1 MKKSVLLF
9 VSLLLATVSAIAQPA
24 KPEVTYSAWVE
35 ETDVYLYNVEASMF
49 LVGSNN
55 WGTRAA
61 VVGGGSKSNIITYD
75 KFLTG
80 NGTIKGTKWQIIQ
93 AEDKRGQNAC
103 FQISNMEISGRGL
116 IPSVANECW
125 VDGGPAHTDA
135 TLRDIDGWYIVK
147 DNGDKTFQLN
157 FTRKAAK
164 TDEAGNEVKE
174 GDEVVYEYTPAP
186 GVMSISKFAEG
197 ELNVNISETE
207 SYCTW
212 AVVTVEEYERV
223 VPLLNLYHAGVGLQ
237 KLIDDAKALGI
248 EADLSSYEAVLT
260 KEGVTLEEIQNA
272 IKKLSPTVN
281 FGKVIAE
288 AKKQDPE
295 RDWSKY
301 EGIYADPEST
311 DEIFTKNTNFINAL
325 LTLKKAIAAAQELD
339 GTKTFLQAEALY
351 ADDDAAQA
359 EIEDETKRVNAY
371 ASLKKVLD
379 EAAQK
384 NYNVAEYT
392 AVYNNVDAT
401 TEDLA
406 KAEEGA
412 KNAVTRGDIAGAA
425 ANATAKNPAD
435 FTNYIVNPSFDVQ
448 EDFHGWST
456 GFGAGGTKSTN
467 AEVFGKSFDVYQDIK
482 NMPAGV
488 YMVAVNG
495 YTRYKDAQS
504 DYNAW
509 KAGQVSETKIYL
521 QGETNGQYFTP
532 IKHVSEGGSF
542 TSVANEETT
551 VKLDTEWGTITA
563 GGPVTLYCPNT
574 MAAADVYF
582 HKSGENAG
590 PSDRYR
596 NEAYGPLGEGDVLR
610 IGVFNK
616 KATDTDWSIF
626 DDFQLFYLGNGAD
639 AYQKWAESVKGN
651 YNVTFDGDV
660 YYGAPEK
667 KYYEEILEVLSS
679 ASDKDAISTA
689 ILKVDQAVDSVAAS
703 KEAYATY
710 ATTLAT
716 VQKWLNENV
725 GDDDSYY
732 KLSDYMEAENA
743 EDVATWEFPNGP
755 AKVIIPDYQQGGFEG
770 ILPVKDIIA
779 ETQYVKDMLTEATRN
794 TLADGTNLTNL
805 IVNPGFE
812 EELVDGKGKGWS
824 LDTSK
829 GGTGSLT
836 NWRGGDSKNYC
847 AEAYEQNFDVYQEI
861 EGLKDG
867 IYEVSVQ
874 AFYRGGW
881 PEAAWNN
888 YKKDPEMKGDAKVYS
903 EVYLNEFSTPIRNEM
918 EITFDT
924 NLANNCSSFAEG
936 EGDDVVNVFVP
947 NGMASA
953 SAAFS
958 LPDNEKNY
966 TMSAYGL
973 VTDGKIRLGIRRLT
987 TPPSNAGTWTLWD
1000 NFKLTYRAKNPEI
1013 VEKVL
1018 VSKSNELAELLETN
1032 EENLTDPVLQST
1044 QEAYTESKKT
1054 DLNDAAKYEVL
1065 IETNDA
1071 IMAAKENIQQVGA
1084 YKTANEA
1091 YQAACDEL
1099 EKVDESQEAE
1109 IWNQIDE
1116 MDNELEGDA
1125 FRSLSTEDL
1134 VTLIAKVEDFTKEVQ
1149 AAIDDIKLAQKVAE
1163 MADATD
1169 DKPYDATSW
1178 IINPDMEDA
1187 SQDSNADASKKM
1199 AGWDFW
1205 KAKGNGPVKGSDGI
1219 NGRSLE
1225 AWSGTIGA
1233 ELEFTAYQTLTGLPA
1248 GKYKL
1253 SAKAANASNG
1263 VVADETLWA
1272 DPEKA
1277 ATGRAYLCAILSDGE
1292 NEKAVSTP
1300 VEPNVGSATAANTYT
1315 VTFTVEEGNDVKIGF
1330 QSIGTMPFR
1339 WFMCDD
1345 FTLTYYGT
1353 ESAKVDSTDEGDV
1366 VAIEGVEEAA
1376 PATKA
1381 IAGIYNASGAKIATL
1396 QQGINI
1402 VKYTDGSV
1410 KKIFVK

>member
-24 KPEVTYSAWVE
+24 KPEVSYADWASVE
-35 ETDVYLYNVEASMF
+35 EKTEIYFYNVEAGMF
-49 LVGSNN
+49 LTAGSS
-55 WGTRAA
+55 WGTRATLIGIKDKNTYNDLLA
-61 VVGGGSKSNIITYD
+61 DASGFKGNKWLIAAAEESRGGKNCYMFENKSGSNYLSAD
-75 KFLTG
+75 
-80 NGTIKGTKWQIIQ
+80 TKDGI
-93 AEDKRGQNAC
+93 
-103 FQISNMEISGRGL
+103 
-116 IPSVANECW
+116 W
-125 VDGGPAHTDA
+125 VDGGTD
-135 TLRDIDGWYIVK
+135 RPVVGWYIAK
-147 DNGDKTFQLN
+147 DNGDKTFQLGYML
-157 FTRKAAK
+157 K
-164 TDEAGNEVKE
+164 TEKKDAEGNTVKD
-174 GDEVVYEYTPAP
+174 GDNIVYEYSSMGIF
-186 GVMSISKFAEG
+186 GVQKFEEG
-197 ELNVNISETE
+197 DLNTYIDESEAY
-207 SYCTW
+207 STW
-212 AVVTVEEYERV
+212 AIVDGTEYERV
-223 VPLLNLYHAGVGLQ
+223 QPLFQAYYAGISLQ
-237 KLIDDAKALGI
+237 
-248 EADLSSYEAVLT
+248 
-260 KEGVTLEEIQNA
+260 
-272 IKKLSPTVN
+272 N
-281 FGKVIAE
+281 FINE
-288 AKKQDPE
+288 AKKQGINADFSP
-295 RDWSKY
+295 Y
-301 EGIYADPEST
+301 EALLAKDGVTYKELQDAINKISPAVELGKAITKAKEFDGSRSWEKFEKIYANTEST
-311 DEIFTKNTNFINAL
+311 VTELNDATALVNSLVALKTAINAGIDL
-325 LTLKKAIAAAQELD
+325 DQAHDYSASTAIYNSDDSKKAD
-339 GTKTFLQAEALY
+339 VDT
-351 ADDDAAQA
+351 
-359 EIEDETKRVNAY
+359 ETTRVNAFV
-371 ASLKKVLD
+371 SLKKKLD
-379 EAAQK
+379 EATAGYPAVDFSEAKTAYDNTQSDAK
-384 NYNVAEYT
+384 TLAEAEAKIGELQDAYDIAHAT
-392 AVYNNVDAT
+392 VDKPGDITSQLTNVDGSSAT
-401 TEDLA
+401 DW
-406 KAEEGA
+406 
-412 KNAVTRGDIAGAA
+412 TRTWLGDGRAG
-425 ANATAKNPAD
+425 
-435 FTNYIVNPSFDVQ
+435 
-448 EDFHGWST
+448 DFHLNTWS
-456 GFGAGGTKSTN
+456 
-467 AEVFGKSFDVYQDIK
+467 V
-482 NMPAGV
+482 
-488 YMVAVNG
+488 
-495 YTRYKDAQS
+495 
-504 DYNAW
+504 
-509 KAGQVSETKIYL
+509 
-521 QGETNGQYFTP
+521 
-532 IKHVSEGGSF
+532 EG
-542 TSVANEETT
+542 N
-551 VKLDTEWGTITA
+551 
-563 GGPVTLYCPNT
+563 N
-574 MAAADVYF
+574 
-582 HKSGENAG
+582 N
-590 PSDRYR
+590 
-596 NEAYGPLGEGDVLR
+596 
-610 IGVFNK
+610 
-616 KATDTDWSIF
+616 
-626 DDFQLFYLGNGAD
+626 
-639 AYQKWAESVKGN
+639 
-651 YNVTFDGDV
+651 
-660 YYGAPEK
+660 
-667 KYYEEILEVLSS
+667 
-679 ASDKDAISTA
+679 
-689 ILKVDQAVDSVAAS
+689 
-703 KEAYATY
+703 
-710 ATTLAT
+710 
-716 VQKWLNENV
+716 
-725 GDDDSYY
+725 
-732 KLSDYMEAENA
+732 
-743 EDVATWEFPNGP
+743 
-755 AKVIIPDYQQGGFEG
+755 
-770 ILPVKDIIA
+770 
-779 ETQYVKDMLTEATRN
+779 
-794 TLADGTNLTNL
+794 ADGTNMVVNFLEDWVAKGNTLSDQKFQRNPVKVAPGAYKITANIRVYNESGADYMKGAYLFGNVSRNSLFANEDEAQTNAVEGAKYNTYNNMLNYWKDGFETYAIVPKDGTLTFGVMIENANYNWVAAKNFRVYYMGDSYESLDYVRKNSDMFAQPFPEETFAMQQLLDDYNNAIPNYGKAQNAEELLDAVQKLVSLSESVQNNANAYKAYKDRVDGLKAGIENGEIDLDGPDADILFDYLDDLGEELGPDSETSVEYGFKNGYSAYIIANRLLKTEEITEELEFLNKLYDAAVRTSLKDGTDLTNL

-812 EELVDGKGKGWS
+812 EDLVDGKGKGWS

-836 NWRGGDSKNYC
+836 NWRGGDSDGKNYC

-861 EGLKDG
+861 EGVKDG

-903 EVYLNEFSTPIRNEM
+903 EVYLNEFSTPIRNVM
-918 EITFDT
+918 EITLDDVSQFTSKD
-924 NLANNCSSFAEG
+924 NYSSFAVTG
-936 EGDDVVNVFVP
+936 EGGETTNVFVP

-953 SAAFS
+953 STSFS
-958 LPDNEKNY
+958 LEDPEKNY

-1000 NFKLTYRAKNPEI
+1000 NFKLTYRAKNPELAAQ
-1013 VEKVL
+1013 VL
-1018 VSKSNELAELLETN
+1018 DAKAKELNELLTTS
-1032 EENLTDPVLQST
+1032 EENMTDPVIQNSVY
-1044 QEAYTESKKT
+1044 AYTESQKT
-1054 DLNDAAKYEVL
+1054 DLSDAAKYEVL

-1071 IMAAKENIQQVGA
+1071 LVAAKENILQVGA

-1116 MDNELEGDA
+1116 MDDELDGDA

-1263 VVADETLWA
+1263 VAADETLWA

-1366 VAIEGVEEAA
+1366 VAIEGVEETA

-1396 QQGINI
+1396 QKGINI

>member
-24 KPEVTYSAWVE
+24 KPEVSYADWASVE
-35 ETDVYLYNVEASMF
+35 EKAEIYFYNVEAGMF
-49 LVGSNN
+49 LTAGSS
-55 WGTRAA
+55 WGTRATLIGIKNKNTYNDLLA
-61 VVGGGSKSNIITYD
+61 DASGFKGNKWLIAAAEESRGGKNCYMFENKSGSNYLSAD
-75 KFLTG
+75 
-80 NGTIKGTKWQIIQ
+80 TKDGI
-93 AEDKRGQNAC
+93 
-103 FQISNMEISGRGL
+103 
-116 IPSVANECW
+116 W
-125 VDGGPAHTDA
+125 VDGGTD
-135 TLRDIDGWYIVK
+135 RPVVGWYIAK
-147 DNGDKTFQLN
+147 DNGDKTFQLGYML
-157 FTRKAAK
+157 K
-164 TDEAGNEVKE
+164 TEKKDAEGNTVKD
-174 GDEVVYEYTPAP
+174 GDNIVYEYSSMGIF
-186 GVMSISKFAEG
+186 GVQKFEEG
-197 ELNVNISETE
+197 DLNTYIDESEAY
-207 SYCTW
+207 STW
-212 AVVTVEEYERV
+212 AIVDGTEYERV
-223 VPLLNLYHAGVGLQ
+223 QPLFQAYYAGISLQ
-237 KLIDDAKALGI
+237 
-248 EADLSSYEAVLT
+248 
-260 KEGVTLEEIQNA
+260 
-272 IKKLSPTVN
+272 N
-281 FGKVIAE
+281 FINE
-288 AKKQDPE
+288 AKKQGINADFSP
-295 RDWSKY
+295 Y
-301 EGIYADPEST
+301 EALLAKDGVTYKELQDAINKISPAVELGKAITKAKEFDGSRSWEKFEKIYANTEST
-311 DEIFTKNTNFINAL
+311 VTELNDATALVNSLVALKTAINAGIDL
-325 LTLKKAIAAAQELD
+325 DQAHDYSASTAIYNSDDSKKAD
-339 GTKTFLQAEALY
+339 VDT
-351 ADDDAAQA
+351 
-359 EIEDETKRVNAY
+359 ETTRVNAFV
-371 ASLKKVLD
+371 SLKKKLD
-379 EAAQK
+379 EATAGYPAVDFSEAKTAYDNTQSDAK
-384 NYNVAEYT
+384 TLAEAEAKIGELQDAYDIAHAT
-392 AVYNNVDAT
+392 VDKPGDITSQLTNVDGSSAT
-401 TEDLA
+401 DW
-406 KAEEGA
+406 
-412 KNAVTRGDIAGAA
+412 TRTWLGDGRAG
-425 ANATAKNPAD
+425 
-435 FTNYIVNPSFDVQ
+435 
-448 EDFHGWST
+448 DFHLNTWS
-456 GFGAGGTKSTN
+456 
-467 AEVFGKSFDVYQDIK
+467 V
-482 NMPAGV
+482 
-488 YMVAVNG
+488 
-495 YTRYKDAQS
+495 
-504 DYNAW
+504 
-509 KAGQVSETKIYL
+509 
-521 QGETNGQYFTP
+521 
-532 IKHVSEGGSF
+532 EG
-542 TSVANEETT
+542 N
-551 VKLDTEWGTITA
+551 
-563 GGPVTLYCPNT
+563 N
-574 MAAADVYF
+574 
-582 HKSGENAG
+582 N
-590 PSDRYR
+590 
-596 NEAYGPLGEGDVLR
+596 
-610 IGVFNK
+610 
-616 KATDTDWSIF
+616 
-626 DDFQLFYLGNGAD
+626 
-639 AYQKWAESVKGN
+639 
-651 YNVTFDGDV
+651 
-660 YYGAPEK
+660 
-667 KYYEEILEVLSS
+667 
-679 ASDKDAISTA
+679 
-689 ILKVDQAVDSVAAS
+689 
-703 KEAYATY
+703 
-710 ATTLAT
+710 
-716 VQKWLNENV
+716 
-725 GDDDSYY
+725 
-732 KLSDYMEAENA
+732 
-743 EDVATWEFPNGP
+743 
-755 AKVIIPDYQQGGFEG
+755 
-770 ILPVKDIIA
+770 
-779 ETQYVKDMLTEATRN
+779 
-794 TLADGTNLTNL
+794 ADGTNMVVNFLEDWVGRGSTLSDQKFQRNPVKVAPGAYKITANIRVYNESGADYMKGAYLFGNVSRNSLFANEDEAQTNAVEGAKYNTYNNMLNYWKDGFETYAIVPKDGTLTFGVMIENANYNWVAAKNFRVYYMGDSYESLDYVRKNSDMFAQPFPEETFAMQQLLDDYNNAIPNYGKAQNAEELLDAVQKLVSLSESVQNNANAYKAYKDRVDGLKAGIENGEIDLDGPDADILFDYLDDLGEELGPDSETAVEYGFKNGYSAYIIANRLLKTEEITEELEFLNKLYDAAVRTSLKDGTDLTNL

-836 NWRGGDSKNYC
+836 NWRGGDSDGKNYC

-861 EGLKDG
+861 EGVKDG

-874 AFYRGGW
+874 AFYRGGS

-903 EVYLNEFSTPIRNEM
+903 EVYLNEFSTPIRNVM
-918 EITFDT
+918 EITLDDVSQFTSKD
-924 NLANNCSSFAEG
+924 NYSSFAVTG
-936 EGDDVVNVFVP
+936 EGGETTNVFVP

-953 SAAFS
+953 STSFS
-958 LPDNEKNY
+958 LEDPEKNY

-1000 NFKLTYRAKNPEI
+1000 NFKLTYRAKNPELAAQ
-1013 VEKVL
+1013 VL
-1018 VSKSNELAELLETN
+1018 DAKAKELNELLTTS
-1032 EENLTDPVLQST
+1032 EENMTDPVIQNSVY
-1044 QEAYTESKKT
+1044 AYTESQKT
-1054 DLNDAAKYEVL
+1054 DLSDAAKYEVL

-1071 IMAAKENIQQVGA
+1071 LVAAKENILQVGA

-1178 IINPDMEDA
+1178 IINPDMEDS

>member
-24 KPEVTYSAWVE
+24 KPEVSYADWASVE
-35 ETDVYLYNVEASMF
+35 EKTEIYFYNVEAGMF
-49 LVGSNN
+49 LTAGSS
-55 WGTRAA
+55 WGTRATLIGIKNKNTYNDLLA
-61 VVGGGSKSNIITYD
+61 DASGFKGNKWLIAAAEESRGGKNCYMFENKSGSNYLSAD
-75 KFLTG
+75 
-80 NGTIKGTKWQIIQ
+80 TKDGI
-93 AEDKRGQNAC
+93 
-103 FQISNMEISGRGL
+103 
-116 IPSVANECW
+116 W
-125 VDGGPAHTDA
+125 VDGGTD
-135 TLRDIDGWYIVK
+135 RPVVGWYIAK
-147 DNGDKTFQLN
+147 DNGDKTFQLGYML
-157 FTRKAAK
+157 K
-164 TDEAGNEVKE
+164 TEKKDAEGNTVKD
-174 GDEVVYEYTPAP
+174 GDNIVYEYSSMGIF
-186 GVMSISKFAEG
+186 GVQKFEEG
-197 ELNVNISETE
+197 DLNTYIDESEAY
-207 SYCTW
+207 STW
-212 AVVTVEEYERV
+212 AIVDGTEYERV
-223 VPLLNLYHAGVGLQ
+223 QPLFQAYYAGISLQ
-237 KLIDDAKALGI
+237 
-248 EADLSSYEAVLT
+248 
-260 KEGVTLEEIQNA
+260 
-272 IKKLSPTVN
+272 N
-281 FGKVIAE
+281 FINE
-288 AKKQDPE
+288 AKKQGINADFSP
-295 RDWSKY
+295 Y
-301 EGIYADPEST
+301 EALLAKDGVTYKELQDAINKISPAVELGKAITKAKEFDGSRSWEKFEKIYANTEST
-311 DEIFTKNTNFINAL
+311 VTELNDATALVNSLVALKTAINAGIDL
-325 LTLKKAIAAAQELD
+325 DQAHDYSASTAIYNSDDSKKAD
-339 GTKTFLQAEALY
+339 VDT
-351 ADDDAAQA
+351 
-359 EIEDETKRVNAY
+359 ETTRVNAFV
-371 ASLKKVLD
+371 SLKKKLD
-379 EAAQK
+379 EATAGYPAVDFSEAKTAYDNTQSDAK
-384 NYNVAEYT
+384 TLAEAEAKIGELQDAYDIAHAT
-392 AVYNNVDAT
+392 VDKPGDITSQLTNVDGSSAT
-401 TEDLA
+401 DW
-406 KAEEGA
+406 
-412 KNAVTRGDIAGAA
+412 TRTWLGDGRAG
-425 ANATAKNPAD
+425 
-435 FTNYIVNPSFDVQ
+435 
-448 EDFHGWST
+448 DFHLNTWS
-456 GFGAGGTKSTN
+456 
-467 AEVFGKSFDVYQDIK
+467 V
-482 NMPAGV
+482 
-488 YMVAVNG
+488 
-495 YTRYKDAQS
+495 
-504 DYNAW
+504 
-509 KAGQVSETKIYL
+509 
-521 QGETNGQYFTP
+521 
-532 IKHVSEGGSF
+532 EG
-542 TSVANEETT
+542 N
-551 VKLDTEWGTITA
+551 
-563 GGPVTLYCPNT
+563 N
-574 MAAADVYF
+574 
-582 HKSGENAG
+582 N
-590 PSDRYR
+590 
-596 NEAYGPLGEGDVLR
+596 
-610 IGVFNK
+610 
-616 KATDTDWSIF
+616 
-626 DDFQLFYLGNGAD
+626 
-639 AYQKWAESVKGN
+639 
-651 YNVTFDGDV
+651 
-660 YYGAPEK
+660 
-667 KYYEEILEVLSS
+667 
-679 ASDKDAISTA
+679 
-689 ILKVDQAVDSVAAS
+689 
-703 KEAYATY
+703 
-710 ATTLAT
+710 
-716 VQKWLNENV
+716 
-725 GDDDSYY
+725 
-732 KLSDYMEAENA
+732 
-743 EDVATWEFPNGP
+743 
-755 AKVIIPDYQQGGFEG
+755 
-770 ILPVKDIIA
+770 
-779 ETQYVKDMLTEATRN
+779 
-794 TLADGTNLTNL
+794 ADGTNMVVNFLEDWVAKGNTLSDQKFQRNPVKVAPGAYKITANIRVYNESGADYMKGAYLFGNVSRNSLFANEDEAQTNAVEGAKYNTYNNMLNYWKDGFETYAIVPKDGTLTFGVMIENANYNWVAAKNFRVYYMGDSYESLDYVRKNSDMFAQPFPEETFAMQQLLDDYNNAIPNYGKAQNAEELLDAVQKLVSLSESVQNNANAYKAYKDRVDGLKAGIENGEIDLDGPDADILFDYLDDLGEELGPDSETAVEYGFKNGYSAYIIANRLLKTEEITEELEFLNKLYDAAVRTSLKDGTDLTNL

-836 NWRGGDSKNYC
+836 NWRGGDSDGKNYC

-861 EGLKDG
+861 EGVKDG

-903 EVYLNEFSTPIRNEM
+903 EVYLNEFSTPIRNVM
-918 EITFDT
+918 EITLDDVSQFTSKD
-924 NLANNCSSFAEG
+924 NYSSFAVTG
-936 EGDDVVNVFVP
+936 EGGETTNVFVP

-953 SAAFS
+953 STSFS
-958 LPDNEKNY
+958 LEDPEKNY

-1000 NFKLTYRAKNPEI
+1000 NFKLTYRAKNPELAAQ
-1013 VEKVL
+1013 VL
-1018 VSKSNELAELLETN
+1018 DAKAKELNELLTTS
-1032 EENLTDPVLQST
+1032 EENMTDPVIQNSVY
-1044 QEAYTESKKT
+1044 AYTESQKT
-1054 DLNDAAKYEVL
+1054 DLSDAAKYEVL

-1071 IMAAKENIQQVGA
+1071 IVAAKENIQQVGA

-1263 VVADETLWA
+1263 VAADETLWA

-1300 VEPNVGSATAANTYT
+1300 VEPNVGSATTANTYT

>member
-24 KPEVTYSAWVE
+24 KPEVSYADWASVE
-35 ETDVYLYNVEASMF
+35 EKTEIYFYNVEAGMF
-49 LVGSNN
+49 LTAGSS
-55 WGTRAA
+55 WGTRATLIGIKNKNTYNDLLA
-61 VVGGGSKSNIITYD
+61 DASGFKGNKWLIAAAEESRGGKNCYMFENKSGKNYLSAD
-75 KFLTG
+75 
-80 NGTIKGTKWQIIQ
+80 TKDGI
-93 AEDKRGQNAC
+93 
-103 FQISNMEISGRGL
+103 
-116 IPSVANECW
+116 W
-125 VDGGPAHTDA
+125 VDGGTD
-135 TLRDIDGWYIVK
+135 RPVVGWYIAK
-147 DNGDKTFQLN
+147 DNGDKTFQLGYML
-157 FTRKAAK
+157 K
-164 TDEAGNEVKE
+164 TEKKDAEGNTVKD
-174 GDEVVYEYTPAP
+174 GDNIVYEYSSMGIF
-186 GVMSISKFAEG
+186 GVQKFEEG
-197 ELNVNISETE
+197 DLNTYIDESEAY
-207 SYCTW
+207 STW
-212 AVVTVEEYERV
+212 AIVDGTEYERV
-223 VPLLNLYHAGVGLQ
+223 QPLFQAYYAGISLQ
-237 KLIDDAKALGI
+237 
-248 EADLSSYEAVLT
+248 
-260 KEGVTLEEIQNA
+260 
-272 IKKLSPTVN
+272 N
-281 FGKVIAE
+281 FINE
-288 AKKQDPE
+288 AKKQGINADFSP
-295 RDWSKY
+295 Y
-301 EGIYADPEST
+301 EALLAKDGVTYKELQDAINKISPAVELGKAITKAKEFDGSRSWEKFEKIYANTEST
-311 DEIFTKNTNFINAL
+311 VTELNDATALVNSLVALKTAINAGIDL
-325 LTLKKAIAAAQELD
+325 DQAHDYSASTAIYNSDDSKKAD
-339 GTKTFLQAEALY
+339 VDT
-351 ADDDAAQA
+351 
-359 EIEDETKRVNAY
+359 ETTRVNAFV
-371 ASLKKVLD
+371 SLKKKLD
-379 EAAQK
+379 EATAGYPAVDFSEAKTAYDNTQSDAK
-384 NYNVAEYT
+384 TLAEAEAKIGELQDAYDIAHAT
-392 AVYNNVDAT
+392 VDKPGDITSQLTNVDGSSAT
-401 TEDLA
+401 DW
-406 KAEEGA
+406 
-412 KNAVTRGDIAGAA
+412 TRTWLGDGRAG
-425 ANATAKNPAD
+425 
-435 FTNYIVNPSFDVQ
+435 
-448 EDFHGWST
+448 DFHLNTWS
-456 GFGAGGTKSTN
+456 
-467 AEVFGKSFDVYQDIK
+467 V
-482 NMPAGV
+482 
-488 YMVAVNG
+488 
-495 YTRYKDAQS
+495 
-504 DYNAW
+504 
-509 KAGQVSETKIYL
+509 
-521 QGETNGQYFTP
+521 
-532 IKHVSEGGSF
+532 EG
-542 TSVANEETT
+542 N
-551 VKLDTEWGTITA
+551 
-563 GGPVTLYCPNT
+563 N
-574 MAAADVYF
+574 
-582 HKSGENAG
+582 N
-590 PSDRYR
+590 
-596 NEAYGPLGEGDVLR
+596 
-610 IGVFNK
+610 
-616 KATDTDWSIF
+616 
-626 DDFQLFYLGNGAD
+626 
-639 AYQKWAESVKGN
+639 
-651 YNVTFDGDV
+651 
-660 YYGAPEK
+660 
-667 KYYEEILEVLSS
+667 
-679 ASDKDAISTA
+679 
-689 ILKVDQAVDSVAAS
+689 
-703 KEAYATY
+703 
-710 ATTLAT
+710 
-716 VQKWLNENV
+716 
-725 GDDDSYY
+725 
-732 KLSDYMEAENA
+732 
-743 EDVATWEFPNGP
+743 
-755 AKVIIPDYQQGGFEG
+755 
-770 ILPVKDIIA
+770 
-779 ETQYVKDMLTEATRN
+779 
-794 TLADGTNLTNL
+794 ADGTNMVVNFLEDWVAKGNTLSDQKFQRNPVKVAPGAYKITANIRVYNESGADYMKGAYLFGNVSRNSLFANEDEAQTNAVEGAKYNTYNNMLNYWKDGFETYAIVPKDGTLTFGVMIENANYNWVAAKNFRVYYMGDSYESLDYVRKNSDMFAQPFPEETFAMQQLLDDYNNAIPNYGKAQNAEELLDAVQKLVSLSESVQNNANAYKAYKDRVDGLKAGIENGEIDLDGPDADILFDYLDDLGEELGPDSETSVEYGFKNGYSAYIIANRLLKTEEITEELEFLNKLYDAAVRTSLKDGTDLTNL

-836 NWRGGDSKNYC
+836 NWRGGDSDGKNYC

-861 EGLKDG
+861 EGVKDG

-903 EVYLNEFSTPIRNEM
+903 EVYLNEFSTPIRNVM
-918 EITFDT
+918 EITLDDVSQFTSKD
-924 NLANNCSSFAEG
+924 NYSSFAVTG
-936 EGDDVVNVFVP
+936 EGGETTNVFVP

-953 SAAFS
+953 STSFS
-958 LPDNEKNY
+958 LEDPEKNY

-1000 NFKLTYRAKNPEI
+1000 NFKLTYRAKNPELAAQ
-1013 VEKVL
+1013 VL
-1018 VSKSNELAELLETN
+1018 DAKAKELNELLTTS
-1032 EENLTDPVLQST
+1032 EENMTDPVIQNSVY
-1044 QEAYTESKKT
+1044 AYTESQKT
-1054 DLNDAAKYEVL
+1054 DLSDAAKYEVL

-1071 IMAAKENIQQVGA
+1071 IVAAKENIQQVGA

-1263 VVADETLWA
+1263 VAADETLWA

-1300 VEPNVGSATAANTYT
+1300 VEPNVGSATTANTYT

>member
-24 KPEVTYSAWVE
+24 KPEVSYADWASVE
-35 ETDVYLYNVEASMF
+35 EKTEIYFYNVEAGMF
-49 LVGSNN
+49 LTAGSS
-55 WGTRAA
+55 WGTRATLIGIKDKNTYNDLLA
-61 VVGGGSKSNIITYD
+61 DASGFKGNKWLIAAAEESRGGKNCYMFENKSGSNYLSAD
-75 KFLTG
+75 
-80 NGTIKGTKWQIIQ
+80 TKDGI
-93 AEDKRGQNAC
+93 
-103 FQISNMEISGRGL
+103 
-116 IPSVANECW
+116 W
-125 VDGGPAHTDA
+125 VDGGTD
-135 TLRDIDGWYIVK
+135 RPVVGWYIAK
-147 DNGDKTFQLN
+147 NNGDKTFQLGYML
-157 FTRKAAK
+157 K
-164 TDEAGNEVKE
+164 TEKKDAEGNTVKD
-174 GDEVVYEYTPAP
+174 GDNIVYEYSSMGIF
-186 GVMSISKFAEG
+186 GVQKFEEG
-197 ELNVNISETE
+197 DLNTYIDESEAY
-207 SYCTW
+207 STW
-212 AVVTVEEYERV
+212 AIVDGTEYERV
-223 VPLLNLYHAGVGLQ
+223 QPLFQAYYAGISLQ
-237 KLIDDAKALGI
+237 
-248 EADLSSYEAVLT
+248 
-260 KEGVTLEEIQNA
+260 
-272 IKKLSPTVN
+272 N
-281 FGKVIAE
+281 FINE
-288 AKKQDPE
+288 AKKQGINADFSP
-295 RDWSKY
+295 Y
-301 EGIYADPEST
+301 EALLAKDGVTYKELQDAINKISPAVELGKAITKAKEFDGSRSWEKFEKIYANTEST
-311 DEIFTKNTNFINAL
+311 VTELNDATALVNSLVALKTAINAGIDL
-325 LTLKKAIAAAQELD
+325 DQAHDYSASTAIYNSDDSKKAD
-339 GTKTFLQAEALY
+339 VDT
-351 ADDDAAQA
+351 
-359 EIEDETKRVNAY
+359 ETTRVNAFV
-371 ASLKKVLD
+371 SLKKKLD
-379 EAAQK
+379 EATAGYPAVDFSEAKTAYDNTQSDAK
-384 NYNVAEYT
+384 TLAEAEAKIGELQDAYDIAHAT
-392 AVYNNVDAT
+392 VDKPGDITSQLTNVDGSSAT
-401 TEDLA
+401 DW
-406 KAEEGA
+406 
-412 KNAVTRGDIAGAA
+412 TRTWLGDGRAG
-425 ANATAKNPAD
+425 
-435 FTNYIVNPSFDVQ
+435 
-448 EDFHGWST
+448 DFHLNTWS
-456 GFGAGGTKSTN
+456 
-467 AEVFGKSFDVYQDIK
+467 V
-482 NMPAGV
+482 
-488 YMVAVNG
+488 
-495 YTRYKDAQS
+495 
-504 DYNAW
+504 
-509 KAGQVSETKIYL
+509 
-521 QGETNGQYFTP
+521 
-532 IKHVSEGGSF
+532 EG
-542 TSVANEETT
+542 N
-551 VKLDTEWGTITA
+551 
-563 GGPVTLYCPNT
+563 N
-574 MAAADVYF
+574 
-582 HKSGENAG
+582 N
-590 PSDRYR
+590 
-596 NEAYGPLGEGDVLR
+596 
-610 IGVFNK
+610 
-616 KATDTDWSIF
+616 
-626 DDFQLFYLGNGAD
+626 
-639 AYQKWAESVKGN
+639 
-651 YNVTFDGDV
+651 
-660 YYGAPEK
+660 
-667 KYYEEILEVLSS
+667 
-679 ASDKDAISTA
+679 
-689 ILKVDQAVDSVAAS
+689 
-703 KEAYATY
+703 
-710 ATTLAT
+710 
-716 VQKWLNENV
+716 
-725 GDDDSYY
+725 
-732 KLSDYMEAENA
+732 
-743 EDVATWEFPNGP
+743 
-755 AKVIIPDYQQGGFEG
+755 
-770 ILPVKDIIA
+770 
-779 ETQYVKDMLTEATRN
+779 
-794 TLADGTNLTNL
+794 ADGTNMVVNFLEDWVAKGNTLSDQKFQRNPVKVAPGAYKITANIRVYNESGADYMKGAYLFGNVSRNSLFANEDEAQTNAVEGAKYNTYNNMLNYWKDGFETYAIVPKDGTLTFGVMIENANYNWVAAKNFRVYYMGDSYESLDYVRKNSDMFAQPFPEETFAMQQLLDDYNNAIPNYGKAQNAEELLDAVQKLVSLSESVQNNANAYKAYKDRVDGLKAGIENGEIDLDGPDADILFDYLDDLGEELGPDSETAVEYGFKNGYSAYIIANRLLKTEEITEELEFLNKLYDAAVRTSLKDGTDLTNL

-836 NWRGGDSKNYC
+836 NWRGGDSDGKNYC

-861 EGLKDG
+861 EGVKDG

-903 EVYLNEFSTPIRNEM
+903 EVYLNEFSTPIRNVM
-918 EITFDT
+918 EITLDDVSQFTSKD
-924 NLANNCSSFAEG
+924 NYSSFAVTG
-936 EGDDVVNVFVP
+936 EGGETTNVFVP

-953 SAAFS
+953 STSFS
-958 LPDNEKNY
+958 LEDPEKNY

-1000 NFKLTYRAKNPEI
+1000 NFKLTYRAKNPELAAQ
-1013 VEKVL
+1013 VL
-1018 VSKSNELAELLETN
+1018 DAKAKELNELLTTS
-1032 EENLTDPVLQST
+1032 EENMTDPVIQNSVY
-1044 QEAYTESKKT
+1044 AYTESQKT
-1054 DLNDAAKYEVL
+1054 DLSDAAKYEVL

-1071 IMAAKENIQQVGA
+1071 IVAAKENIQQVGA

-1263 VVADETLWA
+1263 VTADETLWA

-1300 VEPNVGSATAANTYT
+1300 VEPNVGSATTANTYT

-1381 IAGIYNASGAKIATL
+1381 IAGIYNASGTKIATL

>member
-24 KPEVTYSAWVE
+24 KPEVSYADWASVE
-35 ETDVYLYNVEASMF
+35 EKTEIYFYNVEAGMF
-49 LVGSNN
+49 LTAGSS
-55 WGTRAA
+55 WGTRATLIGIKDKNTYNDLLA
-61 VVGGGSKSNIITYD
+61 DASGFKGNKWLIAAAEESRGGKNCYMFENKSGSNYLSAD
-75 KFLTG
+75 
-80 NGTIKGTKWQIIQ
+80 TKDGI
-93 AEDKRGQNAC
+93 
-103 FQISNMEISGRGL
+103 
-116 IPSVANECW
+116 W
-125 VDGGPAHTDA
+125 VDGGTD
-135 TLRDIDGWYIVK
+135 RPVVGWYIAK
-147 DNGDKTFQLN
+147 NNGDKTFQLGYML
-157 FTRKAAK
+157 K
-164 TDEAGNEVKE
+164 TEKKDAEGNTVKD
-174 GDEVVYEYTPAP
+174 GDNIVYEYSSMGIF
-186 GVMSISKFAEG
+186 GVQKFEEG
-197 ELNVNISETE
+197 DLNTYIDESEAY
-207 SYCTW
+207 STW
-212 AVVTVEEYERV
+212 AIVDGTEYERV
-223 VPLLNLYHAGVGLQ
+223 QPLFQAYYAGISLQ
-237 KLIDDAKALGI
+237 
-248 EADLSSYEAVLT
+248 
-260 KEGVTLEEIQNA
+260 
-272 IKKLSPTVN
+272 N
-281 FGKVIAE
+281 FINE
-288 AKKQDPE
+288 AKKQGINADFSP
-295 RDWSKY
+295 Y
-301 EGIYADPEST
+301 EALLAKDGVTYKELQDAINKISPAVELGKAITKAKEFDGSRSWEKFEKIYANTEST
-311 DEIFTKNTNFINAL
+311 VTELNDATALVNSLVALKTAINAGIDL
-325 LTLKKAIAAAQELD
+325 DQAHDYSASTAIYNSDDSKKAD
-339 GTKTFLQAEALY
+339 VDT
-351 ADDDAAQA
+351 
-359 EIEDETKRVNAY
+359 ETTRVNAFV
-371 ASLKKVLD
+371 SLKKKLD
-379 EAAQK
+379 EATAGYPAVDFSEAKTAYDNTQSDAK
-384 NYNVAEYT
+384 TLAEAEAKIGELQDAYDIAHAT
-392 AVYNNVDAT
+392 VDKPGDITSQLTNVDGSSAT
-401 TEDLA
+401 DW
-406 KAEEGA
+406 
-412 KNAVTRGDIAGAA
+412 TRTWLGDGRAG
-425 ANATAKNPAD
+425 
-435 FTNYIVNPSFDVQ
+435 
-448 EDFHGWST
+448 DFHLNTWS
-456 GFGAGGTKSTN
+456 
-467 AEVFGKSFDVYQDIK
+467 V
-482 NMPAGV
+482 
-488 YMVAVNG
+488 
-495 YTRYKDAQS
+495 
-504 DYNAW
+504 
-509 KAGQVSETKIYL
+509 
-521 QGETNGQYFTP
+521 
-532 IKHVSEGGSF
+532 EG
-542 TSVANEETT
+542 N
-551 VKLDTEWGTITA
+551 
-563 GGPVTLYCPNT
+563 N
-574 MAAADVYF
+574 
-582 HKSGENAG
+582 N
-590 PSDRYR
+590 
-596 NEAYGPLGEGDVLR
+596 
-610 IGVFNK
+610 
-616 KATDTDWSIF
+616 
-626 DDFQLFYLGNGAD
+626 
-639 AYQKWAESVKGN
+639 
-651 YNVTFDGDV
+651 
-660 YYGAPEK
+660 
-667 KYYEEILEVLSS
+667 
-679 ASDKDAISTA
+679 
-689 ILKVDQAVDSVAAS
+689 
-703 KEAYATY
+703 
-710 ATTLAT
+710 
-716 VQKWLNENV
+716 
-725 GDDDSYY
+725 
-732 KLSDYMEAENA
+732 
-743 EDVATWEFPNGP
+743 
-755 AKVIIPDYQQGGFEG
+755 
-770 ILPVKDIIA
+770 
-779 ETQYVKDMLTEATRN
+779 
-794 TLADGTNLTNL
+794 ADGTNMVVNFLEDWVAKGNTLSDQKFQRNPVKVAPGAYKITANIRVYNESGADYMKGAYLFGNVSRNSLFANEDEAQTNAVEGAKYNTYNNMLNYWKDGFETYAIVPKDGTLTFGVMIENANYNWVAAKNFRVYYMGDSYESLDYVRKNSDMFAQPFPEETFAMQQLLDDYNNAIPNYGKAQNAEELLDAVQKLVSLSESVQNNANAYKAYKDRVDGLKAGIENGEIDLDGPDADILFDYLDDLGEELGPDSETAVEYGFKNGYSAYIIANRLLKTEEITEELEFLNKLYDAAVRTSLKDGTDLTNL

-836 NWRGGDSKNYC
+836 NWRGGDSDGKNYC

-861 EGLKDG
+861 EGVKDG

-903 EVYLNEFSTPIRNEM
+903 EVYLNEFSTPIRNVM
-918 EITFDT
+918 EITLDDVSQFTSKD
-924 NLANNCSSFAEG
+924 NYSSFAVTG
-936 EGDDVVNVFVP
+936 EGGETTNVFVP

-953 SAAFS
+953 STSFS
-958 LPDNEKNY
+958 LEDPEKNY

-1000 NFKLTYRAKNPEI
+1000 NFKLTYRAKNPELAAQ
-1013 VEKVL
+1013 VL
-1018 VSKSNELAELLETN
+1018 DAKAKELNELLTTS
-1032 EENLTDPVLQST
+1032 EENMTDPVIQNSVY
-1044 QEAYTESKKT
+1044 AYTESQKT
-1054 DLNDAAKYEVL
+1054 DLSDAAKYEVL

-1071 IMAAKENIQQVGA
+1071 IVAAKENIQQVGA

-1178 IINPDMEDA
+1178 IINPDMEDS

-1263 VVADETLWA
+1263 VTADETLWA

-1300 VEPNVGSATAANTYT
+1300 VEPNVGSATTANTYT

-1366 VAIEGVEEAA
+1366 VAIEGVEETA

>member
-24 KPEVTYSAWVE
+24 KPEVSYADWASVE
-35 ETDVYLYNVEASMF
+35 EKTEIYFYNVEAGMF
-49 LVGSNN
+49 LTAGSS
-55 WGTRAA
+55 WGTRATLIGIKDKNTYNDLLA
-61 VVGGGSKSNIITYD
+61 DASGFKGNKWLIAAAEESRGGKNCYMFENKSGSNYLSAD
-75 KFLTG
+75 
-80 NGTIKGTKWQIIQ
+80 TKDGI
-93 AEDKRGQNAC
+93 
-103 FQISNMEISGRGL
+103 
-116 IPSVANECW
+116 W
-125 VDGGPAHTDA
+125 VDGGTD
-135 TLRDIDGWYIVK
+135 RPVVGWYIAK
-147 DNGDKTFQLN
+147 DNGDKTFQLGYML
-157 FTRKAAK
+157 K
-164 TDEAGNEVKE
+164 TEKKDAEGNTVKD
-174 GDEVVYEYTPAP
+174 GDNIVYEYSSMGIF
-186 GVMSISKFAEG
+186 GVQKFEEG
-197 ELNVNISETE
+197 DLNTYIDESEAY
-207 SYCTW
+207 STW
-212 AVVTVEEYERV
+212 AIVDGTEYERV
-223 VPLLNLYHAGVGLQ
+223 QPLFQAYYAGISLQ
-237 KLIDDAKALGI
+237 
-248 EADLSSYEAVLT
+248 
-260 KEGVTLEEIQNA
+260 
-272 IKKLSPTVN
+272 N
-281 FGKVIAE
+281 FINE
-288 AKKQDPE
+288 AKKQGINADFSP
-295 RDWSKY
+295 Y
-301 EGIYADPEST
+301 EALLAKDGVTYKELQDAINKISPAVELGKAITKAKEFDGSRSWEKFEKIYANTEST
-311 DEIFTKNTNFINAL
+311 VTELNDATALVNSLVALKTAINAGIDL
-325 LTLKKAIAAAQELD
+325 DQAHDYSASTAIYNSDDSKKAD
-339 GTKTFLQAEALY
+339 VDT
-351 ADDDAAQA
+351 
-359 EIEDETKRVNAY
+359 ETTRVNAFV
-371 ASLKKVLD
+371 SLKKKLD
-379 EAAQK
+379 EATAGYPAVDFSEAKTAYDNTQSDAK
-384 NYNVAEYT
+384 TLAEAEAKIGELQDAYDIAHAT
-392 AVYNNVDAT
+392 VDKPGDITSQLTNVDGSSAT
-401 TEDLA
+401 DW
-406 KAEEGA
+406 
-412 KNAVTRGDIAGAA
+412 TRTWLGDGRAG
-425 ANATAKNPAD
+425 
-435 FTNYIVNPSFDVQ
+435 
-448 EDFHGWST
+448 DFHLNTWS
-456 GFGAGGTKSTN
+456 
-467 AEVFGKSFDVYQDIK
+467 V
-482 NMPAGV
+482 
-488 YMVAVNG
+488 
-495 YTRYKDAQS
+495 
-504 DYNAW
+504 
-509 KAGQVSETKIYL
+509 
-521 QGETNGQYFTP
+521 
-532 IKHVSEGGSF
+532 EG
-542 TSVANEETT
+542 N
-551 VKLDTEWGTITA
+551 
-563 GGPVTLYCPNT
+563 N
-574 MAAADVYF
+574 
-582 HKSGENAG
+582 N
-590 PSDRYR
+590 
-596 NEAYGPLGEGDVLR
+596 
-610 IGVFNK
+610 
-616 KATDTDWSIF
+616 
-626 DDFQLFYLGNGAD
+626 
-639 AYQKWAESVKGN
+639 
-651 YNVTFDGDV
+651 
-660 YYGAPEK
+660 
-667 KYYEEILEVLSS
+667 
-679 ASDKDAISTA
+679 
-689 ILKVDQAVDSVAAS
+689 
-703 KEAYATY
+703 
-710 ATTLAT
+710 
-716 VQKWLNENV
+716 
-725 GDDDSYY
+725 
-732 KLSDYMEAENA
+732 
-743 EDVATWEFPNGP
+743 
-755 AKVIIPDYQQGGFEG
+755 
-770 ILPVKDIIA
+770 
-779 ETQYVKDMLTEATRN
+779 
-794 TLADGTNLTNL
+794 ADGTNMVVNFLEDWVAKGNTLSDQKFQRNPVKVAPGAYKITANIRVYNESGADYMKGAYLFGNVSRNSLFANEDEAQTNAVEGAKYNTYNNMLNYWKDGFETYAIVPKDGTLTFGVMIENANYNWVAAKNFRVYYMGDSYESLDYVRKNSDMFAQPFPEETFAMQQLLDDYNNAIPNYGKAQNAEELLDAVQKLVSLSESVQNNANAYKAYKDRVDGLKAGIENGEIDLDGPDADILFDYLDDLGEELGPDSETAVEYGFKNGYSAYIIANRLLKTEEITEELEFLNKLYDAAVRTSLKDGTDLTNL

-812 EELVDGKGKGWS
+812 EDLVDGKGKGWS

-836 NWRGGDSKNYC
+836 NWRGGDSDGKNYC

-861 EGLKDG
+861 EGVKDG

-903 EVYLNEFSTPIRNEM
+903 EVYLNEFSTPIRNVM
-918 EITFDT
+918 EITLDDVSQFTSKD
-924 NLANNCSSFAEG
+924 NYSSFAVTG
-936 EGDDVVNVFVP
+936 EGGETTNVFVP

-953 SAAFS
+953 STSFS
-958 LPDNEKNY
+958 LEDPEKNY

-1000 NFKLTYRAKNPEI
+1000 NFKLTYRAKNPELAAQ
-1013 VEKVL
+1013 VL
-1018 VSKSNELAELLETN
+1018 DAKAKELNELLTTS
-1032 EENLTDPVLQST
+1032 EENMTDPVIQNSVY
-1044 QEAYTESKKT
+1044 AYTESQKT
-1054 DLNDAAKYEVL
+1054 DLSDAAKYEVL

-1071 IMAAKENIQQVGA
+1071 IVAAKENIQQVGA

-1263 VVADETLWA
+1263 VAADETLWA

>member
-24 KPEVTYSAWVE
+24 KPEVSYADWASVE
-35 ETDVYLYNVEASMF
+35 EKTEIYFYNVEAGMF
-49 LVGSNN
+49 LTAGSS
-55 WGTRAA
+55 WGTRATLIGIKDKNTYNDLLA
-61 VVGGGSKSNIITYD
+61 DASGFKGNKWLIAAAEESRGGKNCYMFENKSGSNYLSAD
-75 KFLTG
+75 
-80 NGTIKGTKWQIIQ
+80 TKDGI
-93 AEDKRGQNAC
+93 
-103 FQISNMEISGRGL
+103 
-116 IPSVANECW
+116 W
-125 VDGGPAHTDA
+125 VDGGTD
-135 TLRDIDGWYIVK
+135 RPVVGWYIAK
-147 DNGDKTFQLN
+147 NNGDKTFQLGYML
-157 FTRKAAK
+157 K
-164 TDEAGNEVKE
+164 TEKKDAEGNTVKD
-174 GDEVVYEYTPAP
+174 GDNIVYEYSSMGIF
-186 GVMSISKFAEG
+186 GVQKFEEG
-197 ELNVNISETE
+197 DLNTYIDESEAY
-207 SYCTW
+207 STW
-212 AVVTVEEYERV
+212 AIVDGTEYERV
-223 VPLLNLYHAGVGLQ
+223 QPLFQAYYAGISLQ
-237 KLIDDAKALGI
+237 
-248 EADLSSYEAVLT
+248 
-260 KEGVTLEEIQNA
+260 
-272 IKKLSPTVN
+272 N
-281 FGKVIAE
+281 FINE
-288 AKKQDPE
+288 AKKQGINADFSP
-295 RDWSKY
+295 Y
-301 EGIYADPEST
+301 EALLAKDGVTYKELQDAINKISPAVELGKAITKAKEFDGSRSWEKFEKIYANTEST
-311 DEIFTKNTNFINAL
+311 VTELNDATALVNSLVALKTAINAGIDL
-325 LTLKKAIAAAQELD
+325 DQAHDYSASTAIYNSDDSKKAD
-339 GTKTFLQAEALY
+339 VDT
-351 ADDDAAQA
+351 
-359 EIEDETKRVNAY
+359 ETTRVNAFV
-371 ASLKKVLD
+371 SLKKKLD
-379 EAAQK
+379 EATAGYPAVDFSEAKTAYDNTQSDAK
-384 NYNVAEYT
+384 TLAEAEAKIGELQDAYDIAHAT
-392 AVYNNVDAT
+392 VDKPGDITSQLTNVDGSSAT
-401 TEDLA
+401 DW
-406 KAEEGA
+406 
-412 KNAVTRGDIAGAA
+412 TRTWLGDGRAG
-425 ANATAKNPAD
+425 
-435 FTNYIVNPSFDVQ
+435 
-448 EDFHGWST
+448 DFHLNTWS
-456 GFGAGGTKSTN
+456 
-467 AEVFGKSFDVYQDIK
+467 V
-482 NMPAGV
+482 
-488 YMVAVNG
+488 
-495 YTRYKDAQS
+495 
-504 DYNAW
+504 
-509 KAGQVSETKIYL
+509 
-521 QGETNGQYFTP
+521 
-532 IKHVSEGGSF
+532 EG
-542 TSVANEETT
+542 N
-551 VKLDTEWGTITA
+551 
-563 GGPVTLYCPNT
+563 N
-574 MAAADVYF
+574 
-582 HKSGENAG
+582 N
-590 PSDRYR
+590 
-596 NEAYGPLGEGDVLR
+596 
-610 IGVFNK
+610 
-616 KATDTDWSIF
+616 
-626 DDFQLFYLGNGAD
+626 
-639 AYQKWAESVKGN
+639 
-651 YNVTFDGDV
+651 
-660 YYGAPEK
+660 
-667 KYYEEILEVLSS
+667 
-679 ASDKDAISTA
+679 
-689 ILKVDQAVDSVAAS
+689 
-703 KEAYATY
+703 
-710 ATTLAT
+710 
-716 VQKWLNENV
+716 
-725 GDDDSYY
+725 
-732 KLSDYMEAENA
+732 
-743 EDVATWEFPNGP
+743 
-755 AKVIIPDYQQGGFEG
+755 
-770 ILPVKDIIA
+770 
-779 ETQYVKDMLTEATRN
+779 
-794 TLADGTNLTNL
+794 ADGTNMVVNFLEDWVAKGNTLSDQKFQRNPVKVAPGAYKITANIRVYNESGADYMKGAYLFGNVSRNSLFANEDEAQTNAVEGAKYNTYNNMLNYWKDGFETYAIVPKDGTLTFGVMIENANYNWVAAKNFRVYYMGDSYESLDYVRKNSDMFAQPFPEETFAMQQLLDDYNNAIPNYGKAQNAEELLDAVQKLVSLSESVQNNANAYKAYKDRVDGLKAGIENGEIDLDGPDADILFDYLDDLGEELGPDSETSVEYGFKNGYSAYIIANRLLKTEEIAEELEFLNKLYDAAVRTSLKDGTDLTNL

-836 NWRGGDSKNYC
+836 NWRGGDSDGKNYC

-861 EGLKDG
+861 EGVKDG

-874 AFYRGGW
+874 AFYRGGS

-903 EVYLNEFSTPIRNEM
+903 EVYLNEFSTPIRNVM
-918 EITFDT
+918 EITLDDVSQFTSKD
-924 NLANNCSSFAEG
+924 NYSSFAVTG
-936 EGDDVVNVFVP
+936 EGGETTNVFVP

-953 SAAFS
+953 STSFS
-958 LPDNEKNY
+958 LEDPEKNY

-1000 NFKLTYRAKNPEI
+1000 NFKLTYRAKNPELAAQ
-1013 VEKVL
+1013 VL
-1018 VSKSNELAELLETN
+1018 DAKAKELNELLATS
-1032 EENLTDPVLQST
+1032 EENMTDPVIQNSVY
-1044 QEAYTESKKT
+1044 AYTESQKT
-1054 DLNDAAKYEVL
+1054 DLSDAAKYEVL

-1071 IMAAKENIQQVGA
+1071 LVAAKENILQVGA

-1263 VVADETLWA
+1263 VTADETLWA

-1366 VAIEGVEEAA
+1366 VAIEGVEETA

>member
-24 KPEVTYSAWVE
+24 KPEVSYADWASVE
-35 ETDVYLYNVEASMF
+35 EKTEIYFYNVEAGMF
-49 LVGSNN
+49 LTAGSS
-55 WGTRAA
+55 WGTRATLIGIKDKNTYNDLLA
-61 VVGGGSKSNIITYD
+61 DASGFKGNKWLIAAAEESRGGKNCYMFENKSGSNYLSAD
-75 KFLTG
+75 
-80 NGTIKGTKWQIIQ
+80 TKDGI
-93 AEDKRGQNAC
+93 
-103 FQISNMEISGRGL
+103 
-116 IPSVANECW
+116 W
-125 VDGGPAHTDA
+125 VDGGTD
-135 TLRDIDGWYIVK
+135 RPVVGWYIAK
-147 DNGDKTFQLN
+147 DNGDKTFQLGYML
-157 FTRKAAK
+157 K
-164 TDEAGNEVKE
+164 TEKKDAEGNTVKD
-174 GDEVVYEYTPAP
+174 GDNIVYEYSSMGIF
-186 GVMSISKFAEG
+186 GVQKFEEG
-197 ELNVNISETE
+197 DLNTYIDESEAY
-207 SYCTW
+207 STW
-212 AVVTVEEYERV
+212 AIVDGTEYERV
-223 VPLLNLYHAGVGLQ
+223 QPLFQAYYAGISLQ
-237 KLIDDAKALGI
+237 
-248 EADLSSYEAVLT
+248 
-260 KEGVTLEEIQNA
+260 
-272 IKKLSPTVN
+272 N
-281 FGKVIAE
+281 FINE
-288 AKKQDPE
+288 AKKQGINADFSP
-295 RDWSKY
+295 Y
-301 EGIYADPEST
+301 EALLAKDGVTYKELQDAINKISPAVELGKAITKAKEFDGSRSWEKFEKIYANTEST
-311 DEIFTKNTNFINAL
+311 VTELNDATALVNSLVALKTAINAGIDL
-325 LTLKKAIAAAQELD
+325 DQAHDYSASTAIYNSDDSKKAD
-339 GTKTFLQAEALY
+339 VDT
-351 ADDDAAQA
+351 
-359 EIEDETKRVNAY
+359 ETTRVNAFV
-371 ASLKKVLD
+371 SLKKKLD
-379 EAAQK
+379 EATAGYPAVDFSEAKTAYDNTQSDAK
-384 NYNVAEYT
+384 TLAEAEAKIGELQDAYDIAHAT
-392 AVYNNVDAT
+392 VDKPGDITSQLTNVDGSSAT
-401 TEDLA
+401 DWTHTWL
-406 KAEEGA
+406 
-412 KNAVTRGDIAGAA
+412 GDGRAG
-425 ANATAKNPAD
+425 
-435 FTNYIVNPSFDVQ
+435 
-448 EDFHGWST
+448 DFHLNTWS
-456 GFGAGGTKSTN
+456 
-467 AEVFGKSFDVYQDIK
+467 V
-482 NMPAGV
+482 
-488 YMVAVNG
+488 
-495 YTRYKDAQS
+495 
-504 DYNAW
+504 
-509 KAGQVSETKIYL
+509 
-521 QGETNGQYFTP
+521 
-532 IKHVSEGGSF
+532 EG
-542 TSVANEETT
+542 N
-551 VKLDTEWGTITA
+551 
-563 GGPVTLYCPNT
+563 N
-574 MAAADVYF
+574 
-582 HKSGENAG
+582 N
-590 PSDRYR
+590 
-596 NEAYGPLGEGDVLR
+596 
-610 IGVFNK
+610 
-616 KATDTDWSIF
+616 
-626 DDFQLFYLGNGAD
+626 
-639 AYQKWAESVKGN
+639 
-651 YNVTFDGDV
+651 
-660 YYGAPEK
+660 
-667 KYYEEILEVLSS
+667 
-679 ASDKDAISTA
+679 
-689 ILKVDQAVDSVAAS
+689 
-703 KEAYATY
+703 
-710 ATTLAT
+710 
-716 VQKWLNENV
+716 
-725 GDDDSYY
+725 
-732 KLSDYMEAENA
+732 
-743 EDVATWEFPNGP
+743 
-755 AKVIIPDYQQGGFEG
+755 
-770 ILPVKDIIA
+770 
-779 ETQYVKDMLTEATRN
+779 
-794 TLADGTNLTNL
+794 ADGTNMVVNFLEDWVAKGNTLSDQKFQRNPVKVAPGAYKITANIRVYNESGADDYMKGAYLFGNVSRNSLFANEDEAQTNAVEGAKYNTYNNMLNYWKDGFETYAIVPKDGTLTFGVMIENANYNWVAAKNFRVYYMGDSYESLDYVRKNSDMFAQPFPEETFAMQQLLDDYNNAIPNYGKAQNAEELLDAVQKLVSLSESVQNNANAYKAYKDRVDGLKAGIENGEIDLDGPDADILFDYLDDLGEELGPDSETAVEYGFKNGYSAYIIANRLLKTEEITEELEFLNKLYDAAVRTSLKDGTDLTNL

-836 NWRGGDSKNYC
+836 NWRGGDSDGKNYC

-861 EGLKDG
+861 EGVKDG

-903 EVYLNEFSTPIRNEM
+903 EVYLNEFSTPIRNVM
-918 EITFDT
+918 EITLDDVSQFTSKD
-924 NLANNCSSFAEG
+924 NYSSFAVTG
-936 EGDDVVNVFVP
+936 EGGETTNVFVP

-953 SAAFS
+953 STSFS
-958 LPDNEKNY
+958 LEDPEKNY

-1000 NFKLTYRAKNPEI
+1000 NFKLTYRAKNPELAAQ
-1013 VEKVL
+1013 VL
-1018 VSKSNELAELLETN
+1018 DAKAKELNELLTTS
-1032 EENLTDPVLQST
+1032 EENMTDPVIQNSVY
-1044 QEAYTESKKT
+1044 AYTESQKT
-1054 DLNDAAKYEVL
+1054 DLSDAAKYEVL

-1071 IMAAKENIQQVGA
+1071 IVAAKENILQVGA

-1263 VVADETLWA
+1263 VAADETLWA

-1300 VEPNVGSATAANTYT
+1300 VEPNVGSATTANTYT

>member
-24 KPEVTYSAWVE
+24 KPEVSYADWASVE
-35 ETDVYLYNVEASMF
+35 EKTEIYFYNVEAGMF
-49 LVGSNN
+49 LTAGSS
-55 WGTRAA
+55 WGTRATLIGIKDKNTYNDLLA
-61 VVGGGSKSNIITYD
+61 DASGFKGNKWLIAAAEESRGGKNCYMFENKSGSNYLSAD
-75 KFLTG
+75 
-80 NGTIKGTKWQIIQ
+80 TKDGI
-93 AEDKRGQNAC
+93 
-103 FQISNMEISGRGL
+103 
-116 IPSVANECW
+116 W
-125 VDGGPAHTDA
+125 VDGGTD
-135 TLRDIDGWYIVK
+135 RPVVGWYIAK
-147 DNGDKTFQLN
+147 DNGDKTFQLGYML
-157 FTRKAAK
+157 K
-164 TDEAGNEVKE
+164 TEKKDAEGNTVKD
-174 GDEVVYEYTPAP
+174 GDNIVYEYSSMGIF
-186 GVMSISKFAEG
+186 GVQKFEEG
-197 ELNVNISETE
+197 DLNTYIDESEAY
-207 SYCTW
+207 STW
-212 AVVTVEEYERV
+212 AIVDGTEYERV
-223 VPLLNLYHAGVGLQ
+223 QPLFQAYYAGISLQ
-237 KLIDDAKALGI
+237 
-248 EADLSSYEAVLT
+248 
-260 KEGVTLEEIQNA
+260 
-272 IKKLSPTVN
+272 N
-281 FGKVIAE
+281 FINE
-288 AKKQDPE
+288 AKKQGINADFSP
-295 RDWSKY
+295 Y
-301 EGIYADPEST
+301 EALLAKDGVTYKELQDAINKISPAVELGKAITKAKEFDGSRSWEKFEKIYANTEST
-311 DEIFTKNTNFINAL
+311 VTELNDATALVNSLVALKTAINAGIDL
-325 LTLKKAIAAAQELD
+325 DQAHDYSASTAIYNSDDSKKAD
-339 GTKTFLQAEALY
+339 VDT
-351 ADDDAAQA
+351 
-359 EIEDETKRVNAY
+359 ETTRVNAFV
-371 ASLKKVLD
+371 SLKKKLD
-379 EAAQK
+379 EATAGYPAVDFSEAKTAYDNTQSDAK
-384 NYNVAEYT
+384 TLAEAEAKIGELQDAYDIAHAT
-392 AVYNNVDAT
+392 VDKPGDITSQLTNVDGSSAT
-401 TEDLA
+401 DW
-406 KAEEGA
+406 
-412 KNAVTRGDIAGAA
+412 TRTWLGDGRAG
-425 ANATAKNPAD
+425 
-435 FTNYIVNPSFDVQ
+435 
-448 EDFHGWST
+448 DFHLNTWS
-456 GFGAGGTKSTN
+456 
-467 AEVFGKSFDVYQDIK
+467 V
-482 NMPAGV
+482 
-488 YMVAVNG
+488 
-495 YTRYKDAQS
+495 
-504 DYNAW
+504 
-509 KAGQVSETKIYL
+509 
-521 QGETNGQYFTP
+521 
-532 IKHVSEGGSF
+532 EG
-542 TSVANEETT
+542 N
-551 VKLDTEWGTITA
+551 
-563 GGPVTLYCPNT
+563 N
-574 MAAADVYF
+574 
-582 HKSGENAG
+582 N
-590 PSDRYR
+590 
-596 NEAYGPLGEGDVLR
+596 
-610 IGVFNK
+610 
-616 KATDTDWSIF
+616 
-626 DDFQLFYLGNGAD
+626 
-639 AYQKWAESVKGN
+639 
-651 YNVTFDGDV
+651 
-660 YYGAPEK
+660 
-667 KYYEEILEVLSS
+667 
-679 ASDKDAISTA
+679 
-689 ILKVDQAVDSVAAS
+689 
-703 KEAYATY
+703 
-710 ATTLAT
+710 
-716 VQKWLNENV
+716 
-725 GDDDSYY
+725 
-732 KLSDYMEAENA
+732 
-743 EDVATWEFPNGP
+743 
-755 AKVIIPDYQQGGFEG
+755 
-770 ILPVKDIIA
+770 
-779 ETQYVKDMLTEATRN
+779 
-794 TLADGTNLTNL
+794 ADGTNMVVNFLEDWVAKGNTLSDQKFQRNPVKVAPGAYKITANIRVYNESGADYMKGAYLFGNVSRNSLFANEDEAQTNAVEGAKYNTYNNMLNYWKDGFETYAIVPKDGTLTFGVMIENANYNWVAAKNFRVYYMGDSYESLDYVRKNSDMFAQPFPEETFAMQQLLDDYNNAIPNYGKAQNAEELLDAVQKLVSLSESVQNNANAYKAYKDRVDGLKAGIENGEIDLDGPDADILFDYLDDLGEELGPDSETAVEYGFKNGYSAYIIANRLLKTEEITEELEFLNKLYDAAVRTSLKDGTDLTNL

-836 NWRGGDSKNYC
+836 NWRGGDSDGKNYC

-861 EGLKDG
+861 EGVKDG

-903 EVYLNEFSTPIRNEM
+903 EVYLNEFSTPIRNVM
-918 EITFDT
+918 EITLDDVSQFTSKD
-924 NLANNCSSFAEG
+924 NYSSFAVTG
-936 EGDDVVNVFVP
+936 EGGETTNVFVP

-953 SAAFS
+953 STSFS
-958 LPDNEKNY
+958 LEDPEKNY

-1000 NFKLTYRAKNPEI
+1000 NFKLTYRAKNPELAAQ
-1013 VEKVL
+1013 VL
-1018 VSKSNELAELLETN
+1018 DAKAKELNELLTTS
-1032 EENLTDPVLQST
+1032 EENMTDPVIQNSVY
-1044 QEAYTESKKT
+1044 AYTESQKT
-1054 DLNDAAKYEVL
+1054 DLSDAAKYEVL

-1071 IMAAKENIQQVGA
+1071 IVAAKENIQQVGA

-1396 QQGINI
+1396 QKGINI

>member
-24 KPEVTYSAWVE
+24 KPEVSYADWASVE
-35 ETDVYLYNVEASMF
+35 EKTEIYFYNVEAGMF
-49 LVGSNN
+49 LTAGSS
-55 WGTRAA
+55 WGTRATLIGIKDKNTYNDLLA
-61 VVGGGSKSNIITYD
+61 DASGFKGNKWLIAAAEESRGGKNCYMFENKSGKNYLSAD
-75 KFLTG
+75 
-80 NGTIKGTKWQIIQ
+80 TKDGI
-93 AEDKRGQNAC
+93 
-103 FQISNMEISGRGL
+103 
-116 IPSVANECW
+116 W
-125 VDGGPAHTDA
+125 VDGGTD
-135 TLRDIDGWYIVK
+135 RPIVGWYIAK
-147 DNGDKTFQLN
+147 DNGDKTFQLGYML
-157 FTRKAAK
+157 K
-164 TDEAGNEVKE
+164 TEKKDAEGNTVKD
-174 GDEVVYEYTPAP
+174 GDNIVYEYSSMGIF
-186 GVMSISKFAEG
+186 GVQKFEEG
-197 ELNVNISETE
+197 DLNTYIDESEAY
-207 SYCTW
+207 STW
-212 AVVTVEEYERV
+212 AIVDGTEYERV
-223 VPLLNLYHAGVGLQ
+223 QPLFQAYYAGISLQ
-237 KLIDDAKALGI
+237 
-248 EADLSSYEAVLT
+248 
-260 KEGVTLEEIQNA
+260 
-272 IKKLSPTVN
+272 N
-281 FGKVIAE
+281 FINE
-288 AKKQDPE
+288 AKKQGINADFSP
-295 RDWSKY
+295 Y
-301 EGIYADPEST
+301 EALLAKDGVTYKELQDAINKISPAVELGKAITKAKEFDGSRSWEKFEKIYANTEST
-311 DEIFTKNTNFINAL
+311 VTELNDATALVNSLVALKTAINAGIDL
-325 LTLKKAIAAAQELD
+325 DQAHDYSASTAIYNSDDSKKAD
-339 GTKTFLQAEALY
+339 VDT
-351 ADDDAAQA
+351 
-359 EIEDETKRVNAY
+359 ETTRVNAFV
-371 ASLKKVLD
+371 SLKKKLD
-379 EAAQK
+379 EATAGYPAVDFSEAKTAYDNTQSDAK
-384 NYNVAEYT
+384 TLAEAEAKIGELQDAYDIAHAT
-392 AVYNNVDAT
+392 VDKPGDITSQLTNVDGSSAT
-401 TEDLA
+401 DW
-406 KAEEGA
+406 
-412 KNAVTRGDIAGAA
+412 TRTWLGDGRAG
-425 ANATAKNPAD
+425 
-435 FTNYIVNPSFDVQ
+435 
-448 EDFHGWST
+448 DFHLNTWS
-456 GFGAGGTKSTN
+456 
-467 AEVFGKSFDVYQDIK
+467 V
-482 NMPAGV
+482 
-488 YMVAVNG
+488 
-495 YTRYKDAQS
+495 
-504 DYNAW
+504 
-509 KAGQVSETKIYL
+509 
-521 QGETNGQYFTP
+521 
-532 IKHVSEGGSF
+532 EG
-542 TSVANEETT
+542 N
-551 VKLDTEWGTITA
+551 
-563 GGPVTLYCPNT
+563 N
-574 MAAADVYF
+574 
-582 HKSGENAG
+582 N
-590 PSDRYR
+590 
-596 NEAYGPLGEGDVLR
+596 
-610 IGVFNK
+610 
-616 KATDTDWSIF
+616 
-626 DDFQLFYLGNGAD
+626 
-639 AYQKWAESVKGN
+639 
-651 YNVTFDGDV
+651 
-660 YYGAPEK
+660 
-667 KYYEEILEVLSS
+667 
-679 ASDKDAISTA
+679 
-689 ILKVDQAVDSVAAS
+689 
-703 KEAYATY
+703 
-710 ATTLAT
+710 
-716 VQKWLNENV
+716 
-725 GDDDSYY
+725 
-732 KLSDYMEAENA
+732 
-743 EDVATWEFPNGP
+743 
-755 AKVIIPDYQQGGFEG
+755 
-770 ILPVKDIIA
+770 
-779 ETQYVKDMLTEATRN
+779 
-794 TLADGTNLTNL
+794 ADGTNMVVNFLEDWVAKGNTLSDQKFQRNPVKVAPGAYKITANIRVYNESGADYMKGAYLFGNVSRNSLFANEDEAQTNAVEGAKYNTYNNMLNYWKDGFETYAIVPKDGTLTFGVMIENANYNWVAAKNFRVYYMGDSYESLDYVRKNSDMFAQPFPEETFAMQQLLDDYNNAIPNYGKAQNAEELLDAVQKLVSLSESVQNNANAYKAYKDRVDGLKAGIENGEIDLDGPDADILFDYLDDLGEELGPDSETAVEYGFKNGYSAYIIANRLLKTEEITEELEFLNKLYDAAVRTSLKDGTDLTNL

-812 EELVDGKGKGWS
+812 EDLVDGKGKGWS

-836 NWRGGDSKNYC
+836 NWRGGDSDGKNYC

-861 EGLKDG
+861 EGVKDG

-903 EVYLNEFSTPIRNEM
+903 EVYLNEFSTPIRNVM
-918 EITFDT
+918 EITLDDVSQFTSKD
-924 NLANNCSSFAEG
+924 NYSSFAVTG
-936 EGDDVVNVFVP
+936 EGGETTNVFVP

-953 SAAFS
+953 STSFS
-958 LPDNEKNY
+958 LEDPEKNY

-1000 NFKLTYRAKNPEI
+1000 NFKLTYRAKNPELAAQ
-1013 VEKVL
+1013 VL
-1018 VSKSNELAELLETN
+1018 DAKAKELNELLTTS
-1032 EENLTDPVLQST
+1032 EENMTDPVIQNSVY
-1044 QEAYTESKKT
+1044 AYTESQKS
-1054 DLNDAAKYEVL
+1054 DLSDAAKYEVL

-1071 IMAAKENIQQVGA
+1071 LVAAKENILQVGA

-1178 IINPDMEDA
+1178 IINPDMEDS

>member
-24 KPEVTYSAWVE
+24 KPEVSYADWASVE
-35 ETDVYLYNVEASMF
+35 EKTEIYFYNVEAGMF
-49 LVGSNN
+49 LTAGSS
-55 WGTRAA
+55 WGTRATLIGIKDKNTYNDLLA
-61 VVGGGSKSNIITYD
+61 DASGFKGNKWLIAAAEESRGGKNCYMFENKSGSNYLSAD
-75 KFLTG
+75 
-80 NGTIKGTKWQIIQ
+80 TKDGI
-93 AEDKRGQNAC
+93 
-103 FQISNMEISGRGL
+103 
-116 IPSVANECW
+116 W
-125 VDGGPAHTDA
+125 VDGGTD
-135 TLRDIDGWYIVK
+135 RPVVGWYIAK
-147 DNGDKTFQLN
+147 DNGDKTFQLGYML
-157 FTRKAAK
+157 K
-164 TDEAGNEVKE
+164 TEKKDAEGNTVKD
-174 GDEVVYEYTPAP
+174 GDNIVYEYSSMGIF
-186 GVMSISKFAEG
+186 GVQKFEEG
-197 ELNVNISETE
+197 DLNTYIDESEAY
-207 SYCTW
+207 STW
-212 AVVTVEEYERV
+212 AIVDGTEYERV
-223 VPLLNLYHAGVGLQ
+223 QPLFQAYYAGISLQ
-237 KLIDDAKALGI
+237 
-248 EADLSSYEAVLT
+248 
-260 KEGVTLEEIQNA
+260 
-272 IKKLSPTVN
+272 N
-281 FGKVIAE
+281 FINE
-288 AKKQDPE
+288 AKKQGINADFSP
-295 RDWSKY
+295 Y
-301 EGIYADPEST
+301 EALLAKDGVTYKELQDAINKISPAVELGKAITKAKEFDGSRSWEKFEKIYANTEST
-311 DEIFTKNTNFINAL
+311 VTELNDATALVNSLVALKTAINAGIDL
-325 LTLKKAIAAAQELD
+325 DQAHDYSASTAIYNSDDSKKAD
-339 GTKTFLQAEALY
+339 VDT
-351 ADDDAAQA
+351 
-359 EIEDETKRVNAY
+359 ETTRVNAFV
-371 ASLKKVLD
+371 SLKKKLD
-379 EAAQK
+379 EATAGYPAVDFSEAKTAYDNTQSDAK
-384 NYNVAEYT
+384 TLAEAEAKIGELQDAYDIAHAT
-392 AVYNNVDAT
+392 VDKPGDITSQLTNVDGSSAT
-401 TEDLA
+401 DW
-406 KAEEGA
+406 
-412 KNAVTRGDIAGAA
+412 TRTWLGDGRAG
-425 ANATAKNPAD
+425 
-435 FTNYIVNPSFDVQ
+435 
-448 EDFHGWST
+448 DFHLNTWS
-456 GFGAGGTKSTN
+456 
-467 AEVFGKSFDVYQDIK
+467 V
-482 NMPAGV
+482 
-488 YMVAVNG
+488 
-495 YTRYKDAQS
+495 
-504 DYNAW
+504 
-509 KAGQVSETKIYL
+509 
-521 QGETNGQYFTP
+521 
-532 IKHVSEGGSF
+532 EG
-542 TSVANEETT
+542 N
-551 VKLDTEWGTITA
+551 
-563 GGPVTLYCPNT
+563 N
-574 MAAADVYF
+574 
-582 HKSGENAG
+582 N
-590 PSDRYR
+590 
-596 NEAYGPLGEGDVLR
+596 
-610 IGVFNK
+610 
-616 KATDTDWSIF
+616 
-626 DDFQLFYLGNGAD
+626 
-639 AYQKWAESVKGN
+639 
-651 YNVTFDGDV
+651 
-660 YYGAPEK
+660 
-667 KYYEEILEVLSS
+667 
-679 ASDKDAISTA
+679 
-689 ILKVDQAVDSVAAS
+689 
-703 KEAYATY
+703 
-710 ATTLAT
+710 
-716 VQKWLNENV
+716 
-725 GDDDSYY
+725 
-732 KLSDYMEAENA
+732 
-743 EDVATWEFPNGP
+743 
-755 AKVIIPDYQQGGFEG
+755 
-770 ILPVKDIIA
+770 
-779 ETQYVKDMLTEATRN
+779 
-794 TLADGTNLTNL
+794 ADGTNMVVNFLEDWVAKGNTLSDQKFQRNPVKVAPGAYKITANIRVYNESGADYMKGAYLFGNVSRNSLFANEDEAQTNAVEGAKYNTYNNMLNYWKDGFETYAIVPKDGTLTFGVMIENANYNWVAAKNFRVYYMGDSYESLDYVRKNSDMFAQPFPEETFAMQQLLDDYNNAIPNYGKAQNAEELLDAVQKLVSLSESVQNNANAYKAYKDRVDGLKAGIENGEIDLDGPDADILFDYLDDLGEELGPDSETSVEYGFKNGYSAYIIANRLLKTEEITEELEFLNKLYDAAVRTSLKDGTDLTNL

-836 NWRGGDSKNYC
+836 NWRGGDSDGKNYC

-861 EGLKDG
+861 EGVKDG

-874 AFYRGGW
+874 AFYRGGS

-903 EVYLNEFSTPIRNEM
+903 EVYLNEFSTPIRNVM
-918 EITFDT
+918 EITLDDVSQFTSKD
-924 NLANNCSSFAEG
+924 NYSSFAVTG
-936 EGDDVVNVFVP
+936 EGGETTNVFVP

-953 SAAFS
+953 STSFS
-958 LPDNEKNY
+958 LEDPEKNY

-1000 NFKLTYRAKNPEI
+1000 NFKLTYRAKNPELAAQ
-1013 VEKVL
+1013 VL
-1018 VSKSNELAELLETN
+1018 DAKAKELNELLKTS
-1032 EENLTDPVLQST
+1032 EENMTDPVIQNSVY
-1044 QEAYTESKKT
+1044 AYTESQKT
-1054 DLNDAAKYEVL
+1054 DLSDAAKYEVL

-1071 IMAAKENIQQVGA
+1071 LVAAKENILQVGA

-1263 VVADETLWA
+1263 VTADETLWA

-1366 VAIEGVEEAA
+1366 VAIEGVEETA

>member
-24 KPEVTYSAWVE
+24 KPEVSYADWASVE
-35 ETDVYLYNVEASMF
+35 EKAEIYFYNVEAGMF
-49 LVGSNN
+49 LTAGSS
-55 WGTRAA
+55 WGTRATLIGIKDKNTYNDLLA
-61 VVGGGSKSNIITYD
+61 DASGFKGNKWLIAAAEESRGGKNCYMFENKSGSNYLSAD
-75 KFLTG
+75 
-80 NGTIKGTKWQIIQ
+80 TKDGI
-93 AEDKRGQNAC
+93 
-103 FQISNMEISGRGL
+103 
-116 IPSVANECW
+116 W
-125 VDGGPAHTDA
+125 VDGGTD
-135 TLRDIDGWYIVK
+135 RPVVGWYIAK
-147 DNGDKTFQLN
+147 NNGDKTFQLGYML
-157 FTRKAAK
+157 K
-164 TDEAGNEVKE
+164 TEKKDAEGNTVKD
-174 GDEVVYEYTPAP
+174 GDNIVYEYSSMGIF
-186 GVMSISKFAEG
+186 GVQKFEEG
-197 ELNVNISETE
+197 DLNTYIDESEAY
-207 SYCTW
+207 STW
-212 AVVTVEEYERV
+212 AIVDGTEYERV
-223 VPLLNLYHAGVGLQ
+223 QPLFQAYYAGISLQ
-237 KLIDDAKALGI
+237 
-248 EADLSSYEAVLT
+248 
-260 KEGVTLEEIQNA
+260 
-272 IKKLSPTVN
+272 N
-281 FGKVIAE
+281 FINE
-288 AKKQDPE
+288 AKKQGINADFSP
-295 RDWSKY
+295 Y
-301 EGIYADPEST
+301 EALLAKDGVTYKELQDAINKISPAVELGKAITKAKEFDGSRSWEKFEKIYANTEST
-311 DEIFTKNTNFINAL
+311 VTELNDATALVNSLVALKTAINAGIDL
-325 LTLKKAIAAAQELD
+325 DQAHDYSASTAIYNSDDSKKAD
-339 GTKTFLQAEALY
+339 VDT
-351 ADDDAAQA
+351 
-359 EIEDETKRVNAY
+359 ETTRVNAFV
-371 ASLKKVLD
+371 SLKKKLD
-379 EAAQK
+379 EATAGYPAVDFSEAKTAYDNTQSDAK
-384 NYNVAEYT
+384 TLAEAEAKIGELQDAYDIAHAT
-392 AVYNNVDAT
+392 VDKPGDITSQLTNVDGSSAT
-401 TEDLA
+401 DW
-406 KAEEGA
+406 
-412 KNAVTRGDIAGAA
+412 TRTWLGDGRAG
-425 ANATAKNPAD
+425 
-435 FTNYIVNPSFDVQ
+435 
-448 EDFHGWST
+448 DFHLNTWS
-456 GFGAGGTKSTN
+456 
-467 AEVFGKSFDVYQDIK
+467 V
-482 NMPAGV
+482 
-488 YMVAVNG
+488 
-495 YTRYKDAQS
+495 
-504 DYNAW
+504 
-509 KAGQVSETKIYL
+509 
-521 QGETNGQYFTP
+521 
-532 IKHVSEGGSF
+532 EG
-542 TSVANEETT
+542 N
-551 VKLDTEWGTITA
+551 
-563 GGPVTLYCPNT
+563 N
-574 MAAADVYF
+574 
-582 HKSGENAG
+582 N
-590 PSDRYR
+590 
-596 NEAYGPLGEGDVLR
+596 
-610 IGVFNK
+610 
-616 KATDTDWSIF
+616 
-626 DDFQLFYLGNGAD
+626 
-639 AYQKWAESVKGN
+639 
-651 YNVTFDGDV
+651 
-660 YYGAPEK
+660 
-667 KYYEEILEVLSS
+667 
-679 ASDKDAISTA
+679 
-689 ILKVDQAVDSVAAS
+689 
-703 KEAYATY
+703 
-710 ATTLAT
+710 
-716 VQKWLNENV
+716 
-725 GDDDSYY
+725 
-732 KLSDYMEAENA
+732 
-743 EDVATWEFPNGP
+743 
-755 AKVIIPDYQQGGFEG
+755 
-770 ILPVKDIIA
+770 
-779 ETQYVKDMLTEATRN
+779 
-794 TLADGTNLTNL
+794 ADGTNMVVNFLEDWVAKGNTLSDQKFQRNPVKVAPGAYKITANIRVYNESGADYMKGAYLFGNVSRNSLFANEDEAQTNAVEGAKYNTYNNMLNYWKDGFETYAIVPKDGTLTFGVMIENANYNWVAAKNFRVYYMGDSYESLDYVRKNSDMFAQPFPEETFAMQQLLDDYNNAIPNYGKAQNAEELLDAVQKLVSLSESVQNNANAYKAYKDRVDGLKAGIENGEIDLDGPDADILFDYLDDLGEELGPDSETAVEYGFKNGYSAYIIANRLLKTEEITEELEFLNKLYDAAVRTSLKDGTDLTNL

-812 EELVDGKGKGWS
+812 EDLVDGKGKGWS

-836 NWRGGDSKNYC
+836 NWRGGDSDGKNFC

-861 EGLKDG
+861 EGVKDG

-903 EVYLNEFSTPIRNEM
+903 EVYLNEFSTPIRNVM
-918 EITFDT
+918 EITLDDVSQFTSKD
-924 NLANNCSSFAEG
+924 NYSSFAVTG
-936 EGDDVVNVFVP
+936 EGGETTNVFVP

-953 SAAFS
+953 STSFS
-958 LPDNEKNY
+958 LEDPEKNY

-1000 NFKLTYRAKNPEI
+1000 NFKLTYRAKNPELAAQ
-1013 VEKVL
+1013 VL
-1018 VSKSNELAELLETN
+1018 DAKAKELNELLTTS
-1032 EENLTDPVLQST
+1032 EENMTDPVIQNSVY
-1044 QEAYTESKKT
+1044 AYTESQKT
-1054 DLNDAAKYEVL
+1054 DLSDAAKYEVL

-1071 IMAAKENIQQVGA
+1071 IVAAKENILQVGA

-1178 IINPDMEDA
+1178 IINPDMEDS

-1396 QQGINI
+1396 QKGINI

>member
-24 KPEVTYSAWVE
+24 KPEVSYADWASVE
-35 ETDVYLYNVEASMF
+35 EKTEIYFYNVEAGMF
-49 LVGSNN
+49 LTAGSS
-55 WGTRAA
+55 WGTRATLIGIKDKNTYNDLLA
-61 VVGGGSKSNIITYD
+61 DASGFKGNKWLIAAAEESRGGKNCYMFENKSGSNYLSAD
-75 KFLTG
+75 
-80 NGTIKGTKWQIIQ
+80 TKDGI
-93 AEDKRGQNAC
+93 
-103 FQISNMEISGRGL
+103 
-116 IPSVANECW
+116 W
-125 VDGGPAHTDA
+125 VDGGTD
-135 TLRDIDGWYIVK
+135 RPVVGWYIAK
-147 DNGDKTFQLN
+147 DNGDKTFQLGYML
-157 FTRKAAK
+157 K
-164 TDEAGNEVKE
+164 TEKKDAEGNTVKD
-174 GDEVVYEYTPAP
+174 GDNIVYEYSSMGIF
-186 GVMSISKFAEG
+186 GVQKFEEG
-197 ELNVNISETE
+197 DLNTYIDESEAY
-207 SYCTW
+207 STW
-212 AVVTVEEYERV
+212 AIVDGTEYERV
-223 VPLLNLYHAGVGLQ
+223 QPLFQAYYAGISLQ
-237 KLIDDAKALGI
+237 
-248 EADLSSYEAVLT
+248 
-260 KEGVTLEEIQNA
+260 
-272 IKKLSPTVN
+272 N
-281 FGKVIAE
+281 FINE
-288 AKKQDPE
+288 AKKQGINADFSP
-295 RDWSKY
+295 Y
-301 EGIYADPEST
+301 EALLAKDGVTYKELQDAINKISPAVELGKAITKAKEFDGSRSWEKFEKIYANTEST
-311 DEIFTKNTNFINAL
+311 VTELNDATALVNSLVALKTAINAGIDL
-325 LTLKKAIAAAQELD
+325 DQAHDYSASTAIYNSDDSKKAD
-339 GTKTFLQAEALY
+339 VDT
-351 ADDDAAQA
+351 
-359 EIEDETKRVNAY
+359 ETTRVNAFV
-371 ASLKKVLD
+371 SLKKKLD
-379 EAAQK
+379 EATAGYPAVDFSEAKTAYDNTQSDAK
-384 NYNVAEYT
+384 TLAEAEAKIGELQDAYDIAHAT
-392 AVYNNVDAT
+392 VDKPGDITSQLTNVDGSSAT
-401 TEDLA
+401 DW
-406 KAEEGA
+406 
-412 KNAVTRGDIAGAA
+412 TRTWLGDGRAG
-425 ANATAKNPAD
+425 
-435 FTNYIVNPSFDVQ
+435 
-448 EDFHGWST
+448 DFHLNTWS
-456 GFGAGGTKSTN
+456 
-467 AEVFGKSFDVYQDIK
+467 V
-482 NMPAGV
+482 
-488 YMVAVNG
+488 
-495 YTRYKDAQS
+495 
-504 DYNAW
+504 
-509 KAGQVSETKIYL
+509 
-521 QGETNGQYFTP
+521 
-532 IKHVSEGGSF
+532 EG
-542 TSVANEETT
+542 N
-551 VKLDTEWGTITA
+551 
-563 GGPVTLYCPNT
+563 N
-574 MAAADVYF
+574 
-582 HKSGENAG
+582 N
-590 PSDRYR
+590 
-596 NEAYGPLGEGDVLR
+596 
-610 IGVFNK
+610 
-616 KATDTDWSIF
+616 
-626 DDFQLFYLGNGAD
+626 
-639 AYQKWAESVKGN
+639 
-651 YNVTFDGDV
+651 
-660 YYGAPEK
+660 
-667 KYYEEILEVLSS
+667 
-679 ASDKDAISTA
+679 
-689 ILKVDQAVDSVAAS
+689 
-703 KEAYATY
+703 
-710 ATTLAT
+710 
-716 VQKWLNENV
+716 
-725 GDDDSYY
+725 
-732 KLSDYMEAENA
+732 
-743 EDVATWEFPNGP
+743 
-755 AKVIIPDYQQGGFEG
+755 
-770 ILPVKDIIA
+770 
-779 ETQYVKDMLTEATRN
+779 
-794 TLADGTNLTNL
+794 ADGTNMVVNFLEDWVAKGNTLSDQKFQRNPVKVAPGAYKITANIRVYNESGADYMKGAYLFGNVSRNSLFANEDEAQTNAVEGAKYNTYNNMLNYWKDGFETYAIVPKDGTLTFGVMIENANYNWVAAKNFRVYYMGDSYESLDYVRKNSDMFAQPFPEETFAMQQLLDDYNNAIPNYGKAQNAEELLDAVQKLVSLSESVQNNANAYKAYKDRVDGLKAGIENGEIDLDGPDADILFDYLDDLGEELGPDSETAVEYGFKNGYSAYIIANRLLKTEEITEELEFLNKLYDAAVRTSLKDGTDLTNL

-836 NWRGGDSKNYC
+836 NWRGGDSDGKNYC

-861 EGLKDG
+861 EGVKDG

-903 EVYLNEFSTPIRNEM
+903 EVYLNEFSTPIRNVM
-918 EITFDT
+918 EITLDDVSQFTSKD
-924 NLANNCSSFAEG
+924 NYSSFAVTG
-936 EGDDVVNVFVP
+936 EGGETTNVFVP

-953 SAAFS
+953 STSFS
-958 LPDNEKNY
+958 LEDPEKNY

-1000 NFKLTYRAKNPEI
+1000 NFKLTYRAKNPELAAQ
-1013 VEKVL
+1013 VL
-1018 VSKSNELAELLETN
+1018 DAKAKELNELLTTS
-1032 EENLTDPVLQST
+1032 EENMTDPVIQNSVY
-1044 QEAYTESKKT
+1044 AYTESQKT
-1054 DLNDAAKYEVL
+1054 DLSDAAKYEVL

-1071 IMAAKENIQQVGA
+1071 IVAAKENILQVGA

-1178 IINPDMEDA
+1178 IINPDMEDS

-1263 VVADETLWA
+1263 VTADETLWA

-1366 VAIEGVEEAA
+1366 VAIEGVEETA

>member
-24 KPEVTYSAWVE
+24 KPEVSYADWASVE
-35 ETDVYLYNVEASMF
+35 EKTEIYFYNVEAGMF
-49 LVGSNN
+49 LTAGSS
-55 WGTRAA
+55 WGTRATLIGIKNKNTYNDLLA
-61 VVGGGSKSNIITYD
+61 DASGFKGNKWLIAAAEESRGGKNCYMFENKSGSNYLSAD
-75 KFLTG
+75 
-80 NGTIKGTKWQIIQ
+80 TKDGI
-93 AEDKRGQNAC
+93 
-103 FQISNMEISGRGL
+103 
-116 IPSVANECW
+116 W
-125 VDGGPAHTDA
+125 VDGGTD
-135 TLRDIDGWYIVK
+135 RPVVGWYIAK
-147 DNGDKTFQLN
+147 NNGDKTFQLGYML
-157 FTRKAAK
+157 K
-164 TDEAGNEVKE
+164 TEKKDAEGNTVKD
-174 GDEVVYEYTPAP
+174 GDNIVYEYSSMGIF
-186 GVMSISKFAEG
+186 GVQKFEEG
-197 ELNVNISETE
+197 DLNTYIDESEAY
-207 SYCTW
+207 STW
-212 AVVTVEEYERV
+212 AIVDGTEYERV
-223 VPLLNLYHAGVGLQ
+223 QPLFQAYYAGISLQ
-237 KLIDDAKALGI
+237 
-248 EADLSSYEAVLT
+248 
-260 KEGVTLEEIQNA
+260 
-272 IKKLSPTVN
+272 N
-281 FGKVIAE
+281 FINE
-288 AKKQDPE
+288 AKKQGINADFSP
-295 RDWSKY
+295 Y
-301 EGIYADPEST
+301 EALLAKDGVTYKELQDAINKISPAVELGKAITKAKEFDGSRSWEKFEKIYANTEST
-311 DEIFTKNTNFINAL
+311 VTELNDATALVNSLVALKTAINAGIDL
-325 LTLKKAIAAAQELD
+325 DQAHDYSASTAIYNSDDSKKAD
-339 GTKTFLQAEALY
+339 VDT
-351 ADDDAAQA
+351 
-359 EIEDETKRVNAY
+359 ETTRVNAFV
-371 ASLKKVLD
+371 SLKKKLD
-379 EAAQK
+379 EATAGYPAVDFSEAKTAYDNTQSDAK
-384 NYNVAEYT
+384 TLAEAEAKIGELQDAYDIAHAT
-392 AVYNNVDAT
+392 VDKPGDITSQLTNVDGSSAT
-401 TEDLA
+401 DW
-406 KAEEGA
+406 
-412 KNAVTRGDIAGAA
+412 TRTWLGDGRAG
-425 ANATAKNPAD
+425 
-435 FTNYIVNPSFDVQ
+435 
-448 EDFHGWST
+448 DFHLNTWS
-456 GFGAGGTKSTN
+456 
-467 AEVFGKSFDVYQDIK
+467 V
-482 NMPAGV
+482 
-488 YMVAVNG
+488 
-495 YTRYKDAQS
+495 
-504 DYNAW
+504 
-509 KAGQVSETKIYL
+509 
-521 QGETNGQYFTP
+521 
-532 IKHVSEGGSF
+532 EG
-542 TSVANEETT
+542 N
-551 VKLDTEWGTITA
+551 
-563 GGPVTLYCPNT
+563 N
-574 MAAADVYF
+574 
-582 HKSGENAG
+582 N
-590 PSDRYR
+590 
-596 NEAYGPLGEGDVLR
+596 
-610 IGVFNK
+610 
-616 KATDTDWSIF
+616 
-626 DDFQLFYLGNGAD
+626 
-639 AYQKWAESVKGN
+639 
-651 YNVTFDGDV
+651 
-660 YYGAPEK
+660 
-667 KYYEEILEVLSS
+667 
-679 ASDKDAISTA
+679 
-689 ILKVDQAVDSVAAS
+689 
-703 KEAYATY
+703 
-710 ATTLAT
+710 
-716 VQKWLNENV
+716 
-725 GDDDSYY
+725 
-732 KLSDYMEAENA
+732 
-743 EDVATWEFPNGP
+743 
-755 AKVIIPDYQQGGFEG
+755 
-770 ILPVKDIIA
+770 
-779 ETQYVKDMLTEATRN
+779 
-794 TLADGTNLTNL
+794 ADGTNMVVNFLEDWVAKGNTLSDQKFQRNPVKVAPGAYKITANIRVYNESGADYMKGAYLFGNVSRNSLFANEDEAQTNAVEGAKYNTYNNMLNYWKDGFETYAIVPKDGTLTFGVMIENANYNWVAAKNFRVYYMGDSYESLDYVRKNSDMFAQPFPEETFAMQQLLDDYNNAIPNYGKAQNAEELLDAVQKLVSLSESVQNNANAYKAYKDRVDGLKAGIENGEIDLDGPDADILFDYLDDLGEELGPDSETAVEYGFKNGYSAYIIANRLLKTEEITEELEFLNKLYDAAVRTSLKDGTDLTNL

-836 NWRGGDSKNYC
+836 NWRGGDSDGKNYC

-861 EGLKDG
+861 EGVKDG

-903 EVYLNEFSTPIRNEM
+903 EVYLNEFSTPIRNVM
-918 EITFDT
+918 EITLDDVSQFTSKD
-924 NLANNCSSFAEG
+924 NYSSFAVTG
-936 EGDDVVNVFVP
+936 EGGETTNVFVP

-953 SAAFS
+953 STSFS
-958 LPDNEKNY
+958 LEDPEKNY

-1000 NFKLTYRAKNPEI
+1000 NFKLTYRAKNPELAAQ
-1013 VEKVL
+1013 VL
-1018 VSKSNELAELLETN
+1018 DAKAKELNELLTTS
-1032 EENLTDPVLQST
+1032 EENMTDPVIQNSVY
-1044 QEAYTESKKT
+1044 AYTESQKT
-1054 DLNDAAKYEVL
+1054 DLSDAAKYEVL

-1071 IMAAKENIQQVGA
+1071 IVAAKENIQQVGA

-1178 IINPDMEDA
+1178 IINPDMEDS

-1263 VVADETLWA
+1263 VAADETLWA

-1300 VEPNVGSATAANTYT
+1300 VEPNVGSATTANTYT

-1396 QQGINI
+1396 QKGINI

>member
-24 KPEVTYSAWVE
+24 KPEVSYADWASVE
-35 ETDVYLYNVEASMF
+35 EKAEIYFYNVEAGMF
-49 LVGSNN
+49 LTAGSS
-55 WGTRAA
+55 WGTRATLIGIKDKNTYNDLLA
-61 VVGGGSKSNIITYD
+61 DASGFKGNKWLIAAAEESRGGKNCYMFENKSGSNYLSAD
-75 KFLTG
+75 
-80 NGTIKGTKWQIIQ
+80 TKDGI
-93 AEDKRGQNAC
+93 
-103 FQISNMEISGRGL
+103 
-116 IPSVANECW
+116 W
-125 VDGGPAHTDA
+125 VDGGTD
-135 TLRDIDGWYIVK
+135 RPVVGWYIAK
-147 DNGDKTFQLN
+147 NNGDKTFQLGYML
-157 FTRKAAK
+157 K
-164 TDEAGNEVKE
+164 TEKKDAEGNTVKD
-174 GDEVVYEYTPAP
+174 GDNIVYEYSSMGIF
-186 GVMSISKFAEG
+186 GVQKFEEG
-197 ELNVNISETE
+197 DLNTYIDESEAY
-207 SYCTW
+207 STW
-212 AVVTVEEYERV
+212 AIVDGTEYERV
-223 VPLLNLYHAGVGLQ
+223 QPLFQAYYAGISLQ
-237 KLIDDAKALGI
+237 
-248 EADLSSYEAVLT
+248 
-260 KEGVTLEEIQNA
+260 
-272 IKKLSPTVN
+272 N
-281 FGKVIAE
+281 FINE
-288 AKKQDPE
+288 AKKQGINADFSP
-295 RDWSKY
+295 Y
-301 EGIYADPEST
+301 EALLAKDGVTYKELQDAINKISPAVELGKAITKAKEFDGSRSWEKFEKIYANTEST
-311 DEIFTKNTNFINAL
+311 VTELNDATALVNSLVALKTAINAGIDL
-325 LTLKKAIAAAQELD
+325 DQAHDYSASTAIYNSDDSKKAD
-339 GTKTFLQAEALY
+339 VDT
-351 ADDDAAQA
+351 
-359 EIEDETKRVNAY
+359 ETTRVNAFV
-371 ASLKKVLD
+371 SLKKKLD
-379 EAAQK
+379 EATAGYPAVDFSEAKTAYDNTQSDAK
-384 NYNVAEYT
+384 TLAEAEAKIGELQDAYDIAHAT
-392 AVYNNVDAT
+392 VDKPGDITSQLTNVDGSSAT
-401 TEDLA
+401 DW
-406 KAEEGA
+406 
-412 KNAVTRGDIAGAA
+412 TRTWLGDGRAG
-425 ANATAKNPAD
+425 
-435 FTNYIVNPSFDVQ
+435 
-448 EDFHGWST
+448 DFHLNTWS
-456 GFGAGGTKSTN
+456 
-467 AEVFGKSFDVYQDIK
+467 V
-482 NMPAGV
+482 
-488 YMVAVNG
+488 
-495 YTRYKDAQS
+495 
-504 DYNAW
+504 
-509 KAGQVSETKIYL
+509 
-521 QGETNGQYFTP
+521 
-532 IKHVSEGGSF
+532 EG
-542 TSVANEETT
+542 N
-551 VKLDTEWGTITA
+551 
-563 GGPVTLYCPNT
+563 N
-574 MAAADVYF
+574 
-582 HKSGENAG
+582 N
-590 PSDRYR
+590 
-596 NEAYGPLGEGDVLR
+596 
-610 IGVFNK
+610 
-616 KATDTDWSIF
+616 
-626 DDFQLFYLGNGAD
+626 
-639 AYQKWAESVKGN
+639 
-651 YNVTFDGDV
+651 
-660 YYGAPEK
+660 
-667 KYYEEILEVLSS
+667 
-679 ASDKDAISTA
+679 
-689 ILKVDQAVDSVAAS
+689 
-703 KEAYATY
+703 
-710 ATTLAT
+710 
-716 VQKWLNENV
+716 
-725 GDDDSYY
+725 
-732 KLSDYMEAENA
+732 
-743 EDVATWEFPNGP
+743 
-755 AKVIIPDYQQGGFEG
+755 
-770 ILPVKDIIA
+770 
-779 ETQYVKDMLTEATRN
+779 
-794 TLADGTNLTNL
+794 ADGTNMVVNFLEDWVAKGNTLSDQKFQRNPVKVAPGAYKITANIRVYNESGADYMKGAYLFGNVSRNSLFANEDEAQTNAVEGAKYNTYNNMLNYWKDGFETYAIVPKDGTLTFGVMIENANYNWVAAKNFRVYYMGDSYESLDYVRKNSDMFAQPFPEETFAMQQLLDDYNNAIPNYGKAQNAEELLDAVQKLVSLSESVQNNANAYKAYKDRVDGLKAGIENGEIDLDGPDADILFDYLDDLGEELGPDSETSVEYGFKNGYSAYIIANRLLKTEEITEELEFLNKLYDAAVRTSLKDGTDLTNL

-812 EELVDGKGKGWS
+812 EDLVDGKGKGWS

-836 NWRGGDSKNYC
+836 NWRGGDSDGKNYC

-861 EGLKDG
+861 EGVKDG

-903 EVYLNEFSTPIRNEM
+903 EVYLNEFSTPIRNVM
-918 EITFDT
+918 EITLDDVSQFTSKD
-924 NLANNCSSFAEG
+924 NYSSFAVTG
-936 EGDDVVNVFVP
+936 EGGETTNVFVP

-953 SAAFS
+953 STSFS
-958 LPDNEKNY
+958 LEDPEKNY

-1000 NFKLTYRAKNPEI
+1000 NFKLTYRAKNPELAAQ
-1013 VEKVL
+1013 VL
-1018 VSKSNELAELLETN
+1018 DAKAKELNELLATS
-1032 EENLTDPVLQST
+1032 EENMTDPVIQNSVY
-1044 QEAYTESKKT
+1044 AYTESQKT
-1054 DLNDAAKYEVL
+1054 DLSDAAKYEVL

-1071 IMAAKENIQQVGA
+1071 IVAAKENIQQVGA

-1091 YQAACDEL
+1091 YLAACDEL

-1263 VVADETLWA
+1263 VTADETLWA

-1300 VEPNVGSATAANTYT
+1300 VEPNVGSATTANTYT

-1366 VAIEGVEEAA
+1366 VAIEGVEETA

-1396 QQGINI
+1396 QKGINI

>member
-24 KPEVTYSAWVE
+24 KPEVSYADWASVE
-35 ETDVYLYNVEASMF
+35 EKAEIYFYNVEAGMF
-49 LVGSNN
+49 LTAGSS
-55 WGTRAA
+55 WGTRATLIGIKDKNTYNDLLA
-61 VVGGGSKSNIITYD
+61 DASGFKGNKWLIAAAEESRGGKNCYMFENKSGSNYLSAD
-75 KFLTG
+75 
-80 NGTIKGTKWQIIQ
+80 TKDGI
-93 AEDKRGQNAC
+93 
-103 FQISNMEISGRGL
+103 
-116 IPSVANECW
+116 W
-125 VDGGPAHTDA
+125 VDGGTD
-135 TLRDIDGWYIVK
+135 RPVVGWYIAK
-147 DNGDKTFQLN
+147 DNGDKTFQLGYML
-157 FTRKAAK
+157 K
-164 TDEAGNEVKE
+164 TEKKDAEGNTVKD
-174 GDEVVYEYTPAP
+174 GDNIVYEYSSMGIF
-186 GVMSISKFAEG
+186 GVQKFEEG
-197 ELNVNISETE
+197 DLNTYIDESEAY
-207 SYCTW
+207 STW
-212 AVVTVEEYERV
+212 AIVDGTEYERV
-223 VPLLNLYHAGVGLQ
+223 QPLFQAYYAGISLQ
-237 KLIDDAKALGI
+237 
-248 EADLSSYEAVLT
+248 
-260 KEGVTLEEIQNA
+260 
-272 IKKLSPTVN
+272 N
-281 FGKVIAE
+281 FINE
-288 AKKQDPE
+288 AKKQGINADFSP
-295 RDWSKY
+295 Y
-301 EGIYADPEST
+301 EALLAKDGVTYKELQDAINKISPAVELGKAITKAKEFDGSRSWEKFEKIYANTEST
-311 DEIFTKNTNFINAL
+311 VTELNDATALVNSLVALKTAINAGIDL
-325 LTLKKAIAAAQELD
+325 DQAHDYSASTAIYNSDDSKKAD
-339 GTKTFLQAEALY
+339 VDT
-351 ADDDAAQA
+351 
-359 EIEDETKRVNAY
+359 ETTRVNAFV
-371 ASLKKVLD
+371 SLKKKLD
-379 EAAQK
+379 EATAGYPAVDFSEAKTAYDNTQSDAK
-384 NYNVAEYT
+384 TLAEAEAKIGELQDAYDIAHAT
-392 AVYNNVDAT
+392 VDKPGDITSQLTNVDGSSAT
-401 TEDLA
+401 DW
-406 KAEEGA
+406 
-412 KNAVTRGDIAGAA
+412 TRTWLGDGRAG
-425 ANATAKNPAD
+425 
-435 FTNYIVNPSFDVQ
+435 
-448 EDFHGWST
+448 DFHLNTWS
-456 GFGAGGTKSTN
+456 
-467 AEVFGKSFDVYQDIK
+467 V
-482 NMPAGV
+482 
-488 YMVAVNG
+488 
-495 YTRYKDAQS
+495 
-504 DYNAW
+504 
-509 KAGQVSETKIYL
+509 
-521 QGETNGQYFTP
+521 
-532 IKHVSEGGSF
+532 EG
-542 TSVANEETT
+542 N
-551 VKLDTEWGTITA
+551 
-563 GGPVTLYCPNT
+563 N
-574 MAAADVYF
+574 
-582 HKSGENAG
+582 N
-590 PSDRYR
+590 
-596 NEAYGPLGEGDVLR
+596 
-610 IGVFNK
+610 
-616 KATDTDWSIF
+616 
-626 DDFQLFYLGNGAD
+626 
-639 AYQKWAESVKGN
+639 
-651 YNVTFDGDV
+651 
-660 YYGAPEK
+660 
-667 KYYEEILEVLSS
+667 
-679 ASDKDAISTA
+679 
-689 ILKVDQAVDSVAAS
+689 
-703 KEAYATY
+703 
-710 ATTLAT
+710 
-716 VQKWLNENV
+716 
-725 GDDDSYY
+725 
-732 KLSDYMEAENA
+732 
-743 EDVATWEFPNGP
+743 
-755 AKVIIPDYQQGGFEG
+755 
-770 ILPVKDIIA
+770 
-779 ETQYVKDMLTEATRN
+779 
-794 TLADGTNLTNL
+794 ADGTNMVVNFLEDWVAKGNTLSDQKFQRNPVKVAPGAYKITANIRVYNESGADYMKGAYLFGNVSRNSLFANEDEAQTNAVEGAKYNTYNNMLNYWKDGFETYAIVPKDGTLTFGVMIENANYNWVAAKNFRVYYMGDSYESLDYVRKNSDMFAQPFPEETFAMQQLLDDYNNAIPNYGKAQNAEELLDAVQKLVSLSESVQNNANAYKAYKDRVDGLKAGIENGEIDLDGPDADILFDYLDDLGEELGPDSETAVEYGFKNGYSAYIIANRLLKTEEITEELEFLNKLYDAAVRTSLKDGTDLTNL

-836 NWRGGDSKNYC
+836 NWRGGDSDGKNYC

-861 EGLKDG
+861 EGVKDG

-903 EVYLNEFSTPIRNEM
+903 EVYLNEFSTPIRNVM
-918 EITFDT
+918 EITLDDVSQFTSKD
-924 NLANNCSSFAEG
+924 NYSSFAVTG
-936 EGDDVVNVFVP
+936 EGGETTNVFVP

-953 SAAFS
+953 STSFS
-958 LPDNEKNY
+958 LEDPEKNY

-1000 NFKLTYRAKNPEI
+1000 NFKLTYRAKNPELAAQ
-1013 VEKVL
+1013 VL
-1018 VSKSNELAELLETN
+1018 DAKAKELNELLTTS
-1032 EENLTDPVLQST
+1032 EENMTDPVIQNSVY
-1044 QEAYTESKKT
+1044 AYTESQKT
-1054 DLNDAAKYEVL
+1054 DLSDAAKYEVL

-1071 IMAAKENIQQVGA
+1071 IVAAKENILQVGA

-1263 VVADETLWA
+1263 VAADETLWA

-1300 VEPNVGSATAANTYT
+1300 VEPNVGSATTANTYT

-1366 VAIEGVEEAA
+1366 VAIEGVEETA

-1396 QQGINI
+1396 QKGINI

>member
-24 KPEVTYSAWVE
+24 KPEVSYADWASVE
-35 ETDVYLYNVEASMF
+35 EKTEIYFYNVEAGMF
-49 LVGSNN
+49 LTAGSS
-55 WGTRAA
+55 WGTRATLIGIKDKNTYNDLLA
-61 VVGGGSKSNIITYD
+61 DASGFKGNKWLIAAAEESRGGKNCYMFENKSGSNYLSAD
-75 KFLTG
+75 
-80 NGTIKGTKWQIIQ
+80 TKDGI
-93 AEDKRGQNAC
+93 
-103 FQISNMEISGRGL
+103 
-116 IPSVANECW
+116 W
-125 VDGGPAHTDA
+125 VDGGTD
-135 TLRDIDGWYIVK
+135 RPVVGWYIAK
-147 DNGDKTFQLN
+147 DNGDKTFQLGYML
-157 FTRKAAK
+157 K
-164 TDEAGNEVKE
+164 TEKKDAEGNTVKD
-174 GDEVVYEYTPAP
+174 GDNIVYEYSSMGIF
-186 GVMSISKFAEG
+186 GVQKFEEG
-197 ELNVNISETE
+197 DLNTYIDESEAY
-207 SYCTW
+207 STW
-212 AVVTVEEYERV
+212 AIVDGTEYERV
-223 VPLLNLYHAGVGLQ
+223 QPLFQAYYAGISLQ
-237 KLIDDAKALGI
+237 
-248 EADLSSYEAVLT
+248 
-260 KEGVTLEEIQNA
+260 
-272 IKKLSPTVN
+272 N
-281 FGKVIAE
+281 FINE
-288 AKKQDPE
+288 AKKQGINADFSP
-295 RDWSKY
+295 Y
-301 EGIYADPEST
+301 EALLAKDGVTYKELQDAINKISPAVELGKAITKAKEFDGSRSWEKFEKIYANTEST
-311 DEIFTKNTNFINAL
+311 VTELNDATALVNSLVALKTAINAGIDL
-325 LTLKKAIAAAQELD
+325 DQAHDYSASTAIYNSDDSKKAD
-339 GTKTFLQAEALY
+339 VDT
-351 ADDDAAQA
+351 
-359 EIEDETKRVNAY
+359 ETTRVNAFV
-371 ASLKKVLD
+371 SLKKKLD
-379 EAAQK
+379 EATAGYPAVDFSEAKTAYDNTQSDAK
-384 NYNVAEYT
+384 TLAEAEAKIGELQDAYDIAHAT
-392 AVYNNVDAT
+392 VDKPGDITSQLTNVDGSSAT
-401 TEDLA
+401 DW
-406 KAEEGA
+406 
-412 KNAVTRGDIAGAA
+412 TRTWLGDGRAG
-425 ANATAKNPAD
+425 
-435 FTNYIVNPSFDVQ
+435 
-448 EDFHGWST
+448 DFHLNTWS
-456 GFGAGGTKSTN
+456 
-467 AEVFGKSFDVYQDIK
+467 V
-482 NMPAGV
+482 
-488 YMVAVNG
+488 
-495 YTRYKDAQS
+495 
-504 DYNAW
+504 
-509 KAGQVSETKIYL
+509 
-521 QGETNGQYFTP
+521 
-532 IKHVSEGGSF
+532 EG
-542 TSVANEETT
+542 N
-551 VKLDTEWGTITA
+551 
-563 GGPVTLYCPNT
+563 N
-574 MAAADVYF
+574 
-582 HKSGENAG
+582 N
-590 PSDRYR
+590 
-596 NEAYGPLGEGDVLR
+596 
-610 IGVFNK
+610 
-616 KATDTDWSIF
+616 
-626 DDFQLFYLGNGAD
+626 
-639 AYQKWAESVKGN
+639 
-651 YNVTFDGDV
+651 
-660 YYGAPEK
+660 
-667 KYYEEILEVLSS
+667 
-679 ASDKDAISTA
+679 
-689 ILKVDQAVDSVAAS
+689 
-703 KEAYATY
+703 
-710 ATTLAT
+710 
-716 VQKWLNENV
+716 
-725 GDDDSYY
+725 
-732 KLSDYMEAENA
+732 
-743 EDVATWEFPNGP
+743 
-755 AKVIIPDYQQGGFEG
+755 
-770 ILPVKDIIA
+770 
-779 ETQYVKDMLTEATRN
+779 
-794 TLADGTNLTNL
+794 ADGTNMVVNFLEDWVAKGNTLSDQKFQRNPVKVAPGAYKITANIRVYNESGADYMKGAYLFGNVSRNSLFANEDEAQTNAVEGAKYNTYNNMLNYWKDGFETYAIVPKDGTLTFGVMIENANYNWVAAKNFRVYYMGDSYESLDYVRKNSDMFAQPFPEETFAMQQLLDDYNNAIPNYGKAQNAEELLDAVQKLVSLSESVQNNANAYKAYKDRVDGLKAGIENGEIDLDGPDADILFDYLDDLGEELGPDSETAVEYGFKNGYSAYIIANRLLKTEEITEELEFLNKLYDAAVRTSLKDGTDLTNL

-836 NWRGGDSKNYC
+836 NWRGGDSDGKNYC

-861 EGLKDG
+861 EGVKDG

-903 EVYLNEFSTPIRNEM
+903 EVYLNEFSTPIRNVM
-918 EITFDT
+918 EITLDDVSQFTSKD
-924 NLANNCSSFAEG
+924 NYSSFAVTG
-936 EGDDVVNVFVP
+936 EGGETTNVFVP

-953 SAAFS
+953 STSFS
-958 LPDNEKNY
+958 LEDPEKNY

-1000 NFKLTYRAKNPEI
+1000 NFKLTYRAKNPELAAQ
-1013 VEKVL
+1013 VL
-1018 VSKSNELAELLETN
+1018 DAKAKELNELLTTS
-1032 EENLTDPVLQST
+1032 EENMTDPVIQNSVY
-1044 QEAYTESKKT
+1044 AYTESQKT
-1054 DLNDAAKYEVL
+1054 DLSDAAKYEVL

-1071 IMAAKENIQQVGA
+1071 IVAAKENILQVGA

-1263 VVADETLWA
+1263 VAADETLWA

-1300 VEPNVGSATAANTYT
+1300 VEPNVGSATTANTYT

-1396 QQGINI
+1396 QKGINI

>member
-24 KPEVTYSAWVE
+24 KPEVSYADWASVE
-35 ETDVYLYNVEASMF
+35 EKTEIYFYNVEAGMF
-49 LVGSNN
+49 LTAGSS
-55 WGTRAA
+55 WGTRATLIGIKNKNTYNDLLA
-61 VVGGGSKSNIITYD
+61 DASGFKGNKWLIAAAEESRGGKNCYMFENKSGSNYLSAD
-75 KFLTG
+75 
-80 NGTIKGTKWQIIQ
+80 TKDGI
-93 AEDKRGQNAC
+93 
-103 FQISNMEISGRGL
+103 
-116 IPSVANECW
+116 W
-125 VDGGPAHTDA
+125 VDGGTD
-135 TLRDIDGWYIVK
+135 RPVVGWYIAK
-147 DNGDKTFQLN
+147 NNGDKTFQLGYML
-157 FTRKAAK
+157 K
-164 TDEAGNEVKE
+164 TEKKDAEGNTVKD
-174 GDEVVYEYTPAP
+174 GDNIVYEYSSMGIF
-186 GVMSISKFAEG
+186 GVQKFEEG
-197 ELNVNISETE
+197 DLNTYIDESEAY
-207 SYCTW
+207 STW
-212 AVVTVEEYERV
+212 AIVDGTEYERV
-223 VPLLNLYHAGVGLQ
+223 QPLFQAYYAGISLQ
-237 KLIDDAKALGI
+237 
-248 EADLSSYEAVLT
+248 
-260 KEGVTLEEIQNA
+260 
-272 IKKLSPTVN
+272 N
-281 FGKVIAE
+281 FINE
-288 AKKQDPE
+288 AKKQGINADFSP
-295 RDWSKY
+295 Y
-301 EGIYADPEST
+301 EALLAKDGVTYKELQDAINKISPAVELGKAITKAKEFDGSRSWEKFEKIYANTEST
-311 DEIFTKNTNFINAL
+311 VTELNDATALVNSLVALKTAINAGIDL
-325 LTLKKAIAAAQELD
+325 DQAHDYSASTAIYNSDDSKKAD
-339 GTKTFLQAEALY
+339 VDT
-351 ADDDAAQA
+351 
-359 EIEDETKRVNAY
+359 ETTRVNAFV
-371 ASLKKVLD
+371 SLKKKLD
-379 EAAQK
+379 EATAGYPAVDFSEAKTAYDNTQSDAK
-384 NYNVAEYT
+384 TLAEAEAKIGELQDAYDIAHAT
-392 AVYNNVDAT
+392 VDKPGDITSQLTNVDGSSAT
-401 TEDLA
+401 DW
-406 KAEEGA
+406 
-412 KNAVTRGDIAGAA
+412 TRTWLGDGRAG
-425 ANATAKNPAD
+425 
-435 FTNYIVNPSFDVQ
+435 
-448 EDFHGWST
+448 DFHLNTWS
-456 GFGAGGTKSTN
+456 
-467 AEVFGKSFDVYQDIK
+467 V
-482 NMPAGV
+482 
-488 YMVAVNG
+488 
-495 YTRYKDAQS
+495 
-504 DYNAW
+504 
-509 KAGQVSETKIYL
+509 
-521 QGETNGQYFTP
+521 
-532 IKHVSEGGSF
+532 EG
-542 TSVANEETT
+542 N
-551 VKLDTEWGTITA
+551 
-563 GGPVTLYCPNT
+563 N
-574 MAAADVYF
+574 
-582 HKSGENAG
+582 N
-590 PSDRYR
+590 
-596 NEAYGPLGEGDVLR
+596 
-610 IGVFNK
+610 
-616 KATDTDWSIF
+616 
-626 DDFQLFYLGNGAD
+626 
-639 AYQKWAESVKGN
+639 
-651 YNVTFDGDV
+651 
-660 YYGAPEK
+660 
-667 KYYEEILEVLSS
+667 
-679 ASDKDAISTA
+679 
-689 ILKVDQAVDSVAAS
+689 
-703 KEAYATY
+703 
-710 ATTLAT
+710 
-716 VQKWLNENV
+716 
-725 GDDDSYY
+725 
-732 KLSDYMEAENA
+732 
-743 EDVATWEFPNGP
+743 
-755 AKVIIPDYQQGGFEG
+755 
-770 ILPVKDIIA
+770 
-779 ETQYVKDMLTEATRN
+779 
-794 TLADGTNLTNL
+794 ADGTNMVVNFLEDWVAKGNTLSDQKFQRNPVKVAPGAYKITANIRVYNESGADYMKGAYLFGNVSRNSLFANEDEAQTNAVEGAKYNTYNNMLNYWKDGFETYAIVPKDGTLTFGVMIENANYNWVAAKNFRVYYMGDSYESLDYVRKNSDMFAQPFPEETFAMQQLLDDYNNAIPNYGKAQNAEELLDAVQKLVSLSESVQNNANAYKAYKDRVDGLKAGIENGEIDLDGPDADILFDYLDDLGEELGPDSETAVEYGFKNGYSAYIIANRLLKTEEITEELEFLNKLYDAAVRTSLKDGTDLTNL

-836 NWRGGDSKNYC
+836 NWRGGDSDGKNYC

-861 EGLKDG
+861 EGVKDG

-903 EVYLNEFSTPIRNEM
+903 EVYLNEFSTPIRNVM
-918 EITFDT
+918 EITLDDVSQFTSKD
-924 NLANNCSSFAEG
+924 NYSSFAVTG
-936 EGDDVVNVFVP
+936 EGGETTNVFVP

-953 SAAFS
+953 STSFS
-958 LPDNEKNY
+958 LEDPEKNY

-1000 NFKLTYRAKNPEI
+1000 NFKLTYRAKNPELAAQ
-1013 VEKVL
+1013 VL
-1018 VSKSNELAELLETN
+1018 DAKAKELNELLTTS
-1032 EENLTDPVLQST
+1032 EENMTDPVIQNSVY
-1044 QEAYTESKKT
+1044 AYTESQKT
-1054 DLNDAAKYEVL
+1054 DLSDAAKYEVL

-1071 IMAAKENIQQVGA
+1071 IVAAKENIQQVGA

-1263 VVADETLWA
+1263 VAADETLWA

-1300 VEPNVGSATAANTYT
+1300 VEPNVGSATTANTYT

>member
-24 KPEVTYSAWVE
+24 KPEVSYADWASVE
-35 ETDVYLYNVEASMF
+35 EKTEIYFYNVEAGMF
-49 LVGSNN
+49 LTAGSS
-55 WGTRAA
+55 WGTRATLIGIKNKNTYNDLLA
-61 VVGGGSKSNIITYD
+61 DASGFKGNKWLIAAAEESRGGKNCYMFENKSGSNYLSAD
-75 KFLTG
+75 
-80 NGTIKGTKWQIIQ
+80 TKDGI
-93 AEDKRGQNAC
+93 
-103 FQISNMEISGRGL
+103 
-116 IPSVANECW
+116 W
-125 VDGGPAHTDA
+125 VDGGTD
-135 TLRDIDGWYIVK
+135 RPVVGWYIAK
-147 DNGDKTFQLN
+147 DNGDKTFQLGYML
-157 FTRKAAK
+157 K
-164 TDEAGNEVKE
+164 TEKKDAEGNTVKD
-174 GDEVVYEYTPAP
+174 GDNIVYEYSSMGIF
-186 GVMSISKFAEG
+186 GVQKFEEG
-197 ELNVNISETE
+197 DLNTYIDESEAY
-207 SYCTW
+207 STW
-212 AVVTVEEYERV
+212 AIVDGTEYERV
-223 VPLLNLYHAGVGLQ
+223 QPLFQAYYAGISLQ
-237 KLIDDAKALGI
+237 
-248 EADLSSYEAVLT
+248 
-260 KEGVTLEEIQNA
+260 
-272 IKKLSPTVN
+272 N
-281 FGKVIAE
+281 FINE
-288 AKKQDPE
+288 AKKQGINADFSP
-295 RDWSKY
+295 Y
-301 EGIYADPEST
+301 EALLAKDGVTYKELQDAINKISPAVELGKAITKAKEFDGSRSWEKFEKIYANTEST
-311 DEIFTKNTNFINAL
+311 VTELNDATALVNSLVALKTAINAGIDL
-325 LTLKKAIAAAQELD
+325 DQAHDYSASTAIYNSDDSKKAD
-339 GTKTFLQAEALY
+339 VDT
-351 ADDDAAQA
+351 
-359 EIEDETKRVNAY
+359 ETTRVNAFV
-371 ASLKKVLD
+371 SLKKKLD
-379 EAAQK
+379 EATAGYPAVDFSEAKTAYDNTQSDAK
-384 NYNVAEYT
+384 TLAEAEAKIGELQDAYDIAHAT
-392 AVYNNVDAT
+392 VDKPGDITSQLTNVDGSSAT
-401 TEDLA
+401 DW
-406 KAEEGA
+406 
-412 KNAVTRGDIAGAA
+412 TRTWLGDGRAG
-425 ANATAKNPAD
+425 
-435 FTNYIVNPSFDVQ
+435 
-448 EDFHGWST
+448 DFHLNTWS
-456 GFGAGGTKSTN
+456 
-467 AEVFGKSFDVYQDIK
+467 V
-482 NMPAGV
+482 
-488 YMVAVNG
+488 
-495 YTRYKDAQS
+495 
-504 DYNAW
+504 
-509 KAGQVSETKIYL
+509 
-521 QGETNGQYFTP
+521 
-532 IKHVSEGGSF
+532 EG
-542 TSVANEETT
+542 N
-551 VKLDTEWGTITA
+551 
-563 GGPVTLYCPNT
+563 N
-574 MAAADVYF
+574 
-582 HKSGENAG
+582 N
-590 PSDRYR
+590 
-596 NEAYGPLGEGDVLR
+596 
-610 IGVFNK
+610 
-616 KATDTDWSIF
+616 
-626 DDFQLFYLGNGAD
+626 
-639 AYQKWAESVKGN
+639 
-651 YNVTFDGDV
+651 
-660 YYGAPEK
+660 
-667 KYYEEILEVLSS
+667 
-679 ASDKDAISTA
+679 
-689 ILKVDQAVDSVAAS
+689 
-703 KEAYATY
+703 
-710 ATTLAT
+710 
-716 VQKWLNENV
+716 
-725 GDDDSYY
+725 
-732 KLSDYMEAENA
+732 
-743 EDVATWEFPNGP
+743 
-755 AKVIIPDYQQGGFEG
+755 
-770 ILPVKDIIA
+770 
-779 ETQYVKDMLTEATRN
+779 
-794 TLADGTNLTNL
+794 ADGTNMVVNFLEDWVAKGNTLSDQKFQRNPVKVAPGAYKITANIRVYNESGADYMKGAYLFGNVSRNSLFANEDEAQTNAVEGAKYNTYNNMLNYWKDGFETYAIVPKDGTLTFGVMIENANYNWVAAKNFRVYYMGDSYESLDYVRKNSDMFAQPFPEETFAMQQLLDDYNNAIPNYGKAQNAEELLDAVQKLVSLSESVQNNANAYKAYKDRVDGLKAGIENGEIDLDGPDADILFDYLDDLGEELGPDSETAVEYGFKNGYSAYIIANRLLKTEEITEELEFLNKLYDAAVRTSLKDGTDLTNL

-836 NWRGGDSKNYC
+836 NWRGGDSDGKNYC

-861 EGLKDG
+861 EGVKDG

-903 EVYLNEFSTPIRNEM
+903 EVYLNEFSTPIRNVM
-918 EITFDT
+918 EITLDDVSQFTSKD
-924 NLANNCSSFAEG
+924 NYSSFAVTG
-936 EGDDVVNVFVP
+936 EGGETTNVFVP

-953 SAAFS
+953 STSFS
-958 LPDNEKNY
+958 LEDPEKNY

-1000 NFKLTYRAKNPEI
+1000 NFKLTYRAKNPELAAQ
-1013 VEKVL
+1013 VL
-1018 VSKSNELAELLETN
+1018 DAKAKELNELLTTS
-1032 EENLTDPVLQST
+1032 EENMTDPVIQNSVY
-1044 QEAYTESKKT
+1044 AYTESQKT
-1054 DLNDAAKYEVL
+1054 DLSDAAKYEVL

-1071 IMAAKENIQQVGA
+1071 IVAAKENIQQVGA

-1263 VVADETLWA
+1263 VAADETLWA

-1300 VEPNVGSATAANTYT
+1300 VEPNVGSATTANTYT

-1396 QQGINI
+1396 QKGINI

-1410 KKIFVK
+1410 KIRSQSSR

>member
-24 KPEVTYSAWVE
+24 KPEVSYADWASVE
-35 ETDVYLYNVEASMF
+35 EKAEIYFYNVEAGMF
-49 LVGSNN
+49 LTAGSS
-55 WGTRAA
+55 WGTRATLIGIKDKNTYNDLLA
-61 VVGGGSKSNIITYD
+61 DASGFKGNKWLIAAAEESRGGKNCYMFENKSGSNYLSAD
-75 KFLTG
+75 
-80 NGTIKGTKWQIIQ
+80 TKDGI
-93 AEDKRGQNAC
+93 
-103 FQISNMEISGRGL
+103 
-116 IPSVANECW
+116 W
-125 VDGGPAHTDA
+125 VDGGTD
-135 TLRDIDGWYIVK
+135 RPVVGWYIAK
-147 DNGDKTFQLN
+147 DNGDKTFQLGYML
-157 FTRKAAK
+157 K
-164 TDEAGNEVKE
+164 TEKKDAEGNTVKD
-174 GDEVVYEYTPAP
+174 GDNIVYEYSSMGIF
-186 GVMSISKFAEG
+186 GVQKFEEG
-197 ELNVNISETE
+197 DLNTYIDESEAY
-207 SYCTW
+207 STW
-212 AVVTVEEYERV
+212 AIVDGTEYERV
-223 VPLLNLYHAGVGLQ
+223 QPLFQAYYAGISLQ
-237 KLIDDAKALGI
+237 
-248 EADLSSYEAVLT
+248 
-260 KEGVTLEEIQNA
+260 
-272 IKKLSPTVN
+272 N
-281 FGKVIAE
+281 FINE
-288 AKKQDPE
+288 AKKQGINADFSP
-295 RDWSKY
+295 Y
-301 EGIYADPEST
+301 EALLAKDGVTYKELQDAINKISPAVELGKAITKAKEFDGSRSWEKFEKIYANTEST
-311 DEIFTKNTNFINAL
+311 VTELNDATALVNSLVALKTAINAGIDL
-325 LTLKKAIAAAQELD
+325 DQAHDYSASTAIYNSDDSKKAD
-339 GTKTFLQAEALY
+339 VDT
-351 ADDDAAQA
+351 
-359 EIEDETKRVNAY
+359 ETTRVNAFV
-371 ASLKKVLD
+371 SLKKKLD
-379 EAAQK
+379 EATAGYPAVDFSEAKTAYDNTQSDAK
-384 NYNVAEYT
+384 TLAEAEAKIGELQDAYDIAHAT
-392 AVYNNVDAT
+392 VDKPGDITSQLTNVDGSSAT
-401 TEDLA
+401 DW
-406 KAEEGA
+406 
-412 KNAVTRGDIAGAA
+412 TRTWLGDGRAG
-425 ANATAKNPAD
+425 
-435 FTNYIVNPSFDVQ
+435 
-448 EDFHGWST
+448 DFHLNTWS
-456 GFGAGGTKSTN
+456 
-467 AEVFGKSFDVYQDIK
+467 V
-482 NMPAGV
+482 
-488 YMVAVNG
+488 
-495 YTRYKDAQS
+495 
-504 DYNAW
+504 
-509 KAGQVSETKIYL
+509 
-521 QGETNGQYFTP
+521 
-532 IKHVSEGGSF
+532 EG
-542 TSVANEETT
+542 N
-551 VKLDTEWGTITA
+551 
-563 GGPVTLYCPNT
+563 N
-574 MAAADVYF
+574 
-582 HKSGENAG
+582 N
-590 PSDRYR
+590 
-596 NEAYGPLGEGDVLR
+596 
-610 IGVFNK
+610 
-616 KATDTDWSIF
+616 
-626 DDFQLFYLGNGAD
+626 
-639 AYQKWAESVKGN
+639 
-651 YNVTFDGDV
+651 
-660 YYGAPEK
+660 
-667 KYYEEILEVLSS
+667 
-679 ASDKDAISTA
+679 
-689 ILKVDQAVDSVAAS
+689 
-703 KEAYATY
+703 
-710 ATTLAT
+710 
-716 VQKWLNENV
+716 
-725 GDDDSYY
+725 
-732 KLSDYMEAENA
+732 
-743 EDVATWEFPNGP
+743 
-755 AKVIIPDYQQGGFEG
+755 
-770 ILPVKDIIA
+770 
-779 ETQYVKDMLTEATRN
+779 
-794 TLADGTNLTNL
+794 ADGTNMVVNFLEDWVAKGNTLSDQKFQRNPVKVAPGAYKITANIRVYNESGADYMKGAYLFGNVSRNSLFANEDEAQTNAVEGAKYNTYNNMLNYWKDGFETYAIVPKDGTLTFGVMIENANYNWVAAKNFRVYYMGDSYESLDYVRKNSDMFAQPFPEETFAMQQLLDDYNNAIPNYGKAQNAEELLDAVQKLVSLSESVQNNANAYKAYKDRVDGLKAGIENGEIDLDGPDADILFDYLDDLGEELGPDSETSVEYGFKNGYSAYIIANRLLKTEEITEELEFLNKLYDAAVRTSLKDGTDLTNL

-812 EELVDGKGKGWS
+812 EDLVDGKGKGWS

-836 NWRGGDSKNYC
+836 NWRGGDSDGKNYC

-861 EGLKDG
+861 EGVKDG

-874 AFYRGGW
+874 AFYRGGS

-903 EVYLNEFSTPIRNEM
+903 EVYLNEFSTPIRNVM
-918 EITFDT
+918 EITLDDVSQFTSKD
-924 NLANNCSSFAEG
+924 NYSSFAVTG
-936 EGDDVVNVFVP
+936 EGGETTNVFVP

-953 SAAFS
+953 STSFS
-958 LPDNEKNY
+958 LEDPEKNY

-1000 NFKLTYRAKNPEI
+1000 NFKLTYRAKNPELAAQ
-1013 VEKVL
+1013 VL
-1018 VSKSNELAELLETN
+1018 DAKAKELNELLATS
-1032 EENLTDPVLQST
+1032 EENMTDPVIQNSVY
-1044 QEAYTESKKT
+1044 AYTESQKT
-1054 DLNDAAKYEVL
+1054 DLSDAAKYEVL

-1071 IMAAKENIQQVGA
+1071 IVAAKENIQQVGA

-1366 VAIEGVEEAA
+1366 VAIEGVEETA

>member
-24 KPEVTYSAWVE
+24 KPEVSYADWASVE
-35 ETDVYLYNVEASMF
+35 EKTEIYFYNVEAGMF
-49 LVGSNN
+49 LTAGSS
-55 WGTRAA
+55 WGTRATLIGIKNKNTYNDLLA
-61 VVGGGSKSNIITYD
+61 DASGFKGNKWLIAAAEESRGGKNCYMFENKSGSNYLSAD
-75 KFLTG
+75 
-80 NGTIKGTKWQIIQ
+80 TKDGI
-93 AEDKRGQNAC
+93 
-103 FQISNMEISGRGL
+103 
-116 IPSVANECW
+116 W
-125 VDGGPAHTDA
+125 VDGGTD
-135 TLRDIDGWYIVK
+135 RPVVGWYIAK
-147 DNGDKTFQLN
+147 DNGDKTFQLGYML
-157 FTRKAAK
+157 K
-164 TDEAGNEVKE
+164 TEKKDAEGNTVKD
-174 GDEVVYEYTPAP
+174 GDNIVYEYSSMGIF
-186 GVMSISKFAEG
+186 GVQKFEEG
-197 ELNVNISETE
+197 DLNTYIDESEAY
-207 SYCTW
+207 STW
-212 AVVTVEEYERV
+212 AIVDGTEYERV
-223 VPLLNLYHAGVGLQ
+223 QPLFQAYYAGISLQ
-237 KLIDDAKALGI
+237 
-248 EADLSSYEAVLT
+248 
-260 KEGVTLEEIQNA
+260 
-272 IKKLSPTVN
+272 N
-281 FGKVIAE
+281 FINE
-288 AKKQDPE
+288 AKKQGINADFSP
-295 RDWSKY
+295 Y
-301 EGIYADPEST
+301 EALLAKDGVTYKELQDAINKISPAVELGKAITKAKEFDGSRSWEKFEKIYANTEST
-311 DEIFTKNTNFINAL
+311 VTELNDATALVNSLVALKTAINAGIDL
-325 LTLKKAIAAAQELD
+325 DQAHDYSASTAIYNSDDSKKAD
-339 GTKTFLQAEALY
+339 VDT
-351 ADDDAAQA
+351 
-359 EIEDETKRVNAY
+359 ETTRVNAFV
-371 ASLKKVLD
+371 SLKKKLD
-379 EAAQK
+379 EATAGYPAVDFSEAKTAYDNTQSDAK
-384 NYNVAEYT
+384 TLAEAEAKIGELQDAYDIAHAT
-392 AVYNNVDAT
+392 VDKPGDITSQLTNVDGSSAT
-401 TEDLA
+401 DW
-406 KAEEGA
+406 
-412 KNAVTRGDIAGAA
+412 TRTWLGDGRAG
-425 ANATAKNPAD
+425 
-435 FTNYIVNPSFDVQ
+435 
-448 EDFHGWST
+448 DFHLNTWS
-456 GFGAGGTKSTN
+456 
-467 AEVFGKSFDVYQDIK
+467 V
-482 NMPAGV
+482 
-488 YMVAVNG
+488 
-495 YTRYKDAQS
+495 
-504 DYNAW
+504 
-509 KAGQVSETKIYL
+509 
-521 QGETNGQYFTP
+521 
-532 IKHVSEGGSF
+532 EG
-542 TSVANEETT
+542 N
-551 VKLDTEWGTITA
+551 
-563 GGPVTLYCPNT
+563 N
-574 MAAADVYF
+574 
-582 HKSGENAG
+582 N
-590 PSDRYR
+590 
-596 NEAYGPLGEGDVLR
+596 
-610 IGVFNK
+610 
-616 KATDTDWSIF
+616 
-626 DDFQLFYLGNGAD
+626 
-639 AYQKWAESVKGN
+639 
-651 YNVTFDGDV
+651 
-660 YYGAPEK
+660 
-667 KYYEEILEVLSS
+667 
-679 ASDKDAISTA
+679 
-689 ILKVDQAVDSVAAS
+689 
-703 KEAYATY
+703 
-710 ATTLAT
+710 
-716 VQKWLNENV
+716 
-725 GDDDSYY
+725 
-732 KLSDYMEAENA
+732 
-743 EDVATWEFPNGP
+743 
-755 AKVIIPDYQQGGFEG
+755 
-770 ILPVKDIIA
+770 
-779 ETQYVKDMLTEATRN
+779 
-794 TLADGTNLTNL
+794 ADGTNMVVNFLEDWVGRGSTLSDQKFQRNPVKVAPGAYKITANIRVYNESGADYMKGAYLFGNVSRNSLFANEDEAQTNAVEGAKYNTYNNMLNYWKDGFETYAIVPKDGTLTFGVMIENANYNWVAAKNFRVYYMGDSYESLDYVRKNSDMFAQPFPEETFAMQQLLDDYNNAIPNYGKAQNAEELLDAVQKLVSLSESVQNNANAYKAYKDRVDGLKAGIENGEIDLDGPDADILFDYLDDLGEELGPDSETAVEYGFKNGYSAYIIANRLLKTEEITEELEFLNKLYDAAVRTSLKDGTDLTNL

-836 NWRGGDSKNYC
+836 NWRGGDSDGKNYC

-861 EGLKDG
+861 EGVKDG

-903 EVYLNEFSTPIRNEM
+903 EVYLNEFSTPIRNVM
-918 EITFDT
+918 EITLDDVSQFTSKD
-924 NLANNCSSFAEG
+924 NYSSFAVTG
-936 EGDDVVNVFVP
+936 EGGETTNVFVP

-953 SAAFS
+953 STSFS
-958 LPDNEKNY
+958 LEDPEKNY

-1000 NFKLTYRAKNPEI
+1000 NFKLTYRAKNPELAAQ
-1013 VEKVL
+1013 VL
-1018 VSKSNELAELLETN
+1018 DAKAKELNELLTTS
-1032 EENLTDPVLQST
+1032 EENMTDPVIQNSVY
-1044 QEAYTESKKT
+1044 AYTESQKT
-1054 DLNDAAKYEVL
+1054 DLSDAAKYEVL

-1071 IMAAKENIQQVGA
+1071 IVAAKENILQVGA

-1178 IINPDMEDA
+1178 IINPDMEDS

-1263 VVADETLWA
+1263 VAADETLWA

-1300 VEPNVGSATAANTYT
+1300 VEPNVGSATTANTYT

-1396 QQGINI
+1396 QKGINI

>member
-24 KPEVTYSAWVE
+24 KPEVSYADWASVE
-35 ETDVYLYNVEASMF
+35 EKTEIYFYNVEAGMF
-49 LVGSNN
+49 LTAGSS
-55 WGTRAA
+55 WGTRATLIGIKDKNTYNDLLA
-61 VVGGGSKSNIITYD
+61 DASGFKGNKWLIAAAEESRGGKNCYMFENKSGSNYLSAD
-75 KFLTG
+75 
-80 NGTIKGTKWQIIQ
+80 TKDGI
-93 AEDKRGQNAC
+93 
-103 FQISNMEISGRGL
+103 
-116 IPSVANECW
+116 W
-125 VDGGPAHTDA
+125 VDGGTD
-135 TLRDIDGWYIVK
+135 RPVVGWYIAK
-147 DNGDKTFQLN
+147 NNGDKTFQLGYML
-157 FTRKAAK
+157 K
-164 TDEAGNEVKE
+164 TEKKDAEGNTVKD
-174 GDEVVYEYTPAP
+174 GDNIVYEYSSMGIF
-186 GVMSISKFAEG
+186 GVQKFEEG
-197 ELNVNISETE
+197 DLNTYIDESEAY
-207 SYCTW
+207 STW
-212 AVVTVEEYERV
+212 AIVDGTEYERV
-223 VPLLNLYHAGVGLQ
+223 QPLFQAYYAGISLQ
-237 KLIDDAKALGI
+237 
-248 EADLSSYEAVLT
+248 
-260 KEGVTLEEIQNA
+260 
-272 IKKLSPTVN
+272 N
-281 FGKVIAE
+281 FINE
-288 AKKQDPE
+288 AKKQGINADFSP
-295 RDWSKY
+295 Y
-301 EGIYADPEST
+301 EALLAKDGVTYKELQDAINKISPAVELGKAITKAKEFDGSRSWEKFEKIYANTEST
-311 DEIFTKNTNFINAL
+311 VTELNDATALVNSLVALKTAINAGIDL
-325 LTLKKAIAAAQELD
+325 DQAHDYSASTAIYNSDDSKKAD
-339 GTKTFLQAEALY
+339 VDT
-351 ADDDAAQA
+351 
-359 EIEDETKRVNAY
+359 ETTRVNAFV
-371 ASLKKVLD
+371 SLKKKLD
-379 EAAQK
+379 EA
-384 NYNVAEYT
+384 T
-392 AVYNNVDAT
+392 AGYPAVDFS
-401 TEDLA
+401 E
-406 KAEEGA
+406 A
-412 KNAVTRGDIAGAA
+412 KNAYDNTQSDAKTLAEAEAKIGELQDAYDIAHATVDKPGDITSQLTNVDGSSATDWTRTWLGDGRAG
-425 ANATAKNPAD
+425 
-435 FTNYIVNPSFDVQ
+435 
-448 EDFHGWST
+448 DFHLNTWS
-456 GFGAGGTKSTN
+456 
-467 AEVFGKSFDVYQDIK
+467 V
-482 NMPAGV
+482 
-488 YMVAVNG
+488 
-495 YTRYKDAQS
+495 
-504 DYNAW
+504 
-509 KAGQVSETKIYL
+509 
-521 QGETNGQYFTP
+521 
-532 IKHVSEGGSF
+532 EG
-542 TSVANEETT
+542 N
-551 VKLDTEWGTITA
+551 
-563 GGPVTLYCPNT
+563 N
-574 MAAADVYF
+574 
-582 HKSGENAG
+582 N
-590 PSDRYR
+590 
-596 NEAYGPLGEGDVLR
+596 
-610 IGVFNK
+610 
-616 KATDTDWSIF
+616 
-626 DDFQLFYLGNGAD
+626 
-639 AYQKWAESVKGN
+639 
-651 YNVTFDGDV
+651 
-660 YYGAPEK
+660 
-667 KYYEEILEVLSS
+667 
-679 ASDKDAISTA
+679 
-689 ILKVDQAVDSVAAS
+689 
-703 KEAYATY
+703 
-710 ATTLAT
+710 
-716 VQKWLNENV
+716 
-725 GDDDSYY
+725 
-732 KLSDYMEAENA
+732 
-743 EDVATWEFPNGP
+743 
-755 AKVIIPDYQQGGFEG
+755 
-770 ILPVKDIIA
+770 
-779 ETQYVKDMLTEATRN
+779 
-794 TLADGTNLTNL
+794 ADGTNMVVNFLEDWVAKGNTLSDQKFQRNPVKVAPGAYKITANIRVYNESGADYMKGAYLFGNVSRNSLFANEDEAQTNAVEGAKYNTYNNMLNYWKDGFETYAIVPKDGTLTFGVMIENANYNWVAAKNFRVYYMGDSYESLDYVRKNSDMFAQPFPEETFAMQQLLDDYNNAIPNYGKAQNAEELLDAVQKLVSLSESVQNNANAYKAYKDRVDGLKAGIENGEIDLDGPDADILFDYLDDLGEELGPDSETAVEYGFKNGYSAYIIANRLLKTEEITEELEFLNKLYDAAVRTSLKDGTDLTNL

-812 EELVDGKGKGWS
+812 EDLVDGKGKGWS

-836 NWRGGDSKNYC
+836 NWRGGDSDGKNFC

-861 EGLKDG
+861 EGVKDG

-903 EVYLNEFSTPIRNEM
+903 EVYLNEFSTPIRNVM
-918 EITFDT
+918 EITLDDVSQFTSKD
-924 NLANNCSSFAEG
+924 NYSSFAVTG
-936 EGDDVVNVFVP
+936 EGGETTNVFVP

-953 SAAFS
+953 STSFS
-958 LPDNEKNY
+958 LEDPEKNY

-1000 NFKLTYRAKNPEI
+1000 NFKLTYRAKNPELAAQ
-1013 VEKVL
+1013 VL
-1018 VSKSNELAELLETN
+1018 DAKAKELNELLTTS
-1032 EENLTDPVLQST
+1032 EENMTDPVIQNSVY
-1044 QEAYTESKKT
+1044 AYTESQKT
-1054 DLNDAAKYEVL
+1054 DLSDAAKYEVL

-1071 IMAAKENIQQVGA
+1071 IVAAKENILQVGA

-1263 VVADETLWA
+1263 VTADETLWA

-1277 ATGRAYLCAILSDGE
+1277 ATGRAYLCAILSNGE

-1366 VAIEGVEEAA
+1366 VAIEGVEETA

>member
-24 KPEVTYSAWVE
+24 KPEVSYADWASVE
-35 ETDVYLYNVEASMF
+35 EKAEIYFYNVEAGMF
-49 LVGSNN
+49 LTAGSS
-55 WGTRAA
+55 WGTRATLIGIKNKNTYNDLLA
-61 VVGGGSKSNIITYD
+61 DASGFKGNKWLIAAAEESRGGKNCYMFENKSGSNYLSAD
-75 KFLTG
+75 
-80 NGTIKGTKWQIIQ
+80 TKDGI
-93 AEDKRGQNAC
+93 
-103 FQISNMEISGRGL
+103 
-116 IPSVANECW
+116 W
-125 VDGGPAHTDA
+125 VDGGTD
-135 TLRDIDGWYIVK
+135 RPVVGWYIAK
-147 DNGDKTFQLN
+147 DNGDKTFQLGYML
-157 FTRKAAK
+157 K
-164 TDEAGNEVKE
+164 TEKKDAEGNTVKD
-174 GDEVVYEYTPAP
+174 GDNIVYEYSSMGIF
-186 GVMSISKFAEG
+186 GVQKFEEG
-197 ELNVNISETE
+197 DLNTYIDESEAY
-207 SYCTW
+207 STW
-212 AVVTVEEYERV
+212 AIVDGTEYERV
-223 VPLLNLYHAGVGLQ
+223 QPLFQAYYAGISLQ
-237 KLIDDAKALGI
+237 
-248 EADLSSYEAVLT
+248 
-260 KEGVTLEEIQNA
+260 
-272 IKKLSPTVN
+272 N
-281 FGKVIAE
+281 FINE
-288 AKKQDPE
+288 AKKQGINADFSP
-295 RDWSKY
+295 Y
-301 EGIYADPEST
+301 EALLAKDGVTYKELQDAINKISPAVELGKAITKAKEFDGSRSWEKFEKIYANTEST
-311 DEIFTKNTNFINAL
+311 VTELNDATALVNSLVALKTAINAGIDL
-325 LTLKKAIAAAQELD
+325 DQAHDYSASTAIYNSDDSKKAD
-339 GTKTFLQAEALY
+339 VDT
-351 ADDDAAQA
+351 
-359 EIEDETKRVNAY
+359 ETTRVNAFV
-371 ASLKKVLD
+371 SLKKKLD
-379 EAAQK
+379 EATAGYPAVDFSEAKTAYDNTQSDAK
-384 NYNVAEYT
+384 TLAEAEAKIGELQDAYDIAHAT
-392 AVYNNVDAT
+392 VDKPGDITSQLTNVDGSSAT
-401 TEDLA
+401 DW
-406 KAEEGA
+406 
-412 KNAVTRGDIAGAA
+412 TRTWLGDGRAG
-425 ANATAKNPAD
+425 
-435 FTNYIVNPSFDVQ
+435 
-448 EDFHGWST
+448 DFHLNTWS
-456 GFGAGGTKSTN
+456 
-467 AEVFGKSFDVYQDIK
+467 V
-482 NMPAGV
+482 
-488 YMVAVNG
+488 
-495 YTRYKDAQS
+495 
-504 DYNAW
+504 
-509 KAGQVSETKIYL
+509 
-521 QGETNGQYFTP
+521 
-532 IKHVSEGGSF
+532 EG
-542 TSVANEETT
+542 N
-551 VKLDTEWGTITA
+551 
-563 GGPVTLYCPNT
+563 N
-574 MAAADVYF
+574 
-582 HKSGENAG
+582 N
-590 PSDRYR
+590 
-596 NEAYGPLGEGDVLR
+596 
-610 IGVFNK
+610 
-616 KATDTDWSIF
+616 
-626 DDFQLFYLGNGAD
+626 
-639 AYQKWAESVKGN
+639 
-651 YNVTFDGDV
+651 
-660 YYGAPEK
+660 
-667 KYYEEILEVLSS
+667 
-679 ASDKDAISTA
+679 
-689 ILKVDQAVDSVAAS
+689 
-703 KEAYATY
+703 
-710 ATTLAT
+710 
-716 VQKWLNENV
+716 
-725 GDDDSYY
+725 
-732 KLSDYMEAENA
+732 
-743 EDVATWEFPNGP
+743 
-755 AKVIIPDYQQGGFEG
+755 
-770 ILPVKDIIA
+770 
-779 ETQYVKDMLTEATRN
+779 
-794 TLADGTNLTNL
+794 ADGTNMVVNFLEDWVAKGNTLSDQKFQRNPVKVAPGAYKITANIRVYNESGADYMKGAYLFGNVSRNSLFANEDEAQTNAVEGAKYNTYNNMLNYWKDGFETYAIVPKDGTLTFGVMIENANYNWVAAKNFRVYYMGDSYESLDYVRKNSDMFAQPFPEETFAMQQLLDDYNNAIPNYGKAQNAEELLDAVQKLVSLSESVQNNANAYKAYKDRVDGLKAGIENGEIDLDGPDADILFDYLDDLGEELGPDSETAVEYGFKNGYSAYIIANRLLKTEEITEELEFLNKLYDAAVRTSLKDGTDLTNL

-812 EELVDGKGKGWS
+812 EDLVDGKGKGWS

-836 NWRGGDSKNYC
+836 NWRGGDSDGKNYC

-861 EGLKDG
+861 EGVKDG

-903 EVYLNEFSTPIRNEM
+903 EVYLNEFSTPIRNVM
-918 EITFDT
+918 EITLDDVSQFTSKD
-924 NLANNCSSFAEG
+924 NYSSFAVTG
-936 EGDDVVNVFVP
+936 EGGETTNVFVP

-953 SAAFS
+953 STSFS
-958 LPDNEKNY
+958 LEDPEKNY

-1000 NFKLTYRAKNPEI
+1000 NFKLTYRAKNPELAAQ
-1013 VEKVL
+1013 VL
-1018 VSKSNELAELLETN
+1018 DAKAKELNELLTTS
-1032 EENLTDPVLQST
+1032 EENMTDPVIQNSVY
-1044 QEAYTESKKT
+1044 AYTESQKS
-1054 DLNDAAKYEVL
+1054 DLSDAAKYEVL

-1071 IMAAKENIQQVGA
+1071 LVAAKENIQQVGA

-1178 IINPDMEDA
+1178 IINPDMEDS

>member
-24 KPEVTYSAWVE
+24 KPEVSYADWASVE
-35 ETDVYLYNVEASMF
+35 EKTEIYFYNVEAGMF
-49 LVGSNN
+49 LTAGSS
-55 WGTRAA
+55 WGTRATLIGIKNKNTYNDLLA
-61 VVGGGSKSNIITYD
+61 DASGFKGNKWLIAAAEESRGGKNCYMFENKSGSNYLSAD
-75 KFLTG
+75 
-80 NGTIKGTKWQIIQ
+80 TKDGI
-93 AEDKRGQNAC
+93 
-103 FQISNMEISGRGL
+103 
-116 IPSVANECW
+116 W
-125 VDGGPAHTDA
+125 VDGGTD
-135 TLRDIDGWYIVK
+135 RPVVGWYIAK
-147 DNGDKTFQLN
+147 DNGDKTFQLGYML
-157 FTRKAAK
+157 K
-164 TDEAGNEVKE
+164 TEKKDAEGNTVKD
-174 GDEVVYEYTPAP
+174 GDNIVYEYSSMGIF
-186 GVMSISKFAEG
+186 GVQKFEEG
-197 ELNVNISETE
+197 DLNTYIDESEAY
-207 SYCTW
+207 STW
-212 AVVTVEEYERV
+212 AIVDGTEYERV
-223 VPLLNLYHAGVGLQ
+223 QPLFQAYYAGISLQ
-237 KLIDDAKALGI
+237 
-248 EADLSSYEAVLT
+248 
-260 KEGVTLEEIQNA
+260 
-272 IKKLSPTVN
+272 N
-281 FGKVIAE
+281 FINE
-288 AKKQDPE
+288 AKKQGINADFSP
-295 RDWSKY
+295 Y
-301 EGIYADPEST
+301 EALLAKDGVTYKELQDAINKISPAVELGKAITKAKEFDGSRSWEKFEKIYANTEST
-311 DEIFTKNTNFINAL
+311 VTELNDATALVNSLVALKTAINAGIDL
-325 LTLKKAIAAAQELD
+325 DQAHDYSASTAIYNSDDSKKAD
-339 GTKTFLQAEALY
+339 VDT
-351 ADDDAAQA
+351 
-359 EIEDETKRVNAY
+359 ETTRVNAFV
-371 ASLKKVLD
+371 SLKKKLD
-379 EAAQK
+379 EATAGYPAVDFSEAKTAYDNTQSDAK
-384 NYNVAEYT
+384 TLAEAEAKIGELQDAYDIAHAT
-392 AVYNNVDAT
+392 VDKPGDITSQLTNVDGSSAT
-401 TEDLA
+401 DW
-406 KAEEGA
+406 
-412 KNAVTRGDIAGAA
+412 TRTWLGDGRAG
-425 ANATAKNPAD
+425 
-435 FTNYIVNPSFDVQ
+435 
-448 EDFHGWST
+448 DFHLNTWS
-456 GFGAGGTKSTN
+456 
-467 AEVFGKSFDVYQDIK
+467 V
-482 NMPAGV
+482 
-488 YMVAVNG
+488 
-495 YTRYKDAQS
+495 
-504 DYNAW
+504 
-509 KAGQVSETKIYL
+509 
-521 QGETNGQYFTP
+521 
-532 IKHVSEGGSF
+532 EG
-542 TSVANEETT
+542 N
-551 VKLDTEWGTITA
+551 
-563 GGPVTLYCPNT
+563 N
-574 MAAADVYF
+574 
-582 HKSGENAG
+582 N
-590 PSDRYR
+590 
-596 NEAYGPLGEGDVLR
+596 
-610 IGVFNK
+610 
-616 KATDTDWSIF
+616 
-626 DDFQLFYLGNGAD
+626 
-639 AYQKWAESVKGN
+639 
-651 YNVTFDGDV
+651 
-660 YYGAPEK
+660 
-667 KYYEEILEVLSS
+667 
-679 ASDKDAISTA
+679 
-689 ILKVDQAVDSVAAS
+689 
-703 KEAYATY
+703 
-710 ATTLAT
+710 
-716 VQKWLNENV
+716 
-725 GDDDSYY
+725 
-732 KLSDYMEAENA
+732 
-743 EDVATWEFPNGP
+743 
-755 AKVIIPDYQQGGFEG
+755 
-770 ILPVKDIIA
+770 
-779 ETQYVKDMLTEATRN
+779 
-794 TLADGTNLTNL
+794 ADGTNMVVNFLEDWVAKGNTLSDQKFQRNPVKVAPGAYKITANIRVYNESGADYMKGAYLFGNVSRNSLFANEDEAQTNAVEGAKYNTYNNMLNYWKDGFETYAIVPKDGTLTFGVMIENANYNWVAAKNFRVYYMGDSYESLDYVRKNSDMFAQPFPEETFAMQQLLDDYNNAIPNYGKAQNAEELLDAVQKLVSLSESVQNNANAYKAYKDRVDGLKAGIENGEIDLDGPDADILFDYLDDLGEELGPDSETAVEYGFKNGYSAYIIANRLLKTEEITEELEFLNKLYDAAVRTSLKDGTDLTNL

-812 EELVDGKGKGWS
+812 EDLVDGKGKGWS

-836 NWRGGDSKNYC
+836 NWRGGDSDGKNYC

-861 EGLKDG
+861 EGVKDG

-903 EVYLNEFSTPIRNEM
+903 EVYLNEFSTPIRNVM
-918 EITFDT
+918 EITLDDVSQFTSKD
-924 NLANNCSSFAEG
+924 NYSSFAVTG
-936 EGDDVVNVFVP
+936 EGGETTNVFVP

-953 SAAFS
+953 STSFS
-958 LPDNEKNY
+958 LEDPEKNY

-1000 NFKLTYRAKNPEI
+1000 NFKLTYRAKNPELAAQ
-1013 VEKVL
+1013 VL
-1018 VSKSNELAELLETN
+1018 DAKAKELNELLTTS
-1032 EENLTDPVLQST
+1032 EENMTDPVIQNSVY
-1044 QEAYTESKKT
+1044 AYTESQKT
-1054 DLNDAAKYEVL
+1054 DLSDAAKYEVL

-1071 IMAAKENIQQVGA
+1071 IVAAKENIQQVGA

-1300 VEPNVGSATAANTYT
+1300 VEPNVGSATTANTYT

-1396 QQGINI
+1396 QKGINI

>member
-24 KPEVTYSAWVE
+24 KPEVSYADWASVE
-35 ETDVYLYNVEASMF
+35 EKTEIYFYNVEAGMF
-49 LVGSNN
+49 LTAGSS
-55 WGTRAA
+55 WGTRATLIGIKDKNTYNDLLA
-61 VVGGGSKSNIITYD
+61 DASGFKGNKWLIAAAEESRGGKNCYMFENKSGSNYLSAD
-75 KFLTG
+75 
-80 NGTIKGTKWQIIQ
+80 TKDGI
-93 AEDKRGQNAC
+93 
-103 FQISNMEISGRGL
+103 
-116 IPSVANECW
+116 W
-125 VDGGPAHTDA
+125 VDGGTD
-135 TLRDIDGWYIVK
+135 RPVVGWYIAK
-147 DNGDKTFQLN
+147 NNGDKTFQLGYML
-157 FTRKAAK
+157 K
-164 TDEAGNEVKE
+164 TEKKDAEGNTVKD
-174 GDEVVYEYTPAP
+174 GDNIVYEYSSMGIF
-186 GVMSISKFAEG
+186 GVQKFEEG
-197 ELNVNISETE
+197 DLNTYIDESEAY
-207 SYCTW
+207 STW
-212 AVVTVEEYERV
+212 AIVDGTEYERV
-223 VPLLNLYHAGVGLQ
+223 QPLFQAYYAGISLQ
-237 KLIDDAKALGI
+237 
-248 EADLSSYEAVLT
+248 
-260 KEGVTLEEIQNA
+260 
-272 IKKLSPTVN
+272 N
-281 FGKVIAE
+281 FINE
-288 AKKQDPE
+288 AKKQGINADFSP
-295 RDWSKY
+295 Y
-301 EGIYADPEST
+301 EALLAKDGVTYKELQDAINKISPAVELGKAITKAKEFDGSRSWEKFEKIYANTEST
-311 DEIFTKNTNFINAL
+311 VTELNDATALVNSLVALKTAINAGIDL
-325 LTLKKAIAAAQELD
+325 DQAHDYSASTAIYNSDDSKKAD
-339 GTKTFLQAEALY
+339 VDT
-351 ADDDAAQA
+351 
-359 EIEDETKRVNAY
+359 ETTRVNAFV
-371 ASLKKVLD
+371 SLKKKLD
-379 EAAQK
+379 EATAGYPAVDFSEAKTAYDNTQSDAK
-384 NYNVAEYT
+384 TLAEAEAKIGELQDAYDIAHAT
-392 AVYNNVDAT
+392 VDKPGDITSQLTNVDGSSAT
-401 TEDLA
+401 DW
-406 KAEEGA
+406 
-412 KNAVTRGDIAGAA
+412 TRTWLGDGRAG
-425 ANATAKNPAD
+425 
-435 FTNYIVNPSFDVQ
+435 
-448 EDFHGWST
+448 DFHLNTWS
-456 GFGAGGTKSTN
+456 
-467 AEVFGKSFDVYQDIK
+467 V
-482 NMPAGV
+482 
-488 YMVAVNG
+488 
-495 YTRYKDAQS
+495 
-504 DYNAW
+504 
-509 KAGQVSETKIYL
+509 
-521 QGETNGQYFTP
+521 
-532 IKHVSEGGSF
+532 EG
-542 TSVANEETT
+542 N
-551 VKLDTEWGTITA
+551 
-563 GGPVTLYCPNT
+563 N
-574 MAAADVYF
+574 
-582 HKSGENAG
+582 N
-590 PSDRYR
+590 
-596 NEAYGPLGEGDVLR
+596 
-610 IGVFNK
+610 
-616 KATDTDWSIF
+616 
-626 DDFQLFYLGNGAD
+626 
-639 AYQKWAESVKGN
+639 
-651 YNVTFDGDV
+651 
-660 YYGAPEK
+660 
-667 KYYEEILEVLSS
+667 
-679 ASDKDAISTA
+679 
-689 ILKVDQAVDSVAAS
+689 
-703 KEAYATY
+703 
-710 ATTLAT
+710 
-716 VQKWLNENV
+716 
-725 GDDDSYY
+725 
-732 KLSDYMEAENA
+732 
-743 EDVATWEFPNGP
+743 
-755 AKVIIPDYQQGGFEG
+755 
-770 ILPVKDIIA
+770 
-779 ETQYVKDMLTEATRN
+779 
-794 TLADGTNLTNL
+794 ADGTNMVVNFLEDWVAKGNTLSDQKFQRNPVKVAPGAYKITANIRVYNESGADYMKGAYLFGNVSRNSLFANEDEAQTNAVEGAKYNTYNNMLNYWKDGFETYAIVPKDGTLTFGVMIENANYNWVAAKNFRVYYMGDSYESLDYVRKNSDMFAQPFPEETFAMQQLLDDYNNAIPNYGKAQNAEELLDAVQKLVSLSESVQNNANAYKAYKDRVDGLKAGIENGEIDLDGPDADILFDYLDDLGEELGPDSETSVEYGFKNGYSAYIIANRLLKTEEITEELEFLNKLYDAAVRTSLKDGTDLTNL

-836 NWRGGDSKNYC
+836 NWRGGDSDGKNYC

-861 EGLKDG
+861 EGVKDG

-903 EVYLNEFSTPIRNEM
+903 EVYLNEFSTPIRNVM
-918 EITFDT
+918 EITLDDVSQFTSKD
-924 NLANNCSSFAEG
+924 NYSSFAVTG
-936 EGDDVVNVFVP
+936 EGGETTNVFVP

-953 SAAFS
+953 STSFS
-958 LPDNEKNY
+958 LEDPEKNY

-1000 NFKLTYRAKNPEI
+1000 NFKLTYRAKNPELAAQ
-1013 VEKVL
+1013 VL
-1018 VSKSNELAELLETN
+1018 DAKAKELNELLTTS
-1032 EENLTDPVLQST
+1032 EENMTDPVIQNSVY
-1044 QEAYTESKKT
+1044 AYTESQKT
-1054 DLNDAAKYEVL
+1054 DLSDAAKYEVL

-1071 IMAAKENIQQVGA
+1071 IVAAKENIQQVGA

-1263 VVADETLWA
+1263 VAADETLWA

-1300 VEPNVGSATAANTYT
+1300 VEPNVGSATTANTYT

-1396 QQGINI
+1396 QKGINI

>member
-24 KPEVTYSAWVE
+24 KPEVSYADWASVE
-35 ETDVYLYNVEASMF
+35 EKTEIYFYNVEAGMF
-49 LVGSNN
+49 LTAGSS
-55 WGTRAA
+55 WGTRATLIGIKDKNTYNDLLA
-61 VVGGGSKSNIITYD
+61 DASGFKGNKWLIAAAEESRGGKNCYMFENKSGSNYLSAD
-75 KFLTG
+75 
-80 NGTIKGTKWQIIQ
+80 TKDGI
-93 AEDKRGQNAC
+93 
-103 FQISNMEISGRGL
+103 
-116 IPSVANECW
+116 W
-125 VDGGPAHTDA
+125 VDGGTD
-135 TLRDIDGWYIVK
+135 RPVVGWYIAK
-147 DNGDKTFQLN
+147 NNGDKTFQLGYML
-157 FTRKAAK
+157 K
-164 TDEAGNEVKE
+164 TEKKDAEGNTVKD
-174 GDEVVYEYTPAP
+174 GDNIVYEYSSMGIF
-186 GVMSISKFAEG
+186 GVQKFEEG
-197 ELNVNISETE
+197 DLNTYIDESEAY
-207 SYCTW
+207 STW
-212 AVVTVEEYERV
+212 AIVDGTEYERV
-223 VPLLNLYHAGVGLQ
+223 QPLFQAYYAGISLQ
-237 KLIDDAKALGI
+237 
-248 EADLSSYEAVLT
+248 
-260 KEGVTLEEIQNA
+260 
-272 IKKLSPTVN
+272 N
-281 FGKVIAE
+281 FINE
-288 AKKQDPE
+288 AKKQGINADFSP
-295 RDWSKY
+295 Y
-301 EGIYADPEST
+301 EALLAKDGVTYKELQDAINKISPAVELGKAITKAKEFDGSRSWEKFEKIYANTEST
-311 DEIFTKNTNFINAL
+311 VTELNDATALVNSLVALKTAINAGIDL
-325 LTLKKAIAAAQELD
+325 DQAHDYSASTAIYNSDDSKKAD
-339 GTKTFLQAEALY
+339 VDT
-351 ADDDAAQA
+351 
-359 EIEDETKRVNAY
+359 ETTRVNAFV
-371 ASLKKVLD
+371 SLKKKLD
-379 EAAQK
+379 EATAGYPAVDFSEAKTAYDNTQSDAK
-384 NYNVAEYT
+384 TLAEAEAKIGELQDAYDIAHAT
-392 AVYNNVDAT
+392 VDKPGDITSQLTNVDGSSAT
-401 TEDLA
+401 DW
-406 KAEEGA
+406 
-412 KNAVTRGDIAGAA
+412 TRTWLGDGRAG
-425 ANATAKNPAD
+425 
-435 FTNYIVNPSFDVQ
+435 
-448 EDFHGWST
+448 DFHLNTWS
-456 GFGAGGTKSTN
+456 
-467 AEVFGKSFDVYQDIK
+467 V
-482 NMPAGV
+482 
-488 YMVAVNG
+488 
-495 YTRYKDAQS
+495 
-504 DYNAW
+504 
-509 KAGQVSETKIYL
+509 
-521 QGETNGQYFTP
+521 
-532 IKHVSEGGSF
+532 EG
-542 TSVANEETT
+542 N
-551 VKLDTEWGTITA
+551 
-563 GGPVTLYCPNT
+563 N
-574 MAAADVYF
+574 
-582 HKSGENAG
+582 N
-590 PSDRYR
+590 
-596 NEAYGPLGEGDVLR
+596 
-610 IGVFNK
+610 
-616 KATDTDWSIF
+616 
-626 DDFQLFYLGNGAD
+626 
-639 AYQKWAESVKGN
+639 
-651 YNVTFDGDV
+651 
-660 YYGAPEK
+660 
-667 KYYEEILEVLSS
+667 
-679 ASDKDAISTA
+679 
-689 ILKVDQAVDSVAAS
+689 
-703 KEAYATY
+703 
-710 ATTLAT
+710 
-716 VQKWLNENV
+716 
-725 GDDDSYY
+725 
-732 KLSDYMEAENA
+732 
-743 EDVATWEFPNGP
+743 
-755 AKVIIPDYQQGGFEG
+755 
-770 ILPVKDIIA
+770 
-779 ETQYVKDMLTEATRN
+779 
-794 TLADGTNLTNL
+794 ADGTNMVVNFLEDWVAKGNTLSDQKFQRNPVKVAPGAYKITANIRVYNESGADYMKGAYLFGNVSRNSLFANEDEAQTNAVEGAKYNTYNNMLNYWKDGFETYAIVPKDGTLTFGVMIENANYNWVAAKNFRVYYMGDSYESLDYVRKNSDMFAQPFPEETFAMQQLLDDYNNAIPNYGKAQNAEELLDAVQKLVSLSESVQNNANAYKAYKDRVDGLKAGIENGEIDLDGPDADILFDYLDDLGEELGPDSETAVEYGFKNGYSAYIIANRLLKTEEITEELEFLNKLYDAAVRTSLKDGTDLTNL

-836 NWRGGDSKNYC
+836 NWRGGDSDGKNYC

-861 EGLKDG
+861 EGVKDG

-903 EVYLNEFSTPIRNEM
+903 EVYLNEFSTPIRNVM
-918 EITFDT
+918 EITLDDVSQFTSKD
-924 NLANNCSSFAEG
+924 NYSSFAVTG
-936 EGDDVVNVFVP
+936 EGGETTNVFVP

-953 SAAFS
+953 STSFS
-958 LPDNEKNY
+958 LEDPEKNY

-1000 NFKLTYRAKNPEI
+1000 NFKLTYRAKNPELAAQ
-1013 VEKVL
+1013 VL
-1018 VSKSNELAELLETN
+1018 DAKAKELNELLTTS
-1032 EENLTDPVLQST
+1032 EENMTDPVIQNSVY
-1044 QEAYTESKKT
+1044 AYTESQKS
-1054 DLNDAAKYEVL
+1054 DLSDAAKYEVL

-1071 IMAAKENIQQVGA
+1071 IVAAKENILQVGA

-1263 VVADETLWA
+1263 VAADETLWA

-1300 VEPNVGSATAANTYT
+1300 VEPNVGSATTANTYT

>member
-24 KPEVTYSAWVE
+24 KPEVSYADWASVE
-35 ETDVYLYNVEASMF
+35 EKTEIYFYNVEAGMF
-49 LVGSNN
+49 LTAGSS
-55 WGTRAA
+55 WGTRATLIGIKDKNTYNDLLA
-61 VVGGGSKSNIITYD
+61 DASGFKGNKWLIAAAEESRGGKNCYMFENKSGSNYLSAD
-75 KFLTG
+75 
-80 NGTIKGTKWQIIQ
+80 TKDGI
-93 AEDKRGQNAC
+93 
-103 FQISNMEISGRGL
+103 
-116 IPSVANECW
+116 W
-125 VDGGPAHTDA
+125 VDGGTD
-135 TLRDIDGWYIVK
+135 RPVVGWYIAK
-147 DNGDKTFQLN
+147 NNGDKTFQLGYML
-157 FTRKAAK
+157 K
-164 TDEAGNEVKE
+164 TEKKDAEGNTVKD
-174 GDEVVYEYTPAP
+174 GDNIVYEYSSMGIF
-186 GVMSISKFAEG
+186 GVQKFEEG
-197 ELNVNISETE
+197 DLNTYIDESEAY
-207 SYCTW
+207 STW
-212 AVVTVEEYERV
+212 AIVDGTEYERV
-223 VPLLNLYHAGVGLQ
+223 QPLFQAYYAGISLQ
-237 KLIDDAKALGI
+237 
-248 EADLSSYEAVLT
+248 
-260 KEGVTLEEIQNA
+260 
-272 IKKLSPTVN
+272 N
-281 FGKVIAE
+281 FINE
-288 AKKQDPE
+288 AKKQGINADFSP
-295 RDWSKY
+295 Y
-301 EGIYADPEST
+301 EALLAKDGVTYKELQDAINKISPAVELGKAITKAKEFDGSRSWEKFEKIYANTEST
-311 DEIFTKNTNFINAL
+311 VTELNDATALVNSLVALKTAINAGIDL
-325 LTLKKAIAAAQELD
+325 DQAHDYSASTAIYNSDDSKKAD
-339 GTKTFLQAEALY
+339 VDT
-351 ADDDAAQA
+351 
-359 EIEDETKRVNAY
+359 ETTRVNAFV
-371 ASLKKVLD
+371 SLKKKLD
-379 EAAQK
+379 EATAGYPAVDFSEAKTAYDNTQSDAK
-384 NYNVAEYT
+384 TLAEAEAKIGELQDAYDIAHAT
-392 AVYNNVDAT
+392 VDKPGDITSQLTNVDGSSAT
-401 TEDLA
+401 DW
-406 KAEEGA
+406 
-412 KNAVTRGDIAGAA
+412 TRTWLGDGRAG
-425 ANATAKNPAD
+425 
-435 FTNYIVNPSFDVQ
+435 
-448 EDFHGWST
+448 DFHLNTWS
-456 GFGAGGTKSTN
+456 
-467 AEVFGKSFDVYQDIK
+467 V
-482 NMPAGV
+482 
-488 YMVAVNG
+488 
-495 YTRYKDAQS
+495 
-504 DYNAW
+504 
-509 KAGQVSETKIYL
+509 
-521 QGETNGQYFTP
+521 
-532 IKHVSEGGSF
+532 EG
-542 TSVANEETT
+542 N
-551 VKLDTEWGTITA
+551 
-563 GGPVTLYCPNT
+563 N
-574 MAAADVYF
+574 
-582 HKSGENAG
+582 N
-590 PSDRYR
+590 
-596 NEAYGPLGEGDVLR
+596 
-610 IGVFNK
+610 
-616 KATDTDWSIF
+616 
-626 DDFQLFYLGNGAD
+626 
-639 AYQKWAESVKGN
+639 
-651 YNVTFDGDV
+651 
-660 YYGAPEK
+660 
-667 KYYEEILEVLSS
+667 
-679 ASDKDAISTA
+679 
-689 ILKVDQAVDSVAAS
+689 
-703 KEAYATY
+703 
-710 ATTLAT
+710 
-716 VQKWLNENV
+716 
-725 GDDDSYY
+725 
-732 KLSDYMEAENA
+732 
-743 EDVATWEFPNGP
+743 
-755 AKVIIPDYQQGGFEG
+755 
-770 ILPVKDIIA
+770 
-779 ETQYVKDMLTEATRN
+779 
-794 TLADGTNLTNL
+794 ADGTNMVVNFLEDWVAKGNTLSDQKFQRNPVKVAPGAYKITANIRVYNESGADYMKGAYLFGNVSRNSLFANEDEAQTNAVEGAKYNTYNNMLNYWKDGFETYAIVPKDGTLTFGVMIENANYNWVAAKNFRVYYMGDSYESLDYVRKNSDMFAQPFPEETFAMQQLLDDYNNAIPNYGKAQNAEELLDAVQKLVSLSESVQNNANAYKAYKDRVDGLKAGIENGEIDLDGPDADILFDYLDDLGEELGPDSETAVEYGFKNGYSAYIIANRLLKTEEITEELEFLNKLYDAAVRTSLKDGTDLTNL

-836 NWRGGDSKNYC
+836 NWRGGDSDGKNYC

-861 EGLKDG
+861 EGVKDG

-903 EVYLNEFSTPIRNEM
+903 EVYLNEFSTPIRNVM
-918 EITFDT
+918 EITLDDVSQFTSKD
-924 NLANNCSSFAEG
+924 NYSSFAVTG
-936 EGDDVVNVFVP
+936 EGGETTNVFVP

-953 SAAFS
+953 STSFS
-958 LPDNEKNY
+958 LEDPEKNY

-1000 NFKLTYRAKNPEI
+1000 NFKLTYRAKNPELAAQ
-1013 VEKVL
+1013 VL
-1018 VSKSNELAELLETN
+1018 DAKAKELNELLTTS
-1032 EENLTDPVLQST
+1032 EENMTDPVIQNSVY
-1044 QEAYTESKKT
+1044 AYTESQKT
-1054 DLNDAAKYEVL
+1054 DLSDAAKYEVL

-1071 IMAAKENIQQVGA
+1071 IVAAKENILQVGA

-1263 VVADETLWA
+1263 VTADETLWA

-1366 VAIEGVEEAA
+1366 VAIEGVEETA

-1396 QQGINI
+1396 QKGINI

>member
-24 KPEVTYSAWVE
+24 KPEVSYADWASVE
-35 ETDVYLYNVEASMF
+35 EKTEIYFYNVEAGMF
-49 LVGSNN
+49 LTAGSS
-55 WGTRAA
+55 WGTRATLIGIKDKNTYNDLLA
-61 VVGGGSKSNIITYD
+61 DASGFKGNKWLIAAAEESRGGKNCYMFENKSGSNYLSAD
-75 KFLTG
+75 
-80 NGTIKGTKWQIIQ
+80 TKDGI
-93 AEDKRGQNAC
+93 
-103 FQISNMEISGRGL
+103 
-116 IPSVANECW
+116 W
-125 VDGGPAHTDA
+125 VDGGTD
-135 TLRDIDGWYIVK
+135 RPVVGWYIAK
-147 DNGDKTFQLN
+147 DNGDKTFQLGYML
-157 FTRKAAK
+157 K
-164 TDEAGNEVKE
+164 TEKKDAEGNTVKD
-174 GDEVVYEYTPAP
+174 GDNIVYEYSSMGIF
-186 GVMSISKFAEG
+186 GVQKFEEG
-197 ELNVNISETE
+197 DLNTYIDESEAY
-207 SYCTW
+207 STW
-212 AVVTVEEYERV
+212 AIVDGTEYERV
-223 VPLLNLYHAGVGLQ
+223 QPLFQAYYAGISLQ
-237 KLIDDAKALGI
+237 
-248 EADLSSYEAVLT
+248 
-260 KEGVTLEEIQNA
+260 
-272 IKKLSPTVN
+272 N
-281 FGKVIAE
+281 FINE
-288 AKKQDPE
+288 AKKQGINADFSP
-295 RDWSKY
+295 Y
-301 EGIYADPEST
+301 EALLAKDGVTYKELQDAINKISPAVELGKAITKAKEFDGSRSWEKFEKIYANTEST
-311 DEIFTKNTNFINAL
+311 VTELNDATALVNSLVALKTAINAGIDL
-325 LTLKKAIAAAQELD
+325 DQAHDYSASTAIYNSDDSKKAD
-339 GTKTFLQAEALY
+339 VDT
-351 ADDDAAQA
+351 
-359 EIEDETKRVNAY
+359 ETTRVNAFV
-371 ASLKKVLD
+371 SLKKKLD
-379 EAAQK
+379 EATAGYPAVDFSEAKTAYDNTQSDAK
-384 NYNVAEYT
+384 TLAEAEAKIGELQDAYDIAHAT
-392 AVYNNVDAT
+392 VDKPGDITSQLTNVDGSSAT
-401 TEDLA
+401 DW
-406 KAEEGA
+406 
-412 KNAVTRGDIAGAA
+412 TRTWLGDGRAG
-425 ANATAKNPAD
+425 
-435 FTNYIVNPSFDVQ
+435 
-448 EDFHGWST
+448 DFHLNTWS
-456 GFGAGGTKSTN
+456 
-467 AEVFGKSFDVYQDIK
+467 V
-482 NMPAGV
+482 
-488 YMVAVNG
+488 
-495 YTRYKDAQS
+495 
-504 DYNAW
+504 
-509 KAGQVSETKIYL
+509 
-521 QGETNGQYFTP
+521 
-532 IKHVSEGGSF
+532 EG
-542 TSVANEETT
+542 N
-551 VKLDTEWGTITA
+551 
-563 GGPVTLYCPNT
+563 N
-574 MAAADVYF
+574 
-582 HKSGENAG
+582 N
-590 PSDRYR
+590 
-596 NEAYGPLGEGDVLR
+596 
-610 IGVFNK
+610 
-616 KATDTDWSIF
+616 
-626 DDFQLFYLGNGAD
+626 
-639 AYQKWAESVKGN
+639 
-651 YNVTFDGDV
+651 
-660 YYGAPEK
+660 
-667 KYYEEILEVLSS
+667 
-679 ASDKDAISTA
+679 
-689 ILKVDQAVDSVAAS
+689 
-703 KEAYATY
+703 
-710 ATTLAT
+710 
-716 VQKWLNENV
+716 
-725 GDDDSYY
+725 
-732 KLSDYMEAENA
+732 
-743 EDVATWEFPNGP
+743 
-755 AKVIIPDYQQGGFEG
+755 
-770 ILPVKDIIA
+770 
-779 ETQYVKDMLTEATRN
+779 
-794 TLADGTNLTNL
+794 ADGTNMVVNFLEDWVAKGNTLSDQKFQRNPVKVAPGAYKITANIRVYNESGADYMKGAYLFGNVSRNSLFANEDEAQTNAVEGAKYNTYNNMLNYWKDGFETYAIVPKDGTLTFGVMIENANYNWVAAKNFRVYYMGDSYESLDYVRKNSDMFAQPFPEETFAMQQLLDDYNNAIPNYGKAQNAEELLDAVQKLVSLSESVQNNANAYKAYKDRVDGLKAGIENGEIDLDGPDADILFDYLDDLGEELGPDSETAVEYGFKNGYSAYIIANRLLKTEEITEELEFLNKLYDAAVRTSLKDGTDLTNL

-836 NWRGGDSKNYC
+836 NWRGGDSDGKNYC

-861 EGLKDG
+861 EGVKDG

-903 EVYLNEFSTPIRNEM
+903 EVYLNEFSTPIRNVM
-918 EITFDT
+918 EITLDDVSQFTSKD
-924 NLANNCSSFAEG
+924 NYSSFAVTG
-936 EGDDVVNVFVP
+936 EGGETTNVFVP

-953 SAAFS
+953 STSFS
-958 LPDNEKNY
+958 LEDPEKNY

-1000 NFKLTYRAKNPEI
+1000 NFKLTYRAKNPELAAQ
-1013 VEKVL
+1013 VL
-1018 VSKSNELAELLETN
+1018 DAKAKELNELLTTS
-1032 EENLTDPVLQST
+1032 EENMTDPVIQNSVY
-1044 QEAYTESKKT
+1044 AYTESQKT
-1054 DLNDAAKYEVL
+1054 DLSDAAKYEVL

-1071 IMAAKENIQQVGA
+1071 IVAAKENILQVGA

-1263 VVADETLWA
+1263 VTADETLWA

-1300 VEPNVGSATAANTYT
+1300 VEPNVGSATTANTYT

>member
-24 KPEVTYSAWVE
+24 KPEVSYADWASVE
-35 ETDVYLYNVEASMF
+35 EKTEIYFYNVEAGMF
-49 LVGSNN
+49 LTAGSS
-55 WGTRAA
+55 WGTRATLIGIKDKNTYNDLLA
-61 VVGGGSKSNIITYD
+61 DASGFKGNKWLIAAAEESRGGKNCYMFENKSGSNYLSAD
-75 KFLTG
+75 
-80 NGTIKGTKWQIIQ
+80 TKDGI
-93 AEDKRGQNAC
+93 
-103 FQISNMEISGRGL
+103 
-116 IPSVANECW
+116 W
-125 VDGGPAHTDA
+125 VDGGTD
-135 TLRDIDGWYIVK
+135 RPVVGWYIAK
-147 DNGDKTFQLN
+147 NNGDKTFQLGYML
-157 FTRKAAK
+157 K
-164 TDEAGNEVKE
+164 TEKKDAEGNTVKD
-174 GDEVVYEYTPAP
+174 GDNIVYEYSSMGIV
-186 GVMSISKFAEG
+186 GVQKFEEG
-197 ELNVNISETE
+197 DLNTYIDESEAY
-207 SYCTW
+207 STW
-212 AVVTVEEYERV
+212 AIVDGTEYERV
-223 VPLLNLYHAGVGLQ
+223 QPLFQAYYAGISLQ
-237 KLIDDAKALGI
+237 
-248 EADLSSYEAVLT
+248 
-260 KEGVTLEEIQNA
+260 
-272 IKKLSPTVN
+272 N
-281 FGKVIAE
+281 FINE
-288 AKKQDPE
+288 AKKQGINADFSP
-295 RDWSKY
+295 Y
-301 EGIYADPEST
+301 EALLAKDGVTYKELQDAINKISPAVELGKAITKAKEFDGSRSWEKFEKIYANTEST
-311 DEIFTKNTNFINAL
+311 VTELNDATALVNSLVALKTAINAGIDL
-325 LTLKKAIAAAQELD
+325 DQAHDYSASTAIYNSDDSKKAD
-339 GTKTFLQAEALY
+339 VDT
-351 ADDDAAQA
+351 
-359 EIEDETKRVNAY
+359 ETTRVNAFV
-371 ASLKKVLD
+371 SLKKKLD
-379 EAAQK
+379 EATAGYPAVDFSEAKTAYDNTQSDAK
-384 NYNVAEYT
+384 TLAEAEAKIGELQDAYDIAHAT
-392 AVYNNVDAT
+392 VDKPGDITSQLTNVDGSSAT
-401 TEDLA
+401 DW
-406 KAEEGA
+406 
-412 KNAVTRGDIAGAA
+412 TRTWLGDGRAG
-425 ANATAKNPAD
+425 
-435 FTNYIVNPSFDVQ
+435 
-448 EDFHGWST
+448 DFHLNTWS
-456 GFGAGGTKSTN
+456 
-467 AEVFGKSFDVYQDIK
+467 V
-482 NMPAGV
+482 
-488 YMVAVNG
+488 
-495 YTRYKDAQS
+495 
-504 DYNAW
+504 
-509 KAGQVSETKIYL
+509 
-521 QGETNGQYFTP
+521 
-532 IKHVSEGGSF
+532 EG
-542 TSVANEETT
+542 N
-551 VKLDTEWGTITA
+551 
-563 GGPVTLYCPNT
+563 N
-574 MAAADVYF
+574 
-582 HKSGENAG
+582 N
-590 PSDRYR
+590 
-596 NEAYGPLGEGDVLR
+596 
-610 IGVFNK
+610 
-616 KATDTDWSIF
+616 
-626 DDFQLFYLGNGAD
+626 
-639 AYQKWAESVKGN
+639 
-651 YNVTFDGDV
+651 
-660 YYGAPEK
+660 
-667 KYYEEILEVLSS
+667 
-679 ASDKDAISTA
+679 
-689 ILKVDQAVDSVAAS
+689 
-703 KEAYATY
+703 
-710 ATTLAT
+710 
-716 VQKWLNENV
+716 
-725 GDDDSYY
+725 
-732 KLSDYMEAENA
+732 
-743 EDVATWEFPNGP
+743 
-755 AKVIIPDYQQGGFEG
+755 
-770 ILPVKDIIA
+770 
-779 ETQYVKDMLTEATRN
+779 
-794 TLADGTNLTNL
+794 ADGTNMVVNFLEDWVAKGNTLSDQKFQRNPVKVAPGAYKITANIRVYNESGADYMKGAYLFGNVSRNSLFANEDEAQTNAVEGAKYNTYNNMLNYWKDGFETYAIVPKDGTLTFGVMIENANYNWVAAKNFRVYYMGDSYESLDYVRKNSDMFAQPFPEETFAMQQLLDDYNNAIPNYGKAQNAEELLDAVQKLVSLSESVQNNANAYKAYKDRVDGLKAGIENGEIDLDGPDADILFDYLDDLGEELGPDSETSVEYGFKNGYSAYIIANRLLKTEEITEELEFLNKLYDAAVRTSLKDGTDLTNL

-812 EELVDGKGKGWS
+812 EDLVDGKGKGWS

-836 NWRGGDSKNYC
+836 NWRGGDSDGKNYC

-861 EGLKDG
+861 EGVKDG

-874 AFYRGGW
+874 AFYRGGS

-903 EVYLNEFSTPIRNEM
+903 EVYLNEFSTPIRNVM
-918 EITFDT
+918 EITLDDVSQFTSKD
-924 NLANNCSSFAEG
+924 NYSSFAVTG
-936 EGDDVVNVFVP
+936 EGGETTNVFVP

-953 SAAFS
+953 STSFS
-958 LPDNEKNY
+958 LEDPEKNY

-1000 NFKLTYRAKNPEI
+1000 NFKLTYRAKNPELAAQ
-1013 VEKVL
+1013 VL
-1018 VSKSNELAELLETN
+1018 DAKAKELNELLTTS
-1032 EENLTDPVLQST
+1032 EENMTDPVIQNSVY
-1044 QEAYTESKKT
+1044 AYTESQKT
-1054 DLNDAAKYEVL
+1054 DLSDAAKYEVL

-1071 IMAAKENIQQVGA
+1071 LVAAKENIQQVGA

-1178 IINPDMEDA
+1178 IINSDMEDS

-1263 VVADETLWA
+1263 VAADETLWA

>member
-24 KPEVTYSAWVE
+24 KPEVSYADWASVE
-35 ETDVYLYNVEASMF
+35 EKTEIYFYNVEAGMF
-49 LVGSNN
+49 LTAGSS
-55 WGTRAA
+55 WGTRATLIGIKDKNTYNDLLA
-61 VVGGGSKSNIITYD
+61 DASGFKGNKWLIAAAEESRGGKNCYMFENKSGSNYLSAD
-75 KFLTG
+75 
-80 NGTIKGTKWQIIQ
+80 TKDGI
-93 AEDKRGQNAC
+93 
-103 FQISNMEISGRGL
+103 
-116 IPSVANECW
+116 W
-125 VDGGPAHTDA
+125 VDGGTD
-135 TLRDIDGWYIVK
+135 RPVVGWYIAK
-147 DNGDKTFQLN
+147 DNGDKTFQLGYML
-157 FTRKAAK
+157 K
-164 TDEAGNEVKE
+164 TEKKDAEGNTVKD
-174 GDEVVYEYTPAP
+174 GDNIVYEYSSMGIF
-186 GVMSISKFAEG
+186 GVQKFEEG
-197 ELNVNISETE
+197 DLNTYIDESEAY
-207 SYCTW
+207 STW
-212 AVVTVEEYERV
+212 AIVDGTEYERV
-223 VPLLNLYHAGVGLQ
+223 QPLFQAYYAGISLQ
-237 KLIDDAKALGI
+237 
-248 EADLSSYEAVLT
+248 
-260 KEGVTLEEIQNA
+260 
-272 IKKLSPTVN
+272 N
-281 FGKVIAE
+281 FINE
-288 AKKQDPE
+288 AKKQGINADFSP
-295 RDWSKY
+295 Y
-301 EGIYADPEST
+301 EALLAKDGVTYKELQDAINKISPAVELGKAITKAKEFDGSRSWEKFEKIYANTEST
-311 DEIFTKNTNFINAL
+311 VTELNDATALVNSLVALKTAINAGIDL
-325 LTLKKAIAAAQELD
+325 DQAHDYSASTAIYNSDDSKKAD
-339 GTKTFLQAEALY
+339 VDT
-351 ADDDAAQA
+351 
-359 EIEDETKRVNAY
+359 ETTRVNAFV
-371 ASLKKVLD
+371 SLKKKLD
-379 EAAQK
+379 EATAGYPAVDFSEAKTAYDNTQSDAK
-384 NYNVAEYT
+384 TLAEAEAKIGELQDAYDIAHAT
-392 AVYNNVDAT
+392 VDKPGDITSQLTNVDGSSAT
-401 TEDLA
+401 DW
-406 KAEEGA
+406 
-412 KNAVTRGDIAGAA
+412 TRTWLGDGRAG
-425 ANATAKNPAD
+425 
-435 FTNYIVNPSFDVQ
+435 
-448 EDFHGWST
+448 DFHLNTWS
-456 GFGAGGTKSTN
+456 
-467 AEVFGKSFDVYQDIK
+467 V
-482 NMPAGV
+482 
-488 YMVAVNG
+488 
-495 YTRYKDAQS
+495 
-504 DYNAW
+504 
-509 KAGQVSETKIYL
+509 
-521 QGETNGQYFTP
+521 
-532 IKHVSEGGSF
+532 EG
-542 TSVANEETT
+542 N
-551 VKLDTEWGTITA
+551 
-563 GGPVTLYCPNT
+563 N
-574 MAAADVYF
+574 
-582 HKSGENAG
+582 N
-590 PSDRYR
+590 
-596 NEAYGPLGEGDVLR
+596 
-610 IGVFNK
+610 
-616 KATDTDWSIF
+616 
-626 DDFQLFYLGNGAD
+626 
-639 AYQKWAESVKGN
+639 
-651 YNVTFDGDV
+651 
-660 YYGAPEK
+660 
-667 KYYEEILEVLSS
+667 
-679 ASDKDAISTA
+679 
-689 ILKVDQAVDSVAAS
+689 
-703 KEAYATY
+703 
-710 ATTLAT
+710 
-716 VQKWLNENV
+716 
-725 GDDDSYY
+725 
-732 KLSDYMEAENA
+732 
-743 EDVATWEFPNGP
+743 
-755 AKVIIPDYQQGGFEG
+755 
-770 ILPVKDIIA
+770 
-779 ETQYVKDMLTEATRN
+779 
-794 TLADGTNLTNL
+794 ADGTNMVVNFLEDWVAKGNTLSDQKFQRNPVKVAPGAYKITANIRVYNESGADYMKGAYLFGNVSRNSLFANEDEAQTNAVEGAKYNTYNNMLNYWKDGFETYAIVPKDGTLTFGVMIENANYNWVAAKNFRVYYMGDSYESLDYVRKNSDMFAQPFPEETFAMQQLLDDYNNAIPNYGKAQNAEELLDAVQKLVSLSESVQNNANAYKAYKDRVDGLKAGIENGEIDLDGPDADILFDYLDDLGEELGPDSETSVEYGFKNGYSAYIIANRLLKTEEITEELEFLNKLYDAAVRTSLKDGTDLTNL

-836 NWRGGDSKNYC
+836 NWRGGDSDGKNYC

-861 EGLKDG
+861 EGVKDG

-874 AFYRGGW
+874 AFYRGGS

-903 EVYLNEFSTPIRNEM
+903 EVYLNEFSTPIRNVM
-918 EITFDT
+918 EITLDDVSQFTSKD
-924 NLANNCSSFAEG
+924 NYSSFAVTG
-936 EGDDVVNVFVP
+936 EGGETTNVFVP

-953 SAAFS
+953 STSFS
-958 LPDNEKNY
+958 LEDPEKNY

-1000 NFKLTYRAKNPEI
+1000 NFKLTYRAKNPELAAQ
-1013 VEKVL
+1013 VL
-1018 VSKSNELAELLETN
+1018 DAKAKELNELLTTS
-1032 EENLTDPVLQST
+1032 EENMTDPVIQNSVY
-1044 QEAYTESKKT
+1044 AYTESQKT
-1054 DLNDAAKYEVL
+1054 DLSDAAKYEVL

-1071 IMAAKENIQQVGA
+1071 IVAAKENIQQVGA

-1263 VVADETLWA
+1263 VAADETLWA

-1300 VEPNVGSATAANTYT
+1300 VEPNVGSATTANTYT

>member
-24 KPEVTYSAWVE
+24 KPEVSYADWASVE
-35 ETDVYLYNVEASMF
+35 EKAEIYFYNVEAGMF
-49 LVGSNN
+49 LTAGSS
-55 WGTRAA
+55 WGTRATLIGIKNKNTYNDLLA
-61 VVGGGSKSNIITYD
+61 DASGFKGNKWLIAAAEESRGGKNCYMFENKSGSNYLSAD
-75 KFLTG
+75 
-80 NGTIKGTKWQIIQ
+80 TKDGI
-93 AEDKRGQNAC
+93 
-103 FQISNMEISGRGL
+103 
-116 IPSVANECW
+116 W
-125 VDGGPAHTDA
+125 VDGGTD
-135 TLRDIDGWYIVK
+135 RPVVGWYIAK
-147 DNGDKTFQLN
+147 DNGDKTFQLGYML
-157 FTRKAAK
+157 K
-164 TDEAGNEVKE
+164 TEKKDAEGNTVKD
-174 GDEVVYEYTPAP
+174 GDNIVYEYSSMGIF
-186 GVMSISKFAEG
+186 GVQKFEEG
-197 ELNVNISETE
+197 DLNTYIDESEAY
-207 SYCTW
+207 STW
-212 AVVTVEEYERV
+212 AIVDGTEYERV
-223 VPLLNLYHAGVGLQ
+223 QPLFQAYYAGISLQ
-237 KLIDDAKALGI
+237 
-248 EADLSSYEAVLT
+248 
-260 KEGVTLEEIQNA
+260 
-272 IKKLSPTVN
+272 N
-281 FGKVIAE
+281 FINE
-288 AKKQDPE
+288 AKKQGINADFSP
-295 RDWSKY
+295 Y
-301 EGIYADPEST
+301 EALLAKDGVTYKELQDAINKISPAVELGKAITKAKEFDGSRNWEKFEKIYANTEST
-311 DEIFTKNTNFINAL
+311 VTELNDATALVNSLVALKTAINAGIDL
-325 LTLKKAIAAAQELD
+325 DQAHDYSASTAIYNSDDSKKAD
-339 GTKTFLQAEALY
+339 VDT
-351 ADDDAAQA
+351 
-359 EIEDETKRVNAY
+359 ETTRVNAFV
-371 ASLKKVLD
+371 SLKKKLD
-379 EAAQK
+379 EATAGYPAVDFSEAKTAYDNTQSDAK
-384 NYNVAEYT
+384 TLAEAEAKIGELQDAYDIAHAT
-392 AVYNNVDAT
+392 VDKPGDITSQLTNVDGSSAT
-401 TEDLA
+401 DW
-406 KAEEGA
+406 
-412 KNAVTRGDIAGAA
+412 TRTWLGDGR
-425 ANATAKNPAD
+425 
-435 FTNYIVNPSFDVQ
+435 VG
-448 EDFHGWST
+448 DFHLNTWS
-456 GFGAGGTKSTN
+456 
-467 AEVFGKSFDVYQDIK
+467 V
-482 NMPAGV
+482 
-488 YMVAVNG
+488 
-495 YTRYKDAQS
+495 
-504 DYNAW
+504 
-509 KAGQVSETKIYL
+509 
-521 QGETNGQYFTP
+521 
-532 IKHVSEGGSF
+532 EG
-542 TSVANEETT
+542 N
-551 VKLDTEWGTITA
+551 
-563 GGPVTLYCPNT
+563 N
-574 MAAADVYF
+574 
-582 HKSGENAG
+582 N
-590 PSDRYR
+590 
-596 NEAYGPLGEGDVLR
+596 
-610 IGVFNK
+610 
-616 KATDTDWSIF
+616 
-626 DDFQLFYLGNGAD
+626 
-639 AYQKWAESVKGN
+639 
-651 YNVTFDGDV
+651 
-660 YYGAPEK
+660 
-667 KYYEEILEVLSS
+667 
-679 ASDKDAISTA
+679 
-689 ILKVDQAVDSVAAS
+689 
-703 KEAYATY
+703 
-710 ATTLAT
+710 
-716 VQKWLNENV
+716 
-725 GDDDSYY
+725 
-732 KLSDYMEAENA
+732 
-743 EDVATWEFPNGP
+743 
-755 AKVIIPDYQQGGFEG
+755 
-770 ILPVKDIIA
+770 
-779 ETQYVKDMLTEATRN
+779 
-794 TLADGTNLTNL
+794 ADGTNMVVNFLEDWVGRGSTLSDQKFQRNPVKVAPGAYKITANIRVYNESGADYMKGAYLFGNVSRNSLFANEDEAQTNAVEGAKYNTYNNMLNYWKDGFETYAIVPKDGTLTFGVMIENANYNWVAAKNFRVYYMGDSYESLDYVRNNSDMFAQPFPEETFAMQQLLDDYNNAIPNYGKAQNAEELLDAVQKLVSLSESVQNNANAYKAYKDRVDGLKAGIENGEIDLDGPDADILFDYLDDLGEELGPDSETAVEYGFKNGYSAYIIANRLLKTEEITEELEFLNKLYDAAVRTSLKDGTDLTNL

-812 EELVDGKGKGWS
+812 EDLVDGKGKGWS

-836 NWRGGDSKNYC
+836 NWRGGDSDGKNYC

-861 EGLKDG
+861 EGVKDG

-874 AFYRGGW
+874 AFYRGGS

-903 EVYLNEFSTPIRNEM
+903 EVYLNEFSTPIRNVM
-918 EITFDT
+918 EITLDDVSQFTSKD
-924 NLANNCSSFAEG
+924 NYSSFAVTG
-936 EGDDVVNVFVP
+936 EGGETTNVFVP

-953 SAAFS
+953 STSFS
-958 LPDNEKNY
+958 LEDPEKNY

-1000 NFKLTYRAKNPEI
+1000 NFKLTYRAKNPELAAQ
-1013 VEKVL
+1013 VL
-1018 VSKSNELAELLETN
+1018 DAKAKELNELLTTS
-1032 EENLTDPVLQST
+1032 EENMTDPVIQNSVY
-1044 QEAYTESKKT
+1044 AYTESQKT
-1054 DLNDAAKYEVL
+1054 DLSDAAKYEVL

-1071 IMAAKENIQQVGA
+1071 LVAAKENILQVGA

-1178 IINPDMEDA
+1178 IINPDMEDS

-1263 VVADETLWA
+1263 VTADETLWA

>member
-24 KPEVTYSAWVE
+24 KPEVSYADWASVE
-35 ETDVYLYNVEASMF
+35 EKAEIYFYNVEAGMF
-49 LVGSNN
+49 LTAGSS
-55 WGTRAA
+55 WGTRATLIGIKNKNTYNDLLA
-61 VVGGGSKSNIITYD
+61 DASGFKGNKWLIAAAEESRGGKNCYMFENKSGSNYLSAD
-75 KFLTG
+75 
-80 NGTIKGTKWQIIQ
+80 TKDGI
-93 AEDKRGQNAC
+93 
-103 FQISNMEISGRGL
+103 
-116 IPSVANECW
+116 W
-125 VDGGPAHTDA
+125 VDGGTD
-135 TLRDIDGWYIVK
+135 RPVVGWYIAK
-147 DNGDKTFQLN
+147 DNGDKTFQLGYML
-157 FTRKAAK
+157 K
-164 TDEAGNEVKE
+164 TEKKDAEGNTVKD
-174 GDEVVYEYTPAP
+174 GDNIVYEYSSMGIF
-186 GVMSISKFAEG
+186 GVQKFEEG
-197 ELNVNISETE
+197 DLNTYIDESEAY
-207 SYCTW
+207 STW
-212 AVVTVEEYERV
+212 AIVDGTEYERV
-223 VPLLNLYHAGVGLQ
+223 QPLFQAYYAGISLQ
-237 KLIDDAKALGI
+237 
-248 EADLSSYEAVLT
+248 
-260 KEGVTLEEIQNA
+260 
-272 IKKLSPTVN
+272 N
-281 FGKVIAE
+281 FINE
-288 AKKQDPE
+288 AKKQGINADFSP
-295 RDWSKY
+295 Y
-301 EGIYADPEST
+301 EALLAKDGVTYKELQDAINKISPAVELGKAITKAKEFDGSRNWEKFEKIYANTEST
-311 DEIFTKNTNFINAL
+311 VTELNDATALVNSLVALKTAINAGIDL
-325 LTLKKAIAAAQELD
+325 DQAHDYSASTAIYNSDDSKKAD
-339 GTKTFLQAEALY
+339 VDT
-351 ADDDAAQA
+351 
-359 EIEDETKRVNAY
+359 ETTRVNAFV
-371 ASLKKVLD
+371 SLKKKLD
-379 EAAQK
+379 EATAGYPAVDFSEAKTAYDNTQSDAK
-384 NYNVAEYT
+384 TLAEAEAKIGELQDAYDIAHAT
-392 AVYNNVDAT
+392 VDKPGDITSQLTNVDGSSAT
-401 TEDLA
+401 DW
-406 KAEEGA
+406 
-412 KNAVTRGDIAGAA
+412 TRTWLGDGR
-425 ANATAKNPAD
+425 
-435 FTNYIVNPSFDVQ
+435 VG
-448 EDFHGWST
+448 DFHLNTWS
-456 GFGAGGTKSTN
+456 
-467 AEVFGKSFDVYQDIK
+467 V
-482 NMPAGV
+482 
-488 YMVAVNG
+488 
-495 YTRYKDAQS
+495 
-504 DYNAW
+504 
-509 KAGQVSETKIYL
+509 
-521 QGETNGQYFTP
+521 
-532 IKHVSEGGSF
+532 EG
-542 TSVANEETT
+542 N
-551 VKLDTEWGTITA
+551 
-563 GGPVTLYCPNT
+563 N
-574 MAAADVYF
+574 
-582 HKSGENAG
+582 N
-590 PSDRYR
+590 
-596 NEAYGPLGEGDVLR
+596 
-610 IGVFNK
+610 
-616 KATDTDWSIF
+616 
-626 DDFQLFYLGNGAD
+626 
-639 AYQKWAESVKGN
+639 
-651 YNVTFDGDV
+651 
-660 YYGAPEK
+660 
-667 KYYEEILEVLSS
+667 
-679 ASDKDAISTA
+679 
-689 ILKVDQAVDSVAAS
+689 
-703 KEAYATY
+703 
-710 ATTLAT
+710 
-716 VQKWLNENV
+716 
-725 GDDDSYY
+725 
-732 KLSDYMEAENA
+732 
-743 EDVATWEFPNGP
+743 
-755 AKVIIPDYQQGGFEG
+755 
-770 ILPVKDIIA
+770 
-779 ETQYVKDMLTEATRN
+779 
-794 TLADGTNLTNL
+794 ADGTNMVVNFLEDWVAKGNTLSDQKFQRNPVKVAPGAYKITANIRVYNESGADYMKGAYLFGNVSRNSLFANEDEAQTNAVEGAKYNTYNNMLNYWKDGFETYAIVPKDGTLTFGVMIENANYNWVAAKNFRVYYMGDSYESLDYVRKNSDMFAQPFPEETFAMQQLLDDYNNAIPNYGKAQNAEELLDAVQKLVSLSESVQNNANAYKAYKDRVDGLKAGIENGEIDLDGPDADILFDYLDDLGEELGPDSETAVEYGFKNGYSAYIIANRLLKTEEITEELEFLNKLYDAAVRTSLKDGTDLTNL

-836 NWRGGDSKNYC
+836 NWRGGDSDGKNYC

-861 EGLKDG
+861 EGVKDG

-874 AFYRGGW
+874 AFYRGGS

-903 EVYLNEFSTPIRNEM
+903 EVYLNEFSTPIRNVM
-918 EITFDT
+918 EITLDDVSQFTSKD
-924 NLANNCSSFAEG
+924 NYSSFAVTG
-936 EGDDVVNVFVP
+936 EGGETTNVFVP

-953 SAAFS
+953 STSFS
-958 LPDNEKNY
+958 LEDPEKNY

-1000 NFKLTYRAKNPEI
+1000 NFKLTYRAKNPELAAQ
-1013 VEKVL
+1013 VL
-1018 VSKSNELAELLETN
+1018 DAKAKELNELLTTS
-1032 EENLTDPVLQST
+1032 EENMTDPVIQNSVY
-1044 QEAYTESKKT
+1044 AYTESQKT
-1054 DLNDAAKYEVL
+1054 DLSDAAKYEVL

-1071 IMAAKENIQQVGA
+1071 LVAAKENILQVGA

-1178 IINPDMEDA
+1178 IINPDMEDS

-1263 VVADETLWA
+1263 VTADETLWA

>member
-24 KPEVTYSAWVE
+24 KPEVSYADWASVE
-35 ETDVYLYNVEASMF
+35 EKTEIYFYNVEAGMF
-49 LVGSNN
+49 LTAGSS
-55 WGTRAA
+55 WGTRATLIGIKDKNTYNDLLA
-61 VVGGGSKSNIITYD
+61 DASGFKGNKWLIAAAEESRGGKNCYMFENKSGSNYLSAD
-75 KFLTG
+75 
-80 NGTIKGTKWQIIQ
+80 TKDGI
-93 AEDKRGQNAC
+93 
-103 FQISNMEISGRGL
+103 
-116 IPSVANECW
+116 W
-125 VDGGPAHTDA
+125 VDGGTD
-135 TLRDIDGWYIVK
+135 RPVVGWYIAK
-147 DNGDKTFQLN
+147 NNGDKTFQLGYML
-157 FTRKAAK
+157 K
-164 TDEAGNEVKE
+164 TEKKDAEGNTVKD
-174 GDEVVYEYTPAP
+174 GDNIVYEYSSMGIF
-186 GVMSISKFAEG
+186 GVQKFEEG
-197 ELNVNISETE
+197 DLNTYIDESEAY
-207 SYCTW
+207 STW
-212 AVVTVEEYERV
+212 AIVDGTEYERV
-223 VPLLNLYHAGVGLQ
+223 QPLFQAYYAGISLQ
-237 KLIDDAKALGI
+237 
-248 EADLSSYEAVLT
+248 
-260 KEGVTLEEIQNA
+260 
-272 IKKLSPTVN
+272 N
-281 FGKVIAE
+281 FINE
-288 AKKQDPE
+288 AKKQGINADFSP
-295 RDWSKY
+295 Y
-301 EGIYADPEST
+301 EALLAKDGVTYKELQDAINKISPAVELGKAITKAKEFDGSRSWEKFEKIYANTEST
-311 DEIFTKNTNFINAL
+311 VTELNDATALVNSLVALKTAINAGIDL
-325 LTLKKAIAAAQELD
+325 DQAHDYSASTAIYNSDDSKKAD
-339 GTKTFLQAEALY
+339 VDT
-351 ADDDAAQA
+351 
-359 EIEDETKRVNAY
+359 ETTRVNAFV
-371 ASLKKVLD
+371 SLKKKLD
-379 EAAQK
+379 EATAGYPAVDFSEAKTAYDNTQSDAK
-384 NYNVAEYT
+384 TLAEAEAKIGELQDAYDIAHAT
-392 AVYNNVDAT
+392 VDKPGDITSQLTNVDGSSAT
-401 TEDLA
+401 DW
-406 KAEEGA
+406 
-412 KNAVTRGDIAGAA
+412 TRTWLGDGRAG
-425 ANATAKNPAD
+425 
-435 FTNYIVNPSFDVQ
+435 
-448 EDFHGWST
+448 DFHLNTWS
-456 GFGAGGTKSTN
+456 
-467 AEVFGKSFDVYQDIK
+467 V
-482 NMPAGV
+482 
-488 YMVAVNG
+488 
-495 YTRYKDAQS
+495 
-504 DYNAW
+504 
-509 KAGQVSETKIYL
+509 
-521 QGETNGQYFTP
+521 
-532 IKHVSEGGSF
+532 EG
-542 TSVANEETT
+542 N
-551 VKLDTEWGTITA
+551 
-563 GGPVTLYCPNT
+563 N
-574 MAAADVYF
+574 
-582 HKSGENAG
+582 N
-590 PSDRYR
+590 
-596 NEAYGPLGEGDVLR
+596 
-610 IGVFNK
+610 
-616 KATDTDWSIF
+616 
-626 DDFQLFYLGNGAD
+626 
-639 AYQKWAESVKGN
+639 
-651 YNVTFDGDV
+651 
-660 YYGAPEK
+660 
-667 KYYEEILEVLSS
+667 
-679 ASDKDAISTA
+679 
-689 ILKVDQAVDSVAAS
+689 
-703 KEAYATY
+703 
-710 ATTLAT
+710 
-716 VQKWLNENV
+716 
-725 GDDDSYY
+725 
-732 KLSDYMEAENA
+732 
-743 EDVATWEFPNGP
+743 
-755 AKVIIPDYQQGGFEG
+755 
-770 ILPVKDIIA
+770 
-779 ETQYVKDMLTEATRN
+779 
-794 TLADGTNLTNL
+794 ADGTNMVVNFLEDWVAKGNTLSDQKFQRNPVKVAPGAYKITANIRVYNESGADYMKGAYLFGNVSRNSLFANEDEAQTNAVEGAKYNTYNNMLNYWKDGFETYAIVPKDGTLTFGVMIENANYNWVAAKNFRVYYMGDSYESLDYVRKNSDMFAQPFPEETFAMQQLLDDYNNAIPNYGKAQNAEELLDAVQKLVSLSESVQNNANAYKAYKDRVDGLKAGIENGEIDLDGPDADILFDYLDDLGEELGPDSETAVEYGFKNGYSAYIIANRLLKTEEITEELEFLNKLYDAAVRTSLKDGTDLTNL

-836 NWRGGDSKNYC
+836 NWRGGDSDGKNYC

-861 EGLKDG
+861 EGVKDG

-903 EVYLNEFSTPIRNEM
+903 EVYLNEFSTPIRNVM
-918 EITFDT
+918 EITLDDVSQFTSKD
-924 NLANNCSSFAEG
+924 NYSSFAVTG
-936 EGDDVVNVFVP
+936 EGGETTNVFVP

-953 SAAFS
+953 STSFS
-958 LPDNEKNY
+958 LEDPEKNY

-1000 NFKLTYRAKNPEI
+1000 NFKLTYRAKNPELAAQ
-1013 VEKVL
+1013 VL
-1018 VSKSNELAELLETN
+1018 DAKAKELNELLTTS
-1032 EENLTDPVLQST
+1032 EENMTDPVIQNSVY
-1044 QEAYTESKKT
+1044 AYTESQKT
-1054 DLNDAAKYEVL
+1054 DLSDAAKYEVL

-1071 IMAAKENIQQVGA
+1071 IVAAKENIQQVGA

-1116 MDNELEGDA
+1116 MDNKLEGDA

-1263 VVADETLWA
+1263 VAADETLWA

-1300 VEPNVGSATAANTYT
+1300 VEPNVGSATTANTYT

-1396 QQGINI
+1396 QKGINI

>member
-24 KPEVTYSAWVE
+24 KPEVSYADWASVE
-35 ETDVYLYNVEASMF
+35 EKTEIYFYNVEAGMF
-49 LVGSNN
+49 LTAGSS
-55 WGTRAA
+55 WGTRATLIGIKDKNTYNDLLA
-61 VVGGGSKSNIITYD
+61 DASGFKGNKWLIAAAEESRGGKNCYMFENKSGSNYLSAD
-75 KFLTG
+75 
-80 NGTIKGTKWQIIQ
+80 TKDGI
-93 AEDKRGQNAC
+93 
-103 FQISNMEISGRGL
+103 
-116 IPSVANECW
+116 W
-125 VDGGPAHTDA
+125 VDGGTD
-135 TLRDIDGWYIVK
+135 RPVVGWYIAK
-147 DNGDKTFQLN
+147 DNGDKTFQLGYML
-157 FTRKAAK
+157 K
-164 TDEAGNEVKE
+164 TEKKDAEGNTVKD
-174 GDEVVYEYTPAP
+174 GDNIVYEYSSMGIF
-186 GVMSISKFAEG
+186 GVQKFEEG
-197 ELNVNISETE
+197 DLNTYIDESEAY
-207 SYCTW
+207 STW
-212 AVVTVEEYERV
+212 AIVDGTEYERV
-223 VPLLNLYHAGVGLQ
+223 QPLFQAYYAGISLQ
-237 KLIDDAKALGI
+237 
-248 EADLSSYEAVLT
+248 
-260 KEGVTLEEIQNA
+260 
-272 IKKLSPTVN
+272 N
-281 FGKVIAE
+281 FINE
-288 AKKQDPE
+288 AKKQGINADFSP
-295 RDWSKY
+295 Y
-301 EGIYADPEST
+301 EALLAKDGVTYKELQDAINKISPAVELGKAITKAKEFDGSRNWEKFEKIYANTEST
-311 DEIFTKNTNFINAL
+311 VTELNDATALVNSLVALKTAINAGIDL
-325 LTLKKAIAAAQELD
+325 DQAHDYSASTAIYNSDDSKKAD
-339 GTKTFLQAEALY
+339 VDT
-351 ADDDAAQA
+351 
-359 EIEDETKRVNAY
+359 ETTRVNAFV
-371 ASLKKVLD
+371 SLKKKLD
-379 EAAQK
+379 EATAGYPAVDFSEAKTAYDNTQSDAK
-384 NYNVAEYT
+384 TLAEAEAKIGELQDAYDVAHAT
-392 AVYNNVDAT
+392 VDKPGDITSQLTNVD
-401 TEDLA
+401 
-406 KAEEGA
+406 
-412 KNAVTRGDIAGAA
+412 
-425 ANATAKNPAD
+425 
-435 FTNYIVNPSFDVQ
+435 
-448 EDFHGWST
+448 
-456 GFGAGGTKSTN
+456 
-467 AEVFGKSFDVYQDIK
+467 
-482 NMPAGV
+482 
-488 YMVAVNG
+488 
-495 YTRYKDAQS
+495 
-504 DYNAW
+504 
-509 KAGQVSETKIYL
+509 
-521 QGETNGQYFTP
+521 
-532 IKHVSEGGSF
+532 GS
-542 TSVANEETT
+542 S
-551 VKLDTEWGTITA
+551 
-563 GGPVTLYCPNT
+563 
-574 MAAADVYF
+574 
-582 HKSGENAG
+582 
-590 PSDRYR
+590 
-596 NEAYGPLGEGDVLR
+596 
-610 IGVFNK
+610 
-616 KATDTDWSIF
+616 DTDWTRTW
-626 DDFQLFYLGNGAD
+626 LG
-639 AYQKWAESVKGN
+639 
-651 YNVTFDGDV
+651 DGR
-660 YYGAPEK
+660 
-667 KYYEEILEVLSS
+667 
-679 ASDKDAISTA
+679 
-689 ILKVDQAVDSVAAS
+689 
-703 KEAYATY
+703 
-710 ATTLAT
+710 
-716 VQKWLNENV
+716 V
-725 GDDDSYY
+725 GDFH
-732 KLSDYMEAENA
+732 LN
-743 EDVATWEFPNGP
+743 TWS
-755 AKVIIPDYQQGGFEG
+755 VEG
-770 ILPVKDIIA
+770 
-779 ETQYVKDMLTEATRN
+779 N
-794 TLADGTNLTNL
+794 NNADGTNMVVNFLEDWVGRGSTLSDQKFQRNPVKVAPGAYKITANIRVYNESGADYMKGAYLFGNVSRNSLFANEDEAQTNAVEGAKYNTYNNMLNYWKDGFETYAIVPKDGTLTFGVMIENANYNWVAAKNFRVYYMGDSYESLDYVRKNSDMFAQPFPEETFAMQQLLDDYNNAIPNYGKAQNAEELLDAVQKLVSLSESVQNNANAYKAYKDRVDGLKAGIENGEIDLDGPDADILFDYLDDLGEELGPDSETAVEYGFKNGYSAYIIANRLLKTEEITEELEFLNKLYDAAVRTSLKDGTDLTNL

-812 EELVDGKGKGWS
+812 EDLVDGKGKGWS

-836 NWRGGDSKNYC
+836 NWRGGDSDGKNYC

-861 EGLKDG
+861 EGVKDG

-874 AFYRGGW
+874 AFYRGGS

-903 EVYLNEFSTPIRNEM
+903 EVYLNEFSTPIRNVM
-918 EITFDT
+918 EITLDDVSQFTSKD
-924 NLANNCSSFAEG
+924 NYSSFAVTG
-936 EGDDVVNVFVP
+936 EGGETTNVFVP

-953 SAAFS
+953 STSFS
-958 LPDNEKNY
+958 LEDPEKNY

-1000 NFKLTYRAKNPEI
+1000 NFKLTYRAKNPELAAQ
-1013 VEKVL
+1013 VL
-1018 VSKSNELAELLETN
+1018 DAKAKELNELLATSG
-1032 EENLTDPVLQST
+1032 ENMTDPVIQNSVY
-1044 QEAYTESKKT
+1044 AYTESQKT
-1054 DLNDAAKYEVL
+1054 DLSDAAKYEVL
-1065 IETNDA
+1065 IKTNDA
-1071 IMAAKENIQQVGA
+1071 LVAAKENILQVGA

-1091 YQAACDEL
+1091 YLAACDEL

-1116 MDNELEGDA
+1116 MDDELEGDA

-1178 IINPDMEDA
+1178 IINPDMEDS

-1353 ESAKVDSTDEGDV
+1353 ASAKVDSTDEGDV

>member
-24 KPEVTYSAWVE
+24 KPEVSYADWASVE
-35 ETDVYLYNVEASMF
+35 EKAEIYFYNVEAGMF
-49 LVGSNN
+49 LTAGSS
-55 WGTRAA
+55 WGTRATLIGIKNKNTYNDLLA
-61 VVGGGSKSNIITYD
+61 DASGFKGNKWLIAAAEESRGGKNCYMFENKSGSNYLSAD
-75 KFLTG
+75 
-80 NGTIKGTKWQIIQ
+80 TKDGI
-93 AEDKRGQNAC
+93 
-103 FQISNMEISGRGL
+103 
-116 IPSVANECW
+116 W
-125 VDGGPAHTDA
+125 VDGGTD
-135 TLRDIDGWYIVK
+135 RPVVGWYIAK
-147 DNGDKTFQLN
+147 DNGDKTFQLGYML
-157 FTRKAAK
+157 K
-164 TDEAGNEVKE
+164 TEKKDDEGNTVKD
-174 GDEVVYEYTPAP
+174 GDNIVYEYSSMGIF
-186 GVMSISKFAEG
+186 GVQKFEEG
-197 ELNVNISETE
+197 DLNTYIDESEAY
-207 SYCTW
+207 STW
-212 AVVTVEEYERV
+212 AIVDGTEYERV
-223 VPLLNLYHAGVGLQ
+223 QPLFQAYYAGISLQ
-237 KLIDDAKALGI
+237 
-248 EADLSSYEAVLT
+248 
-260 KEGVTLEEIQNA
+260 
-272 IKKLSPTVN
+272 N
-281 FGKVIAE
+281 FINE
-288 AKKQDPE
+288 AKKQGINADFSP
-295 RDWSKY
+295 Y
-301 EGIYADPEST
+301 EALLAKDGVTYKELQDAINKISPAVELGKAITKAKEFDGSRSWEKFEKIYANTEST
-311 DEIFTKNTNFINAL
+311 VTELNDATALVNSLVALKTAINAGIDL
-325 LTLKKAIAAAQELD
+325 DQAHDYSASTAIYNSDDSKKAD
-339 GTKTFLQAEALY
+339 VDT
-351 ADDDAAQA
+351 
-359 EIEDETKRVNAY
+359 ETTRVNAFV
-371 ASLKKVLD
+371 SLKKKLD
-379 EAAQK
+379 EATAGYPAVDFSEAKTAYDNTQSDAK
-384 NYNVAEYT
+384 TLAEAEAKIGELQDAYDIAHAT
-392 AVYNNVDAT
+392 VDKPGDITSQLKNVD
-401 TEDLA
+401 
-406 KAEEGA
+406 
-412 KNAVTRGDIAGAA
+412 
-425 ANATAKNPAD
+425 
-435 FTNYIVNPSFDVQ
+435 
-448 EDFHGWST
+448 
-456 GFGAGGTKSTN
+456 
-467 AEVFGKSFDVYQDIK
+467 
-482 NMPAGV
+482 
-488 YMVAVNG
+488 
-495 YTRYKDAQS
+495 
-504 DYNAW
+504 
-509 KAGQVSETKIYL
+509 
-521 QGETNGQYFTP
+521 
-532 IKHVSEGGSF
+532 GS
-542 TSVANEETT
+542 S
-551 VKLDTEWGTITA
+551 
-563 GGPVTLYCPNT
+563 
-574 MAAADVYF
+574 
-582 HKSGENAG
+582 
-590 PSDRYR
+590 
-596 NEAYGPLGEGDVLR
+596 
-610 IGVFNK
+610 
-616 KATDTDWSIF
+616 DTDWTRTW
-626 DDFQLFYLGNGAD
+626 LG
-639 AYQKWAESVKGN
+639 
-651 YNVTFDGDV
+651 DGR
-660 YYGAPEK
+660 
-667 KYYEEILEVLSS
+667 
-679 ASDKDAISTA
+679 
-689 ILKVDQAVDSVAAS
+689 
-703 KEAYATY
+703 
-710 ATTLAT
+710 
-716 VQKWLNENV
+716 V
-725 GDDDSYY
+725 GDFH
-732 KLSDYMEAENA
+732 LN
-743 EDVATWEFPNGP
+743 TWS
-755 AKVIIPDYQQGGFEG
+755 VEG
-770 ILPVKDIIA
+770 
-779 ETQYVKDMLTEATRN
+779 N
-794 TLADGTNLTNL
+794 NNADGTNMVVNFLEDWVAKGNTLSDQKFQRNPVKVAPGAYKITANIRVYNESGADYMKGAYLFGNVSRNSLFANEDEAQTNAVEGAKYNTYNNMLNYWKDGFETYAIVPKDGTLTFGVMIENANYNWVAAKNFRVYYMGDSYESLDYVRKNSDMFAQPFPEETFAMQQLLDDYNNAIPNYGKAQNAEELLDAVQKLVSLSESVQNNANAYKAYKDRVDGLKAGIENGEIDLDGPDADILFDYLDDLGEELGPDSETAVEYGFKNGYSAYIIANRLLKTEEITEELEFLNKLYDAAVRTSLKDGTDLTNL

-812 EELVDGKGKGWS
+812 ENLVDGKGKGWS

-836 NWRGGDSKNYC
+836 NWRGGDSDGKNYC

-861 EGLKDG
+861 EGVKDG

-903 EVYLNEFSTPIRNEM
+903 EVYLNEFSTPIRNVM
-918 EITFDT
+918 EITLDDVSQFTSKD
-924 NLANNCSSFAEG
+924 NYSSFAVTG
-936 EGDDVVNVFVP
+936 EGGETTNVFVP

-953 SAAFS
+953 STSFS
-958 LPDNEKNY
+958 LEDPEKNY

-1000 NFKLTYRAKNPEI
+1000 NFKLTYRAKNPELAAQ
-1013 VEKVL
+1013 VL
-1018 VSKSNELAELLETN
+1018 DAKAKELNELLTTS
-1032 EENLTDPVLQST
+1032 EENMTDPVIQNSVY
-1044 QEAYTESKKT
+1044 AYTESQKT
-1054 DLNDAAKYEVL
+1054 DLSDAAKYEVL

-1071 IMAAKENIQQVGA
+1071 LVAAKENILQVGA

-1178 IINPDMEDA
+1178 IINPDMEDS